1 MNLLKKNKY
10 SIRKYKVGIFST
22 LIGTVLLLS
31 NPNGAQ
37 ALTTDHNVQGGSNQA
52 LPGNSQNTNADT
64 NRDIVNDSQ
73 NTPNAH
79 ATDNTSTNQALTNHQ
94 NVDVANQVGPAP
106 IQPSASPAQN
116 NNNSNANSTA
126 TEPAAN
132 TNNNL
137 ASNNN
142 TLNVPNNTD
151 NNDSARH
158 LTLKEIQ
165 EDVRHSSDK
174 PELVAIAEEA
184 SNRPKKRSR
193 RAAPTDPNAT
203 PADPT
208 ATPADPTA
216 GNGSAPVAITAP
228 YTPTTDP
235 NANNIGQNAPNEV
248 LSFDDNNIRPS
259 TNRSVPTVTV
269 VDNLPGYTLINGGK
283 VGVFS
288 HAMVRTSMFD
298 SGDAKNYQAQ
308 GNVIALG
315 RIRGNDTNDHGDF
328 NGIEKTLT
336 VNPNSELIF
345 EFNTMTTKNYQAQ
358 GNVIALGRIRGND
371 TNDHGDFNGIE
382 KTLTVNPNSE
392 LIFEFNTMT
401 TKNYQGMTNL
411 IIKNADNDT
420 VIGEKV
426 VAYGPIW
433 RLLKVPENVSHL
445 KIQFVPKNDAIT
457 DARGI
462 YQLRDGYKYYDFV
475 DSIGLHS
482 GSHVYVER
490 RTMEPTATNNK
501 EFTVTTSLKNNGNFG
516 ASFNTDDFVYKIQLP
531 EGVEYVNNS
540 LTKDFPSGNSG
551 VDIND
556 MNVTYDAAN
565 RIITIK
571 STGGGTGNSPARLM
585 PDKILDLK
593 YKLRVNN
600 VPTPRTVTFND
611 TLTYKTYSQDFINS
625 PAESHT
631 VSTNPYTIDIIMN
644 KDALQAEVD
653 RRIQQADYTFASLDI
668 FNDLKRRAQTILD
681 ENRNNVPLNKR
692 VSQADIDSLANQM
705 QHTLIR
711 SVDAEN
717 AVNRKVDD
725 MEDLV
730 NQNDELTDEEKQA
743 AIQVIEEHKNE
754 IIGNIGDQ
762 TTDDGVTRI
771 KDQGIQTLSGDTA
784 TPVVKPNAKQ
794 AIRDKAAK
802 QREIINHT
810 PDATQDEIQ
819 DALNQLT
826 TDETDAI
833 DNVTNATTNADVETA
848 KNNGINTIGAVAPQV
863 THKQAARD
871 AINQATAT
879 KRQQINSNREATQE
893 EKNAA
898 LNELTQATNHALE
911 QINQATTNDDV
922 DTAKGDGLN
931 AINPIAPVTVVKQ
944 AARDAVSHDAQQHI
958 AEINANPDATQE
970 ERQAA
975 IEKVNA
981 AVAVANTNI
990 LNANTNA
997 DVEQVKTNAIQG
1009 IQAIEPATKVKTD
1022 AKNAIDQSAETQH
1035 NAIFNNNDA
1044 TLEEQQAAQQLLDQ
1058 AVATAKQNI
1067 NAADTNQ
1074 EVAQAKD
1081 QGTQNIVVIQPAT
1094 QVKTDARNAVNEKAR
1109 EAITNINA
1117 TPGAT
1122 REEKQEAINRVN
1134 TLKNRALNDIGVT
1147 STTAMVNSIRD
1158 DAVNQIGAVQP
1169 HVTKKQTATGVLTD
1183 LATAKKQEINQ
1194 NTNAT
1199 TEEKQVALNQVDQD
1213 LATAIN
1219 NINQA
1224 DTNAEVDQ
1232 AQQLGTKAIN
1242 AIQPNIV
1249 KKPAALAQTNQHYSA
1264 KLVEI
1269 NATPDATDDE
1279 KNAAINTL
1287 NQDRQQAIESIKQAN
1302 TNAEVDQAAT
1312 VAENN
1317 IDAVQVDVVKKQ
1329 AARDKITAE
1338 VAKRIEAVK
1347 QTPNA
1352 TDEEKQAAVNQ
1363 INQLKDQAFNQI
1375 NQNQTNDQVDATTNQ
1390 AINAIDNVEA
1400 EVVIKPKAIADIEK
1414 AVKEKQQQIDNSLDS
1429 TDNEKEVALQALAKE
1444 KEKALAA
1451 IDQAQT
1457 NSQVNQAATNGVSA
1471 IKIIQ
1476 PETKI
1481 KPAAR
1486 EKINQKANEL
1496 RAQINQDKEATAEER
1511 QAALDKINDL
1521 VAKAMTNIT
1530 NDRTNQQVNDST
1542 NQALDD
1548 IALVTP
1554 DHIVRAAARDAVKQQ
1569 YEAKKHEI
1577 EQAEHATDEEK
1588 QVALNQLANNEK
1600 RALQNINQAIANND
1614 VKRVESNGIATLKGV
1629 EPHIVVKPEAQE
1641 AIKASADNQVES
1653 IKDTPHATTDELDEA
1668 NQQIN
1673 DTLKQGQ
1680 QDIDNTTQDAAV
1692 NDVRNQTIKAIEQI
1706 KPKVRRKRAALDN
1719 IDESNNNQL
1728 DAIRN
1733 TLDTTQDER
1742 NVAIAALNKIVNAI
1756 KNDIAQNK
1764 TNAEV
1769 DQTEADGN
1777 NNIKVILPK
1786 VQVKPA
1792 ARQSVSAK
1800 AEAQNALIDQ
1810 SDLSTEEER
1819 LAAKHLVEQAL
1830 NQAIDQ
1836 INHADKTA
1844 QVNQNSIDAQNII
1857 SKIKPATTVK
1867 ATALQQIQNIA
1878 TNKINLIKANNEA
1891 TDEEQ
1896 NAAIVQVEKELIKA
1910 KQQIAGAV
1918 TNADVAYLLHDG
1930 KNEIREIE
1938 PVINKKA
1945 TAREQ
1950 LTTLFNDKKQAI
1962 EANVQATV
1970 EERNSILAQLQN
1982 IYDTAIGQIDQ
1993 DRSNAQVDKTATLNL
2008 QTIHDLDVHPIKK
2021 PDAEKTINDDLA
2033 RVTHLVQNYRK
2044 VSDRNKADALKAITA
2059 LKLQMDEELKT
2070 ARTNADVDAVL
2081 KRFNVALGDIE
2092 AVITEKE
2099 NSLLRIDNIAQ
2110 QTYAKFKAIA
2120 TPEQLAKVK
2129 ALIDQY
2135 VADGNRMVDEDATLN
2150 DIKKDTQLIIDEIL
2164 AIKLPAEVIKASPK
2178 VGQPAPKVCTPI
2190 KKEDKQEVRKV
2201 VKELPN
2207 TGSEEMDLPLKEL
2220 ALITGAALLAR
2231 RRSKK
2236 EKES

>member
-37 ALTTDHNVQGGSNQA
+37 ALTTDNNVQSDTNQA
-52 LPGNSQNTNADT
+52 TPVNSQDKDVAN
-64 NRDIVNDSQ
+64 NRGLANSAQ
-73 NTPNAH
+73 NTPNQS
-79 ATDNTSTNQALTNHQ
+79 ATTNQATNQALVNH
-94 NVDVANQVGPAP
+94 NNGSIVNQATPTSV
-106 IQPSASPAQN
+106 QSSTPSAQN
-116 NNNSNANSTA
+116 NNHTDGNTTATETVSNAN
-126 TEPAAN
+126 
-132 TNNNL
+132 NND
-137 ASNNN
+137 AVSNNT
-142 TLNVPNNTD
+142 TLNVPNKTNE
-151 NNDSARH
+151 NGSGGH

-174 PELVAIAEEA
+174 PELVAIAEPA

-193 RAAPTDPNAT
+193 RAAPADPNAT
-203 PADPT
+203 PADP
-208 ATPADPTA
+208 AAAAA
-216 GNGSAPVAITAP
+216 GNGGAPVAITAP

-235 NANNIGQNAPNEV
+235 NANNAGQNAPNEV
-248 LSFDDNNIRPS
+248 LSFDDNGIRPS
-259 TNRSVPTVTV
+259 TNRSVPSVTV
-269 VDNLPGYTLINGGK
+269 VDNLPGFTLINGGK

-298 SGDAKNYQAQ
+298 SADAKNYQAQ

-315 RIRGNDTNDHGDF
+315 RI
-328 NGIEKTLT
+328 K
-336 VNPNSELIF
+336 
-345 EFNTMTTKNYQAQ
+345 
-358 GNVIALGRIRGND
+358 GND

-401 TKNYQGMTNL
+401 TKNYQGVTNL

-420 VIGEKV
+420 VIAEKS

-433 RLLKVPENVSHL
+433 RLFKVPENVSHL

-516 ASFNTDDFVYKIQLP
+516 ASFNTDDFVYQVQLP

-540 LTKDFPSGNSG
+540 LTKDFPSRNSG
-551 VDIND
+551 VDMND
-556 MNVTYDAAN
+556 FNVTYDAAN
-565 RIITIK
+565 RVITIK
-571 STGGGTGNSPARLM
+571 STGGGSGNSPARLM

-611 TLTYKTYSQDFINS
+611 TLTYKTYTQDFINS

-692 VSQADIDSLANQM
+692 VSQADIDSLTNQM

-717 AVNRKVDD
+717 AVNKKVDQ

-784 TPVVKPNAKQ
+784 TPVVKPNAKK
-794 AIRDKAAK
+794 AIRDKATK
-802 QREIINHT
+802 QREIINAT
-810 PDATQDEIQ
+810 PDATEDEIQ
-819 DALNQLT
+819 DALNQLA

-848 KNNGINTIGAVAPQV
+848 KNNGINTIGAVVPQV
-863 THKQAARD
+863 THKKAARD

-911 QINQATTNDDV
+911 QINQATTNADV
-922 DTAKGDGLN
+922 DNAKGDGLN

-975 IEKVNA
+975 IDKVNA
-981 AVAVANTNI
+981 AVTAANTNI

-1009 IQAIEPATKVKTD
+1009 IQAITPATKVKTD
-1022 AKNAIDQSAETQH
+1022 AKNAIDKSAETQH
-1035 NAIFNNNDA
+1035 NTIFNNNDA

-1094 QVKTDARNAVNEKAR
+1094 QVKTDARNVVNDKAR

-1134 TLKNRALNDIGVT
+1134 TLKNRALTDIGVT

-1169 HVTKKQTATGVLTD
+1169 HVTKKQTATGVLND

-1199 TEEKQVALNQVDQD
+1199 TEEKQVALNQVDQE

-1249 KKPAALAQTNQHYSA
+1249 KKPAALAQINQHYNA
-1264 KLVEI
+1264 KLAEI

-1287 NQDRQQAIESIKQAN
+1287 NQDRQQAIESVKQAN

-1375 NQNQTNDQVDATTNQ
+1375 NQNQTNDQVDTTTNQ
-1390 AINAIDNVEA
+1390 ALNAIDNVEA

-1429 TDNEKEVALQALAKE
+1429 TDNEKEVASQALAKE

-1476 PETKI
+1476 PETKV

-1486 EKINQKANEL
+1486 EKINQKVNEL
-1496 RAQINQDKEATAEER
+1496 RAKINQDKEATAEER
-1511 QAALDKINDL
+1511 QVALDKINEF
-1521 VAKAMTNIT
+1521 VNQAMTDIT
-1530 NDRTNQQVNDST
+1530 NNRTNQQVDDTTS
-1542 NQALDD
+1542 QALDS
-1548 IALVTP
+1548 IALVAP
-1554 DHIVRAAARDAVKQQ
+1554 EHIVRAAARDAVKQQ
-1569 YEAKKHEI
+1569 YEAKKQEI

-1600 RALQNINQAIANND
+1600 LALQNINQAVTNND
-1614 VKRVESNGIATLKGV
+1614 VKRVETNGIATLKGV
-1629 EPHIVVKPEAQE
+1629 QPHIVIKPEAQQ
-1641 AIKASADNQVES
+1641 AIKASAENQVES
-1653 IKDTPHATTDELDEA
+1653 IKDTPHATVDELDEA
-1668 NQQIN
+1668 NQLIS
-1673 DTLKQGQ
+1673 DTLKQAQ
-1680 QDIDNTTQDAAV
+1680 QEIENTNQDAAV
-1692 NDVRNQTIKAIEQI
+1692 TDVRNQTIKAIEQI
-1706 KPKVRRKRAALDN
+1706 KPKVRRKRAALDS
-1719 IDESNNNQL
+1719 IEENNKNQL

-1742 NVAIAALNKIVNAI
+1742 DVAIDTLNKIVNTI

-1769 DQTEADGN
+1769 DRTETDGN
-1777 NNIKVILPK
+1777 DNIKVILPK

-1792 ARQSVSAK
+1792 ARQSVGVK

-1844 QVNQNSIDAQNII
+1844 QVNQDSIDAQNII

-1878 TNKINLIKANNEA
+1878 TNKINLSKANNEA

-1896 NAAIVQVEKELIKA
+1896 NIAIAQVEKELIKA
-1910 KQQIAGAV
+1910 KQQIASAV
-1918 TNADVAYLLHDG
+1918 TNADVAYLLHDE

-1938 PVINKKA
+1938 PVINRKA
-1945 TAREQ
+1945 SAREQ

-1962 EANVQATV
+1962 EANIQATV

-1993 DRSNAQVDKTATLNL
+1993 DRSNAQVDKTASLNL

-2033 RVTHLVQNYRK
+2033 RVTALVQNYRK
-2044 VSDRNKADALKAITA
+2044 VSNRNKADALKAITA

-2081 KRFNVALGDIE
+2081 KRFNVALSDIE

-2129 ALIDQY
+2129 VLIDQY
-2135 VADGNRMVDEDATLN
+2135 VADGNRMIDEDATLN
-2150 DIKKDTQLIIDEIL
+2150 DIKQHTQFIVDEIL
-2164 AIKLPAEVIKASPK
+2164 AIKLPAEPTKVSPK
-2178 VGQPAPKVCTPI
+2178 VIQPAPKVCTPI
-2190 KKEDKQEVRKV
+2190 KKEETHESRKV
-2201 VKELPN
+2201 EKELPN
-2207 TGSEEMDLPLKEL
+2207 TGSEGMDLPLKEF

-2231 RRSKK
+2231 RRTKN

>member
-10 SIRKYKVGIFST
+10 SIRKYKIGIFST

-37 ALTTDHNVQGGSNQA
+37 ALTTDNNVQSDTNQA
-52 LPGNSQNTNADT
+52 TPVNSQDKDVAN
-64 NRDIVNDSQ
+64 NRGLANSAQ
-73 NTPNAH
+73 NTPNQS
-79 ATDNTSTNQALTNHQ
+79 ATTNQATNQALVNH
-94 NVDVANQVGPAP
+94 NNGSIVNQATPTSV
-106 IQPSASPAQN
+106 QSSTPSAQN
-116 NNNSNANSTA
+116 NNHTDGNTTATETVSNAN
-126 TEPAAN
+126 
-132 TNNNL
+132 NNDV
-137 ASNNN
+137 ASNNT
-142 TLNVPNNTD
+142 TLNVPNKTNE
-151 NNDSARH
+151 NGSGGH

-174 PELVAIAEEA
+174 PELVAIAEPA

-193 RAAPTDPNAT
+193 RAAPADPNAT
-203 PADPT
+203 PADPG
-208 ATPADPTA
+208 AAAA
-216 GNGSAPVAITAP
+216 GNGGAPVAITAP

-235 NANNIGQNAPNEV
+235 NANNAGQNAPNEV
-248 LSFDDNNIRPS
+248 LSFDDNSIRPS
-259 TNRSVPTVTV
+259 TNRSVPSVTV
-269 VDNLPGYTLINGGK
+269 VDNLPGFTLINGGK
-283 VGVFS
+283 VGVLS
-288 HAMVRTSMFD
+288 HAMVRTSMFEAG
-298 SGDAKNYQAQ
+298 SNRTYQAQ
-308 GNVIALG
+308 GNVLALG
-315 RIRGNDTNDHGDF
+315 RISGTDASNHGDF
-328 NGIEKTLT
+328 NGIEKSLT

-345 EFNTMTTKNYQAQ
+345 EFNTMPTKNGQ
-358 GNVIALGRIRGND
+358 GATNV
-371 TNDHGDFNGIE
+371 
-382 KTLTVNPNSE
+382 
-392 LIFEFNTMT
+392 
-401 TKNYQGMTNL
+401 
-411 IIKNADNDT
+411 IIKNADTNDT
-420 VIGEKV
+420 IAEKTV
-426 VAYGPIW
+426 EGGPTL
-433 RLLKVPENVSHL
+433 RLFKVPDNVRNL

-462 YQLRDGYKYYDFV
+462 YQLKDGYKYYSFV

-501 EFTVTTSLKNNGNFG
+501 EFTVTTSLKNNGNSG
-516 ASFNTDDFVYKIQLP
+516 ASLDTDEFVYKIQLP

-540 LTKDFPSGNSG
+540 LTKDFPSNNSG
-551 VDIND
+551 VDVND

-565 RIITIK
+565 RVITIK
-571 STGGGTGNSPARLM
+571 STGGGTTNSPARLM

-611 TLTYKTYSQDFINS
+611 TLTYKTYTQDFINS
-625 PAESHT
+625 AAESHT

-668 FNDLKRRAQTILD
+668 FNDLKKRAQTILA

-692 VSQADIDSLANQM
+692 VSQADIDSLTNQM

-717 AVNRKVDD
+717 AVNQKADQ

-743 AIQVIEEHKNE
+743 AIQVIEEHKGN
-754 IIGNIGDQ
+754 IIGDIGDQ

-784 TPVVKPNAKQ
+784 TPVVKPNAKK
-794 AIRDKAAK
+794 AIRDKATK
-802 QREIINHT
+802 QREIINAT
-810 PDATQDEIQ
+810 PDATEDEIQ
-819 DALNQLT
+819 DALNQLA

-848 KNNGINTIGAVAPQV
+848 KNNGINTIGAVVPQV
-863 THKQAARD
+863 THKKAARD

-911 QINQATTNDDV
+911 QINQATTNADV
-922 DTAKGDGLN
+922 DNAKGDGLN

-975 IEKVNA
+975 IDKVNA
-981 AVAVANTNI
+981 AVTAANTNI

-1009 IQAIEPATKVKTD
+1009 IQAITPATKVKTD
-1022 AKNAIDQSAETQH
+1022 AKNAIDKSAETQH
-1035 NAIFNNNDA
+1035 NTIFNNNDA
-1044 TLEEQQAAQQLLDQ
+1044 MLEEQQAAQQLLDQ

-1094 QVKTDARNAVNEKAR
+1094 QVKTDARNVVNDKAR

-1134 TLKNRALNDIGVT
+1134 TLKNRALTDIGVT

-1169 HVTKKQTATGVLTD
+1169 HVTKKQTATGVLND

-1199 TEEKQVALNQVDQD
+1199 TEEKQVALNQVDQE

-1224 DTNAEVDQ
+1224 DTNEEVDQ

-1249 KKPAALAQTNQHYSA
+1249 KKPAALAQINQHYNA
-1264 KLVEI
+1264 KLAEI
-1269 NATPDATDDE
+1269 NATPDATNDE

-1287 NQDRQQAIESIKQAN
+1287 NQDRQQAIESIKKAN

-1390 AINAIDNVEA
+1390 AVNAIDNVEA
-1400 EVVIKPKAIADIEK
+1400 EIVIKPKAIADIEK

-1429 TDNEKEVALQALAKE
+1429 TDNEKEVASQALAKE

-1476 PETKI
+1476 PETKV

-1496 RAQINQDKEATAEER
+1496 RAKINQDKEATAEER
-1511 QAALDKINDL
+1511 QVALDKINEF
-1521 VAKAMTNIT
+1521 VNQAMTDIT
-1530 NDRTNQQVNDST
+1530 NNRTNQQVDDTTS
-1542 NQALDD
+1542 QALDS
-1548 IALVTP
+1548 IALVAP
-1554 DHIVRAAARDAVKQQ
+1554 EHIVRAAARDAVKQQ
-1569 YEAKKHEI
+1569 YEAKKQEI

-1600 RALQNINQAIANND
+1600 LALQNINQAVTNND
-1614 VKRVESNGIATLKGV
+1614 VKRVETNGIATLKGV
-1629 EPHIVVKPEAQE
+1629 QPHIVIKPEAQQ
-1641 AIKASADNQVES
+1641 AIKASAENQVES
-1653 IKDTPHATTDELDEA
+1653 IKDTPHATVDELDEA
-1668 NQQIN
+1668 NQLIS
-1673 DTLKQGQ
+1673 DTLKQAQ
-1680 QDIDNTTQDAAV
+1680 QEIENTNQDAAV
-1692 NDVRNQTIKAIEQI
+1692 TDVRNQTIKAIEQI
-1706 KPKVRRKRAALDN
+1706 KPKVRRKRAALDS
-1719 IDESNNNQL
+1719 IEENNKNQL

-1742 NVAIAALNKIVNAI
+1742 DVAIDTLNKIVNTI

-1769 DQTEADGN
+1769 DRTETDGN
-1777 NNIKVILPK
+1777 DNIKVILPK

-1792 ARQSVSAK
+1792 ARQSVGVK

-1844 QVNQNSIDAQNII
+1844 QVNQDSINAQNII

-1896 NAAIVQVEKELIKA
+1896 NIAIAQVEKELIKA
-1910 KQQIAGAV
+1910 KQQIASAV
-1918 TNADVAYLLHDG
+1918 TNADVAYLLHNE

-1938 PVINKKA
+1938 PVINRKA
-1945 TAREQ
+1945 SAREQ

-1962 EANVQATV
+1962 EANIQATV

-1993 DRSNAQVDKTATLNL
+1993 DRSNAQVDKTASLNL

-2033 RVTHLVQNYRK
+2033 RVTALVQNYRK

-2081 KRFNVALGDIE
+2081 KRFNVALSDIE

-2129 ALIDQY
+2129 VLIDQY
-2135 VADGNRMVDEDATLN
+2135 VADGNRMIDEDATLN
-2150 DIKKDTQLIIDEIL
+2150 DIKQHTQFIVDEIL
-2164 AIKLPAEVIKASPK
+2164 AIKLPAEATKVSPK
-2178 VGQPAPKVCTPI
+2178 VIQPAPKVCTPI
-2190 KKEDKQEVRKV
+2190 KKEETHESRKV
-2201 VKELPN
+2201 EKELPN
-2207 TGSEEMDLPLKEL
+2207 TGSEGMDLPLKEF

-2231 RRSKK
+2231 RRTKN

>member
-37 ALTTDHNVQGGSNQA
+37 ALTTDNNVQSDTNQA
-52 LPGNSQNTNADT
+52 TPVNSQDT
-64 NRDIVNDSQ
+64 NVANNRGLANSAQ
-73 NTPNAH
+73 NTPNQS
-79 ATDNTSTNQALTNHQ
+79 ATTNQSTNQALVNH
-94 NVDVANQVGPAP
+94 NNGSIANQATPTSV
-106 IQPSASPAQN
+106 QSSTPSAQN
-116 NNNSNANSTA
+116 NNHTDGNTTATETVSNAN
-126 TEPAAN
+126 N
-132 TNNNL
+132 KDVV
-137 ASNNN
+137 SNNT
-142 TLNVPNNTD
+142 TLNVPNKTNE
-151 NNDSARH
+151 NGSGGH

-174 PELVAIAEEA
+174 PELVAIAEQA

-193 RAAPTDPNAT
+193 RAAPADPNAT
-203 PADPT
+203 PADP
-208 ATPADPTA
+208 AAAAA
-216 GNGSAPVAITAP
+216 GNGGAPVAITAP

-235 NANNIGQNAPNEV
+235 NANNAGQNAPNEV
-248 LSFDDNNIRPS
+248 LSFDDNGIRPS
-259 TNRSVPTVTV
+259 TNRSVPSVTV
-269 VDNLPGYTLINGGK
+269 VDNLPGFTLINGGK

-315 RIRGNDTNDHGDF
+315 RIKGNDTNDHGDF
-328 NGIEKTLT
+328 NGIEK
-336 VNPNSELIF
+336 S
-345 EFNTMTTKNYQAQ
+345 
-358 GNVIALGRIRGND
+358 
-371 TNDHGDFNGIE
+371 
-382 KTLTVNPNSE
+382 LTVNPNSE

-401 TKNYQGMTNL
+401 TKNYQGVTNL

-420 VIGEKV
+420 VIAEKS

-433 RLLKVPENVSHL
+433 RLFKVPENVSHL

-516 ASFNTDDFVYKIQLP
+516 ASFNTDDFVYKVQLP

-540 LTKDFPSGNSG
+540 LTKDFPSSNSG
-551 VDIND
+551 VDMND
-556 MNVTYDAAN
+556 FNVTYDAAN
-565 RIITIK
+565 RVITIK
-571 STGGGTGNSPARLM
+571 STGGGSGNSPARLM

-611 TLTYKTYSQDFINS
+611 TLTYKTYTQDFINS
-625 PAESHT
+625 PAESHI

-692 VSQADIDSLANQM
+692 VSQADIDSLTNQM

-717 AVNRKVDD
+717 AVNKKVDQ

-784 TPVVKPNAKQ
+784 TPVVKPNAKK
-794 AIRDKAAK
+794 AIRDKATK
-802 QREIINHT
+802 QREIINAT
-810 PDATQDEIQ
+810 PDATEDEIQ
-819 DALNQLT
+819 DALNQLA

-833 DNVTNATTNADVETA
+833 DNVTNATTNADVEIA
-848 KNNGINTIGAVAPQV
+848 KNNGINTIGAVVPQV

-911 QINQATTNDDV
+911 QINQATTNADV
-922 DTAKGDGLN
+922 DNAKGDGLN

-975 IEKVNA
+975 IDKVNA
-981 AVAVANTNI
+981 AVTAANTNI

-1009 IQAIEPATKVKTD
+1009 IQAITPATKVKTD
-1022 AKNAIDQSAETQH
+1022 AKNAIDKSAETQH
-1035 NAIFNNNDA
+1035 NTIFNNNDA

-1094 QVKTDARNAVNEKAR
+1094 QVKTDARNAVNDKAR

-1134 TLKNRALNDIGVT
+1134 TLKNRALTDIGVT

-1169 HVTKKQTATGVLTD
+1169 HVTKKQTATGVLND

-1199 TEEKQVALNQVDQD
+1199 TEEKQVALNQVDQE

-1249 KKPAALAQTNQHYSA
+1249 KKPAALAQINQHYNA
-1264 KLVEI
+1264 KLAEI
-1269 NATPDATDDE
+1269 NATPDATNDE

-1363 INQLKDQAFNQI
+1363 INQLKDQAINQI
-1375 NQNQTNDQVDATTNQ
+1375 NQNQTNDQVDTTTNQ
-1390 AINAIDNVEA
+1390 AVNAIDNVEA
-1400 EVVIKPKAIADIEK
+1400 EVVIKPTAIADIEK

-1429 TDNEKEVALQALAKE
+1429 TDNEKEVASQALAKE

-1476 PETKI
+1476 PETKV

-1496 RAQINQDKEATAEER
+1496 RAKINQDKEATAEER
-1511 QAALDKINDL
+1511 QVALDKINEF
-1521 VAKAMTNIT
+1521 VNQAMTDIT
-1530 NDRTNQQVNDST
+1530 NNRTNQQVDDTTS
-1542 NQALDD
+1542 QALDS
-1548 IALVTP
+1548 IALVAP
-1554 DHIVRAAARDAVKQQ
+1554 EHIVRAAARDAVKQQ
-1569 YEAKKHEI
+1569 YEAKKQEI

-1600 RALQNINQAIANND
+1600 LALQNINQAVTNND
-1614 VKRVESNGIATLKGV
+1614 VKRVETNGIATLKGV
-1629 EPHIVVKPEAQE
+1629 QPHIVIKPEAQQ
-1641 AIKASADNQVES
+1641 AIKATAENQVES
-1653 IKDTPHATTDELDEA
+1653 IKDTPHATVDELDEA
-1668 NQQIN
+1668 NQLIS
-1673 DTLKQGQ
+1673 DTLKQAQ
-1680 QDIDNTTQDAAV
+1680 QEIENTNQDDAV
-1692 NDVRNQTIKAIEQI
+1692 TDVRNQTIKAIEQI
-1706 KPKVRRKRAALDN
+1706 KPKVRRKRAALDS
-1719 IDESNNNQL
+1719 IEENNKNQL

-1742 NVAIAALNKIVNAI
+1742 DVAIDTLNKIVNTI

-1769 DQTEADGN
+1769 DRTETDGN
-1777 NNIKVILPK
+1777 DNIKVILPK

-1792 ARQSVSAK
+1792 ARQSVGVK

-1844 QVNQNSIDAQNII
+1844 QVNQDSIDAQNII

-1896 NAAIVQVEKELIKA
+1896 NIAIAQVEKELIKA
-1910 KQQIAGAV
+1910 KQQIASAV
-1918 TNADVAYLLHDG
+1918 TNADVAYLLHDE

-1938 PVINKKA
+1938 PVINRKA
-1945 TAREQ
+1945 SAREQ

-1962 EANVQATV
+1962 EANIQATV

-1993 DRSNAQVDKTATLNL
+1993 DRSNAQVDKTASLNL

-2033 RVTHLVQNYRK
+2033 RVTALVQNYRK
-2044 VSDRNKADALKAITA
+2044 VSNRNKADALKAITA

-2081 KRFNVALGDIE
+2081 KRFNVALSDIE

-2129 ALIDQY
+2129 VLIDQY
-2135 VADGNRMVDEDATLN
+2135 VADGNRMIDEDATLN
-2150 DIKKDTQLIIDEIL
+2150 DIKQHTQFIVDEIL
-2164 AIKLPAEVIKASPK
+2164 AIKLPAEATKVSPK
-2178 VGQPAPKVCTPI
+2178 EIQPAPKVCTPI
-2190 KKEDKQEVRKV
+2190 KKEETHESRKV
-2201 VKELPN
+2201 EKELPN
-2207 TGSEEMDLPLKEL
+2207 TGSEGMDLPLKEF

-2231 RRSKK
+2231 RRTKN

>member
-37 ALTTDHNVQGGSNQA
+37 ALTTDNNVQSDTNQA
-52 LPGNSQNTNADT
+52 TPVNSQDKDVAN
-64 NRDIVNDSQ
+64 NRGLANSAQ
-73 NTPNAH
+73 NTPNQS
-79 ATDNTSTNQALTNHQ
+79 ATTNQATNQALVNH
-94 NVDVANQVGPAP
+94 NNGSIVNQATPTSV
-106 IQPSASPAQN
+106 QSSTPSAQN
-116 NNNSNANSTA
+116 NNHTDGNTTATETVSNAN
-126 TEPAAN
+126 
-132 TNNNL
+132 NND
-137 ASNNN
+137 AVSNNT
-142 TLNVPNNTD
+142 TLNVPNKTNE
-151 NNDSARH
+151 NGSGGH

-174 PELVAIAEEA
+174 PELVAIAEPA

-193 RAAPTDPNAT
+193 RAAPADPNAT
-203 PADPT
+203 PADP
-208 ATPADPTA
+208 AAAAA
-216 GNGSAPVAITAP
+216 GNGGAPVAITAP

-235 NANNIGQNAPNEV
+235 NANNAGQNAPNEV
-248 LSFDDNNIRPS
+248 LSFDDNGIRPS
-259 TNRSVPTVTV
+259 TNRSVPSVTV
-269 VDNLPGYTLINGGK
+269 VDNLPGFTLINGGK

-298 SGDAKNYQAQ
+298 SADAKNYQAQ

-315 RIRGNDTNDHGDF
+315 RI
-328 NGIEKTLT
+328 K
-336 VNPNSELIF
+336 
-345 EFNTMTTKNYQAQ
+345 
-358 GNVIALGRIRGND
+358 GND

-401 TKNYQGMTNL
+401 TKNYQGVTNL

-420 VIGEKV
+420 VIAEKS

-433 RLLKVPENVSHL
+433 RLFKVPENVSHL

-516 ASFNTDDFVYKIQLP
+516 ASFNTDDFVYQVQLP

-540 LTKDFPSGNSG
+540 LTKDFPSSNSG
-551 VDIND
+551 VDMND
-556 MNVTYDAAN
+556 FNVTYDAAN
-565 RIITIK
+565 RVITIK
-571 STGGGTGNSPARLM
+571 STGGGSGNSPARLM

-611 TLTYKTYSQDFINS
+611 TLTYKTYTQDFINS

-692 VSQADIDSLANQM
+692 VSQADIDSLTNQM

-717 AVNRKVDD
+717 AVNKKVDQ

-784 TPVVKPNAKQ
+784 TPVVKPNAKK
-794 AIRDKAAK
+794 AIRDKATK
-802 QREIINHT
+802 QREIINAT
-810 PDATQDEIQ
+810 PDATEDEIQ
-819 DALNQLT
+819 DALNQLA

-848 KNNGINTIGAVAPQV
+848 KNNGINTIGAVVPQV
-863 THKQAARD
+863 THKKAARD

-911 QINQATTNDDV
+911 QINQATTNADV
-922 DTAKGDGLN
+922 DNAKGDGLN

-975 IEKVNA
+975 IDKVNA
-981 AVAVANTNI
+981 AVTAANTNI

-1009 IQAIEPATKVKTD
+1009 IQAITPATKVKTD
-1022 AKNAIDQSAETQH
+1022 AKNAIDKSAETQH
-1035 NAIFNNNDA
+1035 NTIFNNNDA

-1094 QVKTDARNAVNEKAR
+1094 QVKTDARNVVNDKAR

-1134 TLKNRALNDIGVT
+1134 TLKNRALTDIGVT

-1169 HVTKKQTATGVLTD
+1169 HVTKKQTATGVLND

-1199 TEEKQVALNQVDQD
+1199 TEEKQVALNQVDQE

-1249 KKPAALAQTNQHYSA
+1249 KKPAALAQINQHYNA
-1264 KLVEI
+1264 KLAEI

-1287 NQDRQQAIESIKQAN
+1287 NQDRQQAIESVKQAN

-1375 NQNQTNDQVDATTNQ
+1375 NQNQTNDQVDTTTNQ
-1390 AINAIDNVEA
+1390 ALNAIDNVEA

-1429 TDNEKEVALQALAKE
+1429 TDNEKEVASQALAKE

-1476 PETKI
+1476 PETKV

-1486 EKINQKANEL
+1486 EKINQKVNEL
-1496 RAQINQDKEATAEER
+1496 RAKINQDKEATAEER
-1511 QAALDKINDL
+1511 QVALDKINEF
-1521 VAKAMTNIT
+1521 VNQAMTDIT
-1530 NDRTNQQVNDST
+1530 NNRTNQQVDDTTS
-1542 NQALDD
+1542 QALDS
-1548 IALVTP
+1548 IALVAP
-1554 DHIVRAAARDAVKQQ
+1554 EHIVRAAARDAVKQQ
-1569 YEAKKHEI
+1569 YEAKKQEI
-1577 EQAEHATDEEK
+1577 KQAEHATDEEK

-1600 RALQNINQAIANND
+1600 LALQNINQAVTNND
-1614 VKRVESNGIATLKGV
+1614 VKRVETNGIATLKGV
-1629 EPHIVVKPEAQE
+1629 QPHIVIKPEAQQ
-1641 AIKASADNQVES
+1641 AIKASAENQVES
-1653 IKDTPHATTDELDEA
+1653 IKDTPHATVDELDEA
-1668 NQQIN
+1668 NQLIS
-1673 DTLKQGQ
+1673 DTLKQAQ
-1680 QDIDNTTQDAAV
+1680 QEIENTNQDAAV
-1692 NDVRNQTIKAIEQI
+1692 TDVRNQTIKAIEQI
-1706 KPKVRRKRAALDN
+1706 KPKVRRKRAALDS
-1719 IDESNNNQL
+1719 IEENNKNQL

-1742 NVAIAALNKIVNAI
+1742 DVAIDTLNKIVNTI

-1769 DQTEADGN
+1769 DRTETDGN
-1777 NNIKVILPK
+1777 DNIKVILPK

-1792 ARQSVSAK
+1792 ARQSVGVK

-1844 QVNQNSIDAQNII
+1844 QVNQDSIDAQNII

-1878 TNKINLIKANNEA
+1878 TNKINLSKANNEA

-1896 NAAIVQVEKELIKA
+1896 NIAIAQVEKELIKA
-1910 KQQIAGAV
+1910 KQQIASAV
-1918 TNADVAYLLHDG
+1918 TNADVAYLLHDE

-1938 PVINKKA
+1938 PVINRKA
-1945 TAREQ
+1945 SAREQ

-1962 EANVQATV
+1962 EANIQATV

-1993 DRSNAQVDKTATLNL
+1993 DRSNAQVDKTASLNL

-2033 RVTHLVQNYRK
+2033 RVTALVQNYRK
-2044 VSDRNKADALKAITA
+2044 VSNRNKADALKAITA

-2081 KRFNVALGDIE
+2081 KRFNVALSDIE

-2129 ALIDQY
+2129 VLIDQY
-2135 VADGNRMVDEDATLN
+2135 VADGNRMIDEDATLN
-2150 DIKKDTQLIIDEIL
+2150 DIKQHTQFIVDEIL
-2164 AIKLPAEVIKASPK
+2164 AIKLPAEPTKVSPK
-2178 VGQPAPKVCTPI
+2178 VIQPAPKVCTPI
-2190 KKEDKQEVRKV
+2190 KKEETHESRKV
-2201 VKELPN
+2201 EKELPN
-2207 TGSEEMDLPLKEL
+2207 TGSEGMDLPLKEF

-2231 RRSKK
+2231 RRTKN

>member
-37 ALTTDHNVQGGSNQA
+37 ALTTDNNVQSDTNQA
-52 LPGNSQNTNADT
+52 TPVNSQDT
-64 NRDIVNDSQ
+64 NVANNRGLANSAQ
-73 NTPNAH
+73 NTPNQS
-79 ATDNTSTNQALTNHQ
+79 ATTNQSTNQALVNH
-94 NVDVANQVGPAP
+94 NNGSIANQATPTSV
-106 IQPSASPAQN
+106 QSSTPSAQN
-116 NNNSNANSTA
+116 NNHTDGNTTATETVSNAN
-126 TEPAAN
+126 N
-132 TNNNL
+132 KDVV
-137 ASNNN
+137 SNNT
-142 TLNVPNNTD
+142 TLNVPNKTNE
-151 NNDSARH
+151 NGSGGH

-174 PELVAIAEEA
+174 PELVAIAEQA

-193 RAAPTDPNAT
+193 RAAPADPNAT
-203 PADPT
+203 PADP
-208 ATPADPTA
+208 AAAAA
-216 GNGSAPVAITAP
+216 GNGGAPVAITAP

-235 NANNIGQNAPNEV
+235 NANNAGQNAPNEV
-248 LSFDDNNIRPS
+248 LSFDDNGIRPS
-259 TNRSVPTVTV
+259 TNRSVPSVTV
-269 VDNLPGYTLINGGK
+269 VDNLPGFTLINGGK

-315 RIRGNDTNDHGDF
+315 RIKGNDTNDHGDF
-328 NGIEKTLT
+328 NGIEK
-336 VNPNSELIF
+336 S
-345 EFNTMTTKNYQAQ
+345 
-358 GNVIALGRIRGND
+358 
-371 TNDHGDFNGIE
+371 
-382 KTLTVNPNSE
+382 LTVNPNSE

-401 TKNYQGMTNL
+401 TKNYQGVTNL

-420 VIGEKV
+420 VIAEKS

-433 RLLKVPENVSHL
+433 RLFKVPENVSHL

-516 ASFNTDDFVYKIQLP
+516 ASFNTDDFVYKVQLP

-540 LTKDFPSGNSG
+540 LTKDFPSSNSG
-551 VDIND
+551 VDMND
-556 MNVTYDAAN
+556 FNVTYDAAN
-565 RIITIK
+565 RVITIK
-571 STGGGTGNSPARLM
+571 STGGGSGNSPARLM

-611 TLTYKTYSQDFINS
+611 TLTYKTYTQDFINS

-692 VSQADIDSLANQM
+692 VSQADIDSLTNQM

-717 AVNRKVDD
+717 AVNKKVDQ

-730 NQNDELTDEEKQA
+730 NQNDELTDVEKQA

-784 TPVVKPNAKQ
+784 TPVVKPNAKK
-794 AIRDKAAK
+794 AIRDKATK
-802 QREIINHT
+802 QREIINAT
-810 PDATQDEIQ
+810 PDATEDEIQ
-819 DALNQLT
+819 DALNQLA

-833 DNVTNATTNADVETA
+833 DNVTNATTNADVEIA
-848 KNNGINTIGAVAPQV
+848 KNNGINTIGAVVPQV

-911 QINQATTNDDV
+911 QINQATTNADV
-922 DTAKGDGLN
+922 DNAKGDGLN

-975 IEKVNA
+975 IDKVNA
-981 AVAVANTNI
+981 AVTAANTNI

-1009 IQAIEPATKVKTD
+1009 IQAITPATKVKTD
-1022 AKNAIDQSAETQH
+1022 AKNAIDKSAETQH
-1035 NAIFNNNDA
+1035 NTIFNNNDA

-1094 QVKTDARNAVNEKAR
+1094 QVKTDARNAVNDKAR

-1134 TLKNRALNDIGVT
+1134 TLKNRALTDIGVT

-1169 HVTKKQTATGVLTD
+1169 HVTKKQTATGVLND

-1199 TEEKQVALNQVDQD
+1199 TEEKQVALNQVDQE

-1249 KKPAALAQTNQHYSA
+1249 KKPAALAQINQHYNA
-1264 KLVEI
+1264 KLAEI
-1269 NATPDATDDE
+1269 NATPDATNDE

-1363 INQLKDQAFNQI
+1363 INQLKDQAINQI
-1375 NQNQTNDQVDATTNQ
+1375 NQNQTNDQVDTTTNQ
-1390 AINAIDNVEA
+1390 AVNAIDNVEA

-1429 TDNEKEVALQALAKE
+1429 TDNEKEVASQALAKE

-1476 PETKI
+1476 PETKV

-1496 RAQINQDKEATAEER
+1496 RAKINQDKEATAEER
-1511 QAALDKINDL
+1511 QVALDKINEF
-1521 VAKAMTNIT
+1521 VNQAMTDIT
-1530 NDRTNQQVNDST
+1530 NNRTNQQVDDTTS
-1542 NQALDD
+1542 QALDS
-1548 IALVTP
+1548 IALVAP
-1554 DHIVRAAARDAVKQQ
+1554 EHIVRAAARDAVKQQ
-1569 YEAKKHEI
+1569 YEAKKQEI

-1600 RALQNINQAIANND
+1600 LALQNINQAVTNND
-1614 VKRVESNGIATLKGV
+1614 VKRVETNGIATLKGV
-1629 EPHIVVKPEAQE
+1629 QPHIVIKPEAQQ
-1641 AIKASADNQVES
+1641 AIKATAENQVES
-1653 IKDTPHATTDELDEA
+1653 IKDTPHATVDELDEA
-1668 NQQIN
+1668 NQLIS
-1673 DTLKQGQ
+1673 DTLKQAQ
-1680 QDIDNTTQDAAV
+1680 QEIENTNQDAAV
-1692 NDVRNQTIKAIEQI
+1692 TDVRNQTIKAIEQI
-1706 KPKVRRKRAALDN
+1706 KPKVRRKRAALDS
-1719 IDESNNNQL
+1719 IEENNKNQL

-1742 NVAIAALNKIVNAI
+1742 DVAIDTLNKIVNTI

-1769 DQTEADGN
+1769 DRTETDGN
-1777 NNIKVILPK
+1777 DNIKVILPK

-1792 ARQSVSAK
+1792 ARQSVGVK

-1844 QVNQNSIDAQNII
+1844 QVNQDSIDAQNII

-1896 NAAIVQVEKELIKA
+1896 NIAIAQVEKELIKA
-1910 KQQIAGAV
+1910 KQQIASAV
-1918 TNADVAYLLHDG
+1918 TNADVAYLLHDE

-1938 PVINKKA
+1938 PVINRKA
-1945 TAREQ
+1945 SAREQ

-1962 EANVQATV
+1962 EANIQATV

-1993 DRSNAQVDKTATLNL
+1993 DRSNAQVDKTASLNL

-2033 RVTHLVQNYRK
+2033 RVTALVQNYRK
-2044 VSDRNKADALKAITA
+2044 VSNRNKADALKAITA

-2081 KRFNVALGDIE
+2081 KRFNVALSDIE

-2129 ALIDQY
+2129 VLIDQY
-2135 VADGNRMVDEDATLN
+2135 VADGNRMIDEDATLN
-2150 DIKKDTQLIIDEIL
+2150 DIKQHTQFIVDEIL
-2164 AIKLPAEVIKASPK
+2164 AIKLPAEATKVSPK
-2178 VGQPAPKVCTPI
+2178 EIQPAPKVCTPI
-2190 KKEDKQEVRKV
+2190 KKEETHESRKV
-2201 VKELPN
+2201 EKELPN
-2207 TGSEEMDLPLKEL
+2207 TGSEGMDLPLKEF

-2231 RRSKK
+2231 RRTKN

>member
-1 MNLLKKNKY
+1 
-10 SIRKYKVGIFST
+10 
-22 LIGTVLLLS
+22 
-31 NPNGAQ
+31 
-37 ALTTDHNVQGGSNQA
+37 
-52 LPGNSQNTNADT
+52 
-64 NRDIVNDSQ
+64 
-73 NTPNAH
+73 
-79 ATDNTSTNQALTNHQ
+79 
-94 NVDVANQVGPAP
+94 
-106 IQPSASPAQN
+106 
-116 NNNSNANSTA
+116 
-126 TEPAAN
+126 
-132 TNNNL
+132 
-137 ASNNN
+137 
-142 TLNVPNNTD
+142 
-151 NNDSARH
+151 
-158 LTLKEIQ
+158 
-165 EDVRHSSDK
+165 
-174 PELVAIAEEA
+174 
-184 SNRPKKRSR
+184 
-193 RAAPTDPNAT
+193 
-203 PADPT
+203 
-208 ATPADPTA
+208 
-216 GNGSAPVAITAP
+216 
-228 YTPTTDP
+228 
-235 NANNIGQNAPNEV
+235 
-248 LSFDDNNIRPS
+248 
-259 TNRSVPTVTV
+259 
-269 VDNLPGYTLINGGK
+269 
-283 VGVFS
+283 
-288 HAMVRTSMFD
+288 
-298 SGDAKNYQAQ
+298 AQ
-308 GNVIALG
+308 GNVLALG
-315 RIRGNDTNDHGDF
+315 RISGTDTSNHGDF
-328 NGIEKTLT
+328 NGIEKSLT

-345 EFNTMTTKNYQAQ
+345 EFNTMPTKNGQ
-358 GNVIALGRIRGND
+358 GATNV
-371 TNDHGDFNGIE
+371 
-382 KTLTVNPNSE
+382 
-392 LIFEFNTMT
+392 
-401 TKNYQGMTNL
+401 
-411 IIKNADNDT
+411 IIKNGATNDT
-420 VIGEKV
+420 IAEKTIED
-426 VAYGPIW
+426 GPTL
-433 RLLKVPENVSHL
+433 RLFKVPDNVNSL

-457 DARGI
+457 DANGI
-462 YQLRDGYKYYDFV
+462 YQLKDGYKYYSFV

-501 EFTVTTSLKNNGNFG
+501 EFTVTTSLKNNGNSG
-516 ASFNTDDFVYKIQLP
+516 ASFDTDEFVYKIQLP

-540 LTKDFPSGNSG
+540 LTKDFPSSNSG
-551 VDIND
+551 VDMND
-556 MNVTYDAAN
+556 FNVTYDAAN
-565 RIITIK
+565 RVITIK
-571 STGGGTGNSPARLM
+571 STGGGTANSPARLM

-600 VPTPRTVTFND
+600 VPTPRKVTFND
-611 TLTYKTYSQDFINS
+611 TLTYKTYTQDFINS

-644 KDALQAEVD
+644 KDALQGEVD

-668 FNDLKRRAQTILD
+668 FNALKRRAQTILD
-681 ENRNNVPLNKR
+681 ENRNNVPLDQR
-692 VSQADIDSLANQM
+692 VSQADIDTLTNQM

-717 AVNRKVDD
+717 AVNQKADQ
-725 MEDLV
+725 MQDLI

-743 AIQVIEEHKNE
+743 ANQIIEEHKGN
-754 IIGNIGDQ
+754 IIGDIGDQ
-762 TTDDGVTRI
+762 TTGDGVTRI

-784 TPVVKPNAKQ
+784 TPVVKPNAKK

-802 QREIINHT
+802 QREIINNT

-833 DNVTNATTNADVETA
+833 DNVTNATTNDDVETA
-848 KNNGINTIGAVAPQV
+848 KNNGINTIGAVVPQV

-879 KRQQINSNREATQE
+879 KRQQINNNREATQE

-911 QINQATTNDDV
+911 QINQATTNADV
-922 DTAKGDGLN
+922 DNAKGDGLN

-944 AARDAVSHDAQQHI
+944 AARDAVSHDVQQHI

-975 IEKVNA
+975 IDKVNA
-981 AVAVANTNI
+981 AVTAANTNI

-1009 IQAIEPATKVKTD
+1009 IQAITPATKVKTD
-1022 AKNAIDQSAETQH
+1022 AKNAIDKSAETQH
-1035 NAIFNNNDA
+1035 NTIFNNNDA

-1094 QVKTDARNAVNEKAR
+1094 QVKTDARNAVNDKAR

-1122 REEKQEAINRVN
+1122 REEKQEAIDRVN
-1134 TLKNRALNDIGVT
+1134 TLKNRALTDIGVT

-1169 HVTKKQTATGVLTD
+1169 HVTKKQTATGVLND

-1199 TEEKQVALNQVDQD
+1199 TEEKQVALNQVDQE

-1249 KKPAALAQTNQHYSA
+1249 KKPSALAQINQHYNA
-1264 KLVEI
+1264 KLAEI
-1269 NATPDATDDE
+1269 NATPDATNDE

-1302 TNAEVDQAAT
+1302 TNAEVDQATT

-1429 TDNEKEVALQALAKE
+1429 TDNEKEVASQALAKE

-1451 IDQAQT
+1451 IDQAQM

-1476 PETKI
+1476 PETKV

-1496 RAQINQDKEATAEER
+1496 RAKINQDKEATAEER
-1511 QAALDKINDL
+1511 QAALDKINEF
-1521 VAKAMTNIT
+1521 VNQAMTDIT
-1530 NDRTNQQVNDST
+1530 NNRTNQQVDDTTS
-1542 NQALDD
+1542 QALDS

-1554 DHIVRAAARDAVKQQ
+1554 EHIVRAGARDAVKQQ
-1569 YEAKKHEI
+1569 YEAKKQEI

-1600 RALQNINQAIANND
+1600 LALQNINQAVTNND
-1614 VKRVESNGIATLKGV
+1614 VKRVETNGIATLKGV
-1629 EPHIVVKPEAQE
+1629 QPRIVIKPEAQQ
-1641 AIKASADNQVES
+1641 AIKASAENQVEL
-1653 IKDTPHATTDELDEA
+1653 IKDTPHATVDELDEA
-1668 NQQIN
+1668 NQLIS
-1673 DTLKQGQ
+1673 DTLKQAQ
-1680 QDIDNTTQDAAV
+1680 QEIENTNQDAAV
-1692 NDVRNQTIKAIEQI
+1692 TDVRNQTIKAIEQI
-1706 KPKVRRKRAALDN
+1706 KPKVRRKRAALDS
-1719 IDESNNNQL
+1719 IEENNKNQL

-1742 NVAIAALNKIVNAI
+1742 DVAIDTLNKIVNTI

-1769 DQTEADGN
+1769 DRTETDGN
-1777 NNIKVILPK
+1777 DNIKVILPK
-1786 VQVKPA
+1786 VQVKPS
-1792 ARQSVSAK
+1792 ARQSVGIK

-1844 QVNQNSIDAQNII
+1844 QVNQDSINTQNII

-1896 NAAIVQVEKELIKA
+1896 NAAIAQVEKELIKA
-1910 KQQIAGAV
+1910 KQQIASAV
-1918 TNADVAYLLHDG
+1918 TNADVAYLLHDE

-1938 PVINKKA
+1938 PVINRKA
-1945 TAREQ
+1945 SAREQ

-1962 EANVQATV
+1962 EANIQATV

-1993 DRSNAQVDKTATLNL
+1993 DRSNTQVDKTASLNL

-2033 RVTHLVQNYRK
+2033 RVTDLVQNYRK

-2129 ALIDQY
+2129 VLIDQY
-2135 VADGNRMVDEDATLN
+2135 VADGNIMIDEDATLN
-2150 DIKKDTQLIIDEIL
+2150 DIKQHTQFIVDEIL
-2164 AIKLPAEVIKASPK
+2164 AIKLPAEATKVSPK
-2178 VGQPAPKVCTPI
+2178 VIQSAPKVCTPI
-2190 KKEDKQEVRKV
+2190 KKEATHKPRKV
-2201 VKELPN
+2201 DKELPN
-2207 TGSEEMDLPLKEL
+2207 TGSEGMDLPLKEF

-2231 RRSKK
+2231 RRTKN

>member
-37 ALTTDHNVQGGSNQA
+37 ALTTDNNVQSDTNQA
-52 LPGNSQNTNADT
+52 TPVNSQDKDVAN
-64 NRDIVNDSQ
+64 NRGLANSAQ
-73 NTPNAH
+73 NTPNQS
-79 ATDNTSTNQALTNHQ
+79 ATTNQSTNQALVNH
-94 NVDVANQVGPAP
+94 NNGSIVNQATPTSV
-106 IQPSASPAQN
+106 QSSTPSAQN
-116 NNNSNANSTA
+116 NNHTDGNTTATETVSNAN
-126 TEPAAN
+126 
-132 TNNNL
+132 NND
-137 ASNNN
+137 AVSNNT
-142 TLNVPNNTD
+142 TLNVPNKTNE
-151 NNDSARH
+151 NGSGGH

-174 PELVAIAEEA
+174 PELVAIAEPA

-193 RAAPTDPNAT
+193 RAAPADPNAT
-203 PADPT
+203 PADPG
-208 ATPADPTA
+208 AAAA
-216 GNGSAPVAITAP
+216 GNGGAPVAITAP

-235 NANNIGQNAPNEV
+235 NANNAGQNAPNEV
-248 LSFDDNNIRPS
+248 LSFDDNSIRPS
-259 TNRSVPTVTV
+259 TNRSVPSVTV
-269 VDNLPGYTLINGGK
+269 VDNLPGFTLINGGK
-283 VGVFS
+283 VGVLS
-288 HAMVRTSMFD
+288 HAMVRTSMFEAG
-298 SGDAKNYQAQ
+298 SNRTYQAQ
-308 GNVIALG
+308 GNVLALG
-315 RIRGNDTNDHGDF
+315 RISGTDASNHGDF
-328 NGIEKTLT
+328 NGIEKSLT

-345 EFNTMTTKNYQAQ
+345 EFNTMTTKNGQ
-358 GNVIALGRIRGND
+358 GATNV
-371 TNDHGDFNGIE
+371 
-382 KTLTVNPNSE
+382 
-392 LIFEFNTMT
+392 
-401 TKNYQGMTNL
+401 
-411 IIKNADNDT
+411 IIKNADTNDT
-420 VIGEKV
+420 IAEKTV
-426 VAYGPIW
+426 EGGPTL
-433 RLLKVPENVSHL
+433 RLFKVPDNVRNL

-462 YQLRDGYKYYDFV
+462 YQLKDGYKYYSFV

-490 RTMEPTATNNK
+490 RTMDPTATNNK
-501 EFTVTTSLKNNGNFG
+501 EFTVTTSLKNNGNSG
-516 ASFNTDDFVYKIQLP
+516 ASLDTNDFVYQVQLP

-540 LTKDFPSGNSG
+540 LTKDFPSNNSG
-551 VDIND
+551 VDVND

-565 RIITIK
+565 RVITIK
-571 STGGGTGNSPARLM
+571 STGGGTANSPARLM
-585 PDKILDLK
+585 PDKILDLR

-600 VPTPRTVTFND
+600 VPTPRRVTFNE
-611 TLTYKTYSQDFINS
+611 TLTYKTYTQDFINS

-668 FNDLKRRAQTILD
+668 FNDLKKRAQTILA

-692 VSQADIDSLANQM
+692 VSQADIDTLTNQM

-717 AVNRKVDD
+717 AVNQKANQ

-743 AIQVIEEHKNE
+743 AIQVIEEHKGN
-754 IIGNIGDQ
+754 IIGDIGDQ

-784 TPVVKPNAKQ
+784 TPVVKPNAKK
-794 AIRDKAAK
+794 AIRDKATK
-802 QREIINHT
+802 QREIINAT
-810 PDATQDEIQ
+810 PDATEDEIQ
-819 DALNQLT
+819 DAINQLA

-848 KNNGINTIGAVAPQV
+848 KNNGINTIGAVVPQV
-863 THKQAARD
+863 THKKAARD

-911 QINQATTNDDV
+911 QINQATTNADV
-922 DTAKGDGLN
+922 DNAKGDGLN

-975 IEKVNA
+975 IDKVNA
-981 AVAVANTNI
+981 AVTAANTNI

-997 DVEQVKTNAIQG
+997 EVEQVKTNAIQG
-1009 IQAIEPATKVKTD
+1009 IQAITPATKVKTD
-1022 AKNAIDQSAETQH
+1022 AKNAIDKSAETQH
-1035 NAIFNNNDA
+1035 NTIFNNNDA

-1094 QVKTDARNAVNEKAR
+1094 QVKTDARNVVNDKAR

-1134 TLKNRALNDIGVT
+1134 TLKYRALTDIGVT

-1169 HVTKKQTATGVLTD
+1169 HVTKKQTATGVLND

-1199 TEEKQVALNQVDQD
+1199 TEEKQVALNQVDQE

-1219 NINQA
+1219 NIN
-1224 DTNAEVDQ
+1224 
-1232 AQQLGTKAIN
+1232 
-1242 AIQPNIV
+1242 
-1249 KKPAALAQTNQHYSA
+1249 
-1264 KLVEI
+1264 
-1269 NATPDATDDE
+1269 
-1279 KNAAINTL
+1279 
-1287 NQDRQQAIESIKQAN
+1287 QAN

-1390 AINAIDNVEA
+1390 AVNAIDNVEA

-1429 TDNEKEVALQALAKE
+1429 TDNEKEVASQALAKE

-1476 PETKI
+1476 PETKV

-1496 RAQINQDKEATAEER
+1496 RAKINQDKEATAEER
-1511 QAALDKINDL
+1511 QVALDKINEF
-1521 VAKAMTNIT
+1521 VNQAMTDIT
-1530 NDRTNQQVNDST
+1530 NNRTNQQVDDTTS
-1542 NQALDD
+1542 QALDS

-1569 YEAKKHEI
+1569 YEAKKREI

-1600 RALQNINQAIANND
+1600 RALQNIDQAIANND
-1614 VKRVESNGIATLKGV
+1614 VKRVETNGIATLKGV
-1629 EPHIVVKPEAQE
+1629 QPHIVIKPEAQQ
-1641 AIKASADNQVES
+1641 AIKASAENQVES
-1653 IKDTPHATTDELDEA
+1653 IKDTPHATVDELDEA
-1668 NQQIN
+1668 NQLIS
-1673 DTLKQGQ
+1673 DTLKQAQ
-1680 QDIDNTTQDAAV
+1680 QEIENTNQDAAV
-1692 NDVRNQTIKAIEQI
+1692 TDVRNQTIKAIEQI
-1706 KPKVRRKRAALDN
+1706 KPKVRRKRAALDS
-1719 IDESNNNQL
+1719 IEENNKNQL

-1742 NVAIAALNKIVNAI
+1742 DVAIDTLNKIVNTI

-1769 DQTEADGN
+1769 DRTETDGN
-1777 NNIKVILPK
+1777 DNIKVILPK

-1792 ARQSVSAK
+1792 ARQSVGVK

-1844 QVNQNSIDAQNII
+1844 QVNQDSIDAQNII

-1896 NAAIVQVEKELIKA
+1896 NIAIAQVEKELIKA
-1910 KQQIAGAV
+1910 KQQIASAV
-1918 TNADVAYLLHDG
+1918 TNADVAYLLHDE

-1938 PVINKKA
+1938 PVISRKA
-1945 TAREQ
+1945 SAREQ

-1962 EANVQATV
+1962 EANIQATV

-1993 DRSNAQVDKTATLNL
+1993 DRSNAQVDKTASLNL

-2033 RVTHLVQNYRK
+2033 RVTALVQNYRK

-2081 KRFNVALGDIE
+2081 KRFNVALSDIE

-2129 ALIDQY
+2129 VLIDQY
-2135 VADGNRMVDEDATLN
+2135 VADGNRMIDEDATLN
-2150 DIKKDTQLIIDEIL
+2150 DIKQHTQFIVDEIL
-2164 AIKLPAEVIKASPK
+2164 AIKLPAEAMKVSPK
-2178 VGQPAPKVCTPI
+2178 VIQPAPKVCTPI
-2190 KKEDKQEVRKV
+2190 KKEETHESRKV
-2201 VKELPN
+2201 EKELPN
-2207 TGSEEMDLPLKEL
+2207 TGSEGMDLPLKEF

-2231 RRSKK
+2231 RRTKN

>member
-37 ALTTDHNVQGGSNQA
+37 ALTTDNNVQSDTNQA
-52 LPGNSQNTNADT
+52 TPVNSQDT
-64 NRDIVNDSQ
+64 NVANNRGLANSAQ
-73 NTPNAH
+73 NTPNQS
-79 ATDNTSTNQALTNHQ
+79 ATTNQSTNQALVNH
-94 NVDVANQVGPAP
+94 NNGSIANQATPTSV
-106 IQPSASPAQN
+106 QSSTPSVQN
-116 NNNSNANSTA
+116 NNHTDGNTTATETVSNAN
-126 TEPAAN
+126 
-132 TNNNL
+132 NNDVV
-137 ASNNN
+137 SNNT
-142 TLNVPNNTD
+142 TLNVPNKTNE
-151 NNDSARH
+151 NGSGGH

-174 PELVAIAEEA
+174 PELVAIAEQA

-193 RAAPTDPNAT
+193 RAAPADPNAT
-203 PADPT
+203 PADPAVAAANGTVPAGNT
-208 ATPADPTA
+208 AT
-216 GNGSAPVAITAP
+216 

-235 NANNIGQNAPNEV
+235 NANNAGQNAPNEV
-248 LSFDDNNIRPS
+248 LSFDDNGIRPS
-259 TNRSVPTVTV
+259 TNRSVPTVNV
-269 VDNLPGYTLINGGK
+269 VNNLPGFTLINGGK

-298 SGDAKNYQAQ
+298 SGDNKNYQAQ

-315 RIRGNDTNDHGDF
+315 RIHGTDTNDHGDF

-345 EFNTMTTKNYQAQ
+345 EFNTMTTKNGQ
-358 GNVIALGRIRGND
+358 GATNV
-371 TNDHGDFNGIE
+371 
-382 KTLTVNPNSE
+382 
-392 LIFEFNTMT
+392 
-401 TKNYQGMTNL
+401 
-411 IIKNADNDT
+411 IIKNADTNDT
-420 VIGEKV
+420 IAEKTV
-426 VAYGPIW
+426 EGGPTL
-433 RLLKVPENVSHL
+433 RLFKVPDNVRNL

-462 YQLRDGYKYYDFV
+462 YQLKDGYKYYSFV

-516 ASFNTDDFVYKIQLP
+516 ASFNTDDFVYKVQLP

-540 LTKDFPSGNSG
+540 LTKDFPSSNSG
-551 VDIND
+551 VDMND
-556 MNVTYDAAN
+556 FNVTYDAAN
-565 RIITIK
+565 RVITIK
-571 STGGGTGNSPARLM
+571 STGGGSGNSPARLM

-611 TLTYKTYSQDFINS
+611 TLTYKTYTQDFINS

-668 FNDLKRRAQTILD
+668 FNSLKRRAQTILD

-692 VSQADIDSLANQM
+692 VSQADIDALANQM

-717 AVNRKVDD
+717 AVNQKVNQ

-730 NQNDELTDEEKQA
+730 NQNDELTDEEKQD
-743 AIQVIEEHKNE
+743 AIQVIEQHKDE

-784 TPVVKPNAKQ
+784 TPVVKPNAKK
-794 AIRDKAAK
+794 AIRDKATK
-802 QREIINHT
+802 QREIINAT
-810 PDATQDEIQ
+810 PDATEDEIQ
-819 DALNQLT
+819 DAINQLA

-848 KNNGINTIGAVAPQV
+848 KNNGINTIGAVVPQV
-863 THKQAARD
+863 THKKAARD

-879 KRQQINSNREATQE
+879 KRQQINNNREATQE
-893 EKNAA
+893 EKDAA

-911 QINQATTNDDV
+911 QINQATTNADV
-922 DTAKGDGLN
+922 DNAKGDGLN

-975 IEKVNA
+975 IDKVNA
-981 AVAVANTNI
+981 AVTAANTNI

-997 DVEQVKTNAIQG
+997 NVEQVKTNAIQG
-1009 IQAIEPATKVKTD
+1009 IQAITPATKVKTD
-1022 AKNAIDQSAETQH
+1022 AKNAIDKSAETQH
-1035 NAIFNNNDA
+1035 NTIFNNNDA

-1094 QVKTDARNAVNEKAR
+1094 QVKTDARNVVNDKAR

-1134 TLKNRALNDIGVT
+1134 TLKNRALTDIGVT

-1169 HVTKKQTATGVLTD
+1169 HVTKKQTATGVLND

-1199 TEEKQVALNQVDQD
+1199 TEEKQVALNQVDQE

-1249 KKPAALAQTNQHYSA
+1249 KKPAALAQINQHYNA
-1264 KLVEI
+1264 KLAEI
-1269 NATPDATDDE
+1269 NATPDATNDE

-1363 INQLKDQAFNQI
+1363 INQFKDQAFNQI

-1390 AINAIDNVEA
+1390 AVNAIDNVEA

-1429 TDNEKEVALQALAKE
+1429 TDNEKEVASQALAKE

-1476 PETKI
+1476 PETKV

-1496 RAQINQDKEATAEER
+1496 RAKINQDKEATAEER
-1511 QAALDKINDL
+1511 QVALDKINEF
-1521 VAKAMTNIT
+1521 VNQAMTDIT
-1530 NDRTNQQVNDST
+1530 NNRTNQQVDDTTS
-1542 NQALDD
+1542 QALDS
-1548 IALVTP
+1548 IALVMP
-1554 DHIVRAAARDAVKQQ
+1554 EHIVRAGARDAVKQQ
-1569 YEAKKHEI
+1569 YEAKKQEI

-1600 RALQNINQAIANND
+1600 LALQNINQAVTNND
-1614 VKRVESNGIATLKGV
+1614 VKRVETNGIATLKGV
-1629 EPHIVVKPEAQE
+1629 QPHIVIKPEAQQ
-1641 AIKASADNQVES
+1641 AIKASAENQVES
-1653 IKDTPHATTDELDEA
+1653 IKDTPHATVDELDEA
-1668 NQQIN
+1668 NQLISN
-1673 DTLKQGQ
+1673 TLKQAQ
-1680 QDIDNTTQDAAV
+1680 QEIENTNQDAAV
-1692 NDVRNQTIKAIEQI
+1692 TDVRNQTIKAIEQI
-1706 KPKVRRKRAALDN
+1706 KPKVRRKRAALDS
-1719 IDESNNNQL
+1719 IEENNKNQL
-1728 DAIRN
+1728 DAIRD

-1742 NVAIAALNKIVNAI
+1742 DVAIDTLNKIVNTI

-1769 DQTEADGN
+1769 DRTETDGN
-1777 NNIKVILPK
+1777 DNIKVILPK
-1786 VQVKPA
+1786 VQVKPS
-1792 ARQSVSAK
+1792 ARQSVGVK

-1844 QVNQNSIDAQNII
+1844 QVNQDSINAQNII

-1896 NAAIVQVEKELIKA
+1896 NAAIAQVEKELIKA
-1910 KQQIAGAV
+1910 KQQIASAV
-1918 TNADVAYLLHDG
+1918 TNADVAYLLHDE

-1938 PVINKKA
+1938 PVINRKA
-1945 TAREQ
+1945 SAREQ

-1962 EANVQATV
+1962 EANIQATV

-1993 DRSNAQVDKTATLNL
+1993 DRSNAQVDKTASLNI

-2033 RVTHLVQNYRK
+2033 RVTALVQNYRK

-2081 KRFNVALGDIE
+2081 KRFNVALSDIE

-2129 ALIDQY
+2129 VLIDQY
-2135 VADGNRMVDEDATLN
+2135 VADGNRMIDEDATLN
-2150 DIKKDTQLIIDEIL
+2150 DIKQHTQFIVDEIL
-2164 AIKLPAEVIKASPK
+2164 AIKLPAEATKVSPK
-2178 VGQPAPKVCTPI
+2178 VIQSAPKVCTPI
-2190 KKEDKQEVRKV
+2190 KKEEIHESRKV
-2201 VKELPN
+2201 EKELPN
-2207 TGSEEMDLPLKEL
+2207 TGSEGMDLPLKEF

-2231 RRSKK
+2231 RRTKN

>member
-37 ALTTDHNVQGGSNQA
+37 ALTTDNNVQSDTNQA
-52 LPGNSQNTNADT
+52 TPVNSQDKDVAN
-64 NRDIVNDSQ
+64 NRGLANSAQ
-73 NTPNAH
+73 NTPNQS
-79 ATDNTSTNQALTNHQ
+79 ATTNQATNQALVNH
-94 NVDVANQVGPAP
+94 NNGSIVNQATPTSV
-106 IQPSASPAQN
+106 QSSTPSAQN
-116 NNNSNANSTA
+116 NNHTDGNTTATETVSNAN
-126 TEPAAN
+126 
-132 TNNNL
+132 NND
-137 ASNNN
+137 AVSNNT
-142 TLNVPNNTD
+142 TLNVPNKTNE
-151 NNDSARH
+151 NGSGGH

-174 PELVAIAEEA
+174 PELVAIAEPA
-184 SNRPKKRSR
+184 SNRPKKRSK
-193 RAAPTDPNAT
+193 RAAPADPNAT
-203 PADPT
+203 PADP
-208 ATPADPTA
+208 AAAAA
-216 GNGSAPVAITAP
+216 GNGGAPVAITAP

-235 NANNIGQNAPNEV
+235 NANNAGQNAPNEV
-248 LSFDDNNIRPS
+248 LSFDDNGIRPS
-259 TNRSVPTVTV
+259 TNRSVPSVTV
-269 VDNLPGYTLINGGK
+269 VDNLPGFTLINGGK

-298 SGDAKNYQAQ
+298 SADAKNYQAQ

-315 RIRGNDTNDHGDF
+315 RI
-328 NGIEKTLT
+328 K
-336 VNPNSELIF
+336 
-345 EFNTMTTKNYQAQ
+345 
-358 GNVIALGRIRGND
+358 GND

-401 TKNYQGMTNL
+401 TKNYQGVTNL

-420 VIGEKV
+420 VIAEKS

-433 RLLKVPENVSHL
+433 RLFKVPENVSHL

-516 ASFNTDDFVYKIQLP
+516 ASFNTDDFVYQVQLP

-540 LTKDFPSGNSG
+540 LTKDFPSSNSG
-551 VDIND
+551 VDMND
-556 MNVTYDAAN
+556 FNVTYDAAN
-565 RIITIK
+565 RVITIK
-571 STGGGTGNSPARLM
+571 STGGGSGNSPARLM

-611 TLTYKTYSQDFINS
+611 TLTYKTYTQDFINS

-631 VSTNPYTIDIIMN
+631 VRTNPYTIDIIMN

-692 VSQADIDSLANQM
+692 VSQADIDSLTNQM

-717 AVNRKVDD
+717 AVNKKVDQ

-784 TPVVKPNAKQ
+784 TPVVKPNAKK
-794 AIRDKAAK
+794 AIRDKATK
-802 QREIINHT
+802 QREIINAT
-810 PDATQDEIQ
+810 PDATEDEIQ
-819 DALNQLT
+819 DALNQLA

-833 DNVTNATTNADVETA
+833 DNVTNATTNADVEIA
-848 KNNGINTIGAVAPQV
+848 KNNGINTIGAVVPQV

-911 QINQATTNDDV
+911 QINQATTNADV
-922 DTAKGDGLN
+922 DNAKGDGLN

-975 IEKVNA
+975 IDKVNA
-981 AVAVANTNI
+981 AVTAANTNI

-1009 IQAIEPATKVKTD
+1009 IQAITPATKVKTD
-1022 AKNAIDQSAETQH
+1022 AKNAIDKSAETQH
-1035 NAIFNNNDA
+1035 NTIFNNNDA

-1094 QVKTDARNAVNEKAR
+1094 QVKTDARNVVNDKAR

-1134 TLKNRALNDIGVT
+1134 TLKNRALTDIGVT

-1169 HVTKKQTATGVLTD
+1169 HVTKKQTATGVLND

-1199 TEEKQVALNQVDQD
+1199 TEEKQVALNQVDQE

-1249 KKPAALAQTNQHYSA
+1249 KKPAALAQINQHYNA
-1264 KLVEI
+1264 KLAEI
-1269 NATPDATDDE
+1269 NATPDATNDE

-1287 NQDRQQAIESIKQAN
+1287 NLDRQQAIESIKQAN

-1338 VAKRIEAVK
+1338 VVKRIEAVK

-1375 NQNQTNDQVDATTNQ
+1375 NQNQTNDQVDTTTNQ
-1390 AINAIDNVEA
+1390 ALKAIDNVEA

-1429 TDNEKEVALQALAKE
+1429 TDNEKEVASQALAKE

-1476 PETKI
+1476 PETKV

-1496 RAQINQDKEATAEER
+1496 RAKINQDKEATAEER
-1511 QAALDKINDL
+1511 QVALDKINEF
-1521 VAKAMTNIT
+1521 VNQAMTDIT
-1530 NDRTNQQVNDST
+1530 NNRTNQQVDDTTS
-1542 NQALDD
+1542 QALDS

-1569 YEAKKHEI
+1569 YEAKKREI

-1600 RALQNINQAIANND
+1600 RALQNINQAVTNND
-1614 VKRVESNGIATLKGV
+1614 VKRVETNGIATLKGV
-1629 EPHIVVKPEAQE
+1629 QPHIVIKPEAQQ
-1641 AIKASADNQVES
+1641 AIKASAENQVES
-1653 IKDTPHATTDELDEA
+1653 IKDTPHATVDELDEA
-1668 NQQIN
+1668 NQLIS
-1673 DTLKQGQ
+1673 DTLKQAQ
-1680 QDIDNTTQDAAV
+1680 QEIENTNQDAAV
-1692 NDVRNQTIKAIEQI
+1692 TDVRNQTIKAIEQI
-1706 KPKVRRKRAALDN
+1706 KPKVRRKRAALDS
-1719 IDESNNNQL
+1719 IEENNKNQL

-1742 NVAIAALNKIVNAI
+1742 DVAIDTLNKIVNTI

-1769 DQTEADGN
+1769 DRTETDGN
-1777 NNIKVILPK
+1777 DNIKVILPK

-1792 ARQSVSAK
+1792 ARQSVGVK

-1844 QVNQNSIDAQNII
+1844 QVNQDSINAQNII

-1896 NAAIVQVEKELIKA
+1896 NIAIAQVEKELIKA
-1910 KQQIAGAV
+1910 KQQIASAV
-1918 TNADVAYLLHDG
+1918 TNADVAYLLHDE

-1938 PVINKKA
+1938 PVINRKA
-1945 TAREQ
+1945 SAREQ

-1962 EANVQATV
+1962 EANIQATV

-1993 DRSNAQVDKTATLNL
+1993 DRSNAQVDKTASLNL

-2033 RVTHLVQNYRK
+2033 RVTALVQNYRK
-2044 VSDRNKADALKAITA
+2044 VSNRNKADALKAITA

-2081 KRFNVALGDIE
+2081 KRFNVALSDIE

-2129 ALIDQY
+2129 VLIDQY
-2135 VADGNRMVDEDATLN
+2135 VADGNRMIDEDATLN
-2150 DIKKDTQLIIDEIL
+2150 DIKQHTQFIVDEIL
-2164 AIKLPAEVIKASPK
+2164 AIKLPAEETKVSPK
-2178 VGQPAPKVCTPI
+2178 EIQPAPKVCTPI
-2190 KKEDKQEVRKV
+2190 KKEETHESRKV
-2201 VKELPN
+2201 EKELPN
-2207 TGSEEMDLPLKEL
+2207 TGSEGMDLPLKEF
-2220 ALITGAALLAR
+2220 ALITGRLC
-2231 RRSKK
+2231 
-2236 EKES
+2236 

>member
-10 SIRKYKVGIFST
+10 SIRKYKIGIFST

-37 ALTTDHNVQGGSNQA
+37 ALTTDNNVQSDTNQA
-52 LPGNSQNTNADT
+52 TPVNSQDKDVAN
-64 NRDIVNDSQ
+64 NRGLANSAQ
-73 NTPNAH
+73 NTPNQS
-79 ATDNTSTNQALTNHQ
+79 ATTNQATNQALVNH
-94 NVDVANQVGPAP
+94 NNGSIVNQATPTSV
-106 IQPSASPAQN
+106 QSSTPSAQN
-116 NNNSNANSTA
+116 NNHTDGNTTATETVSNAN
-126 TEPAAN
+126 
-132 TNNNL
+132 NNDV
-137 ASNNN
+137 ASNNT
-142 TLNVPNNTD
+142 TLNVPNKTNE
-151 NNDSARH
+151 NGSGGH

-165 EDVRHSSDK
+165 EGVRHSSDK
-174 PELVAIAEEA
+174 PELVAIAEPA

-193 RAAPTDPNAT
+193 RAAPADPNAT
-203 PADPT
+203 PADPG
-208 ATPADPTA
+208 AAAA
-216 GNGSAPVAITAP
+216 GNGGAPVAITAP

-235 NANNIGQNAPNEV
+235 NANNAGQNAPNEV
-248 LSFDDNNIRPS
+248 LSFDDNSIRPS
-259 TNRSVPTVTV
+259 TNRSVPSVTV
-269 VDNLPGYTLINGGK
+269 VDNLPGFTLINGGK
-283 VGVFS
+283 VGVLS
-288 HAMVRTSMFD
+288 HAMVRTSMFEAG
-298 SGDAKNYQAQ
+298 SNRTYQAQ
-308 GNVIALG
+308 GNVLALG
-315 RIRGNDTNDHGDF
+315 RISGTDASNHGDF
-328 NGIEKTLT
+328 NGIEKSLT

-345 EFNTMTTKNYQAQ
+345 EFNTMPTKNGQ
-358 GNVIALGRIRGND
+358 GATNV
-371 TNDHGDFNGIE
+371 
-382 KTLTVNPNSE
+382 
-392 LIFEFNTMT
+392 
-401 TKNYQGMTNL
+401 
-411 IIKNADNDT
+411 IIKNADTNDT
-420 VIGEKV
+420 IAEKTV
-426 VAYGPIW
+426 EGGPTL
-433 RLLKVPENVSHL
+433 RLFKVPDNVRNL

-462 YQLRDGYKYYDFV
+462 YQLKDGYKYYSFV

-501 EFTVTTSLKNNGNFG
+501 EFTVTTSLKNNGNSG
-516 ASFNTDDFVYKIQLP
+516 ASLDTDEFVYKIQLP

-540 LTKDFPSGNSG
+540 LTKDFPSNNSG
-551 VDIND
+551 VDVND

-565 RIITIK
+565 RVITIK
-571 STGGGTGNSPARLM
+571 STGGGTTNSPARLM

-611 TLTYKTYSQDFINS
+611 TLTYKTYTQDFINS
-625 PAESHT
+625 AAESHT

-668 FNDLKRRAQTILD
+668 FNDLKKRAQTILA

-692 VSQADIDSLANQM
+692 VSQADIDSLTNQM

-717 AVNRKVDD
+717 AVNQKADQ

-743 AIQVIEEHKNE
+743 AIQVIEEHKGN
-754 IIGNIGDQ
+754 IIGDIGDQ

-784 TPVVKPNAKQ
+784 TPVVKPNAKK
-794 AIRDKAAK
+794 AIRDKATK
-802 QREIINHT
+802 QREIINAT
-810 PDATQDEIQ
+810 PDATEDEIQ
-819 DALNQLT
+819 DALNQLA

-848 KNNGINTIGAVAPQV
+848 KNNGINTIGAVVPQV
-863 THKQAARD
+863 THKKAARD

-911 QINQATTNDDV
+911 QINQATTNADV
-922 DTAKGDGLN
+922 DNAKGDGLN

-975 IEKVNA
+975 IDKVNA
-981 AVAVANTNI
+981 AVTAANTNI

-1009 IQAIEPATKVKTD
+1009 IQAITPATKVKTD
-1022 AKNAIDQSAETQH
+1022 AKNAIDKSAETQH
-1035 NAIFNNNDA
+1035 NTIFNNNDA

-1094 QVKTDARNAVNEKAR
+1094 QVKTDARNVVNDKAR

-1134 TLKNRALNDIGVT
+1134 TLKNRALTDIGVT

-1169 HVTKKQTATGVLTD
+1169 HVTKKQTATGVLND

-1199 TEEKQVALNQVDQD
+1199 TEEKQVALNQVDQE

-1224 DTNAEVDQ
+1224 DTNEEVDQ

-1249 KKPAALAQTNQHYSA
+1249 KKPAALAQINQHYNA
-1264 KLVEI
+1264 KLAEI
-1269 NATPDATDDE
+1269 NATPDATNDE

-1287 NQDRQQAIESIKQAN
+1287 NQDRQQAIESIKKAN

-1390 AINAIDNVEA
+1390 AVNAIDNVEA

-1429 TDNEKEVALQALAKE
+1429 TDNEKEVASQALAKE

-1476 PETKI
+1476 PETKV

-1496 RAQINQDKEATAEER
+1496 RAKINQDKEATAEER
-1511 QAALDKINDL
+1511 QVALDKINEF
-1521 VAKAMTNIT
+1521 VNQAMTDIT
-1530 NDRTNQQVNDST
+1530 NNRTNQQVDDTTS
-1542 NQALDD
+1542 QALDS
-1548 IALVTP
+1548 IALVAP
-1554 DHIVRAAARDAVKQQ
+1554 EHIVRAAARDAVKQQ
-1569 YEAKKHEI
+1569 YEAKKQEI

-1600 RALQNINQAIANND
+1600 LALQNINQAVTNND
-1614 VKRVESNGIATLKGV
+1614 VKRVETNGIATLKGV
-1629 EPHIVVKPEAQE
+1629 QPHIVIKPEAQQ
-1641 AIKASADNQVES
+1641 AIKASAENQVES
-1653 IKDTPHATTDELDEA
+1653 IKDTPHATVDELDEA
-1668 NQQIN
+1668 NQLIS
-1673 DTLKQGQ
+1673 DTLKQAQ
-1680 QDIDNTTQDAAV
+1680 QEIENTNQDAAV
-1692 NDVRNQTIKAIEQI
+1692 TDVRNQTIKAIEQI
-1706 KPKVRRKRAALDN
+1706 KPKVRRKRAALDS
-1719 IDESNNNQL
+1719 IEENNKNQL

-1742 NVAIAALNKIVNAI
+1742 DVAIDTLNKIVNTI

-1769 DQTEADGN
+1769 DRTETDGN
-1777 NNIKVILPK
+1777 DNIKVILPK

-1792 ARQSVSAK
+1792 ARQSVGVK

-1844 QVNQNSIDAQNII
+1844 QVNQDSINAQNII

-1896 NAAIVQVEKELIKA
+1896 NIAIAQVEKELIKA
-1910 KQQIAGAV
+1910 KQQIASAV
-1918 TNADVAYLLHDG
+1918 TNADVAYLLHNE

-1938 PVINKKA
+1938 PVINRKA
-1945 TAREQ
+1945 SAREQ

-1962 EANVQATV
+1962 EANIQATV

-1993 DRSNAQVDKTATLNL
+1993 DRSNAQVDKTASLNL

-2033 RVTHLVQNYRK
+2033 RVTALVQNYRK

-2081 KRFNVALGDIE
+2081 KRFNVALSDIE

-2129 ALIDQY
+2129 VLIDQY
-2135 VADGNRMVDEDATLN
+2135 VADGNRMIDEDATLN
-2150 DIKKDTQLIIDEIL
+2150 DIKQHTQFIVDEIL
-2164 AIKLPAEVIKASPK
+2164 AIKLPAEATKVSPK
-2178 VGQPAPKVCTPI
+2178 VIQPAPKVCTPI
-2190 KKEDKQEVRKV
+2190 KKEETHESRKV
-2201 VKELPN
+2201 EKELPN
-2207 TGSEEMDLPLKEL
+2207 TGSEGMDLPLKEF

-2231 RRSKK
+2231 RRTKN

>member
-52 LPGNSQNTNADT
+52 LPGNSPNTNADT
-64 NRDIVNDSQ
+64 NRDIVNGSQ

-94 NVDVANQVGPAP
+94 NVGVANQVAPAP
-106 IQPSASPAQN
+106 IQPSTSSASN
-116 NNNSNANSTA
+116 NNHSDANSTA

-142 TLNVPNNTD
+142 TLSVPNNTD

-193 RAAPTDPNAT
+193 RAAPADPN
-203 PADPT
+203 

-228 YTPTTDP
+228 FTPTTDP

-248 LSFDDNNIRPS
+248 LTFDDNNIRPS

-315 RIRGNDTNDHGDF
+315 RIKGNDTNDHG
-328 NGIEKTLT
+328 G
-336 VNPNSELIF
+336 
-345 EFNTMTTKNYQAQ
+345 
-358 GNVIALGRIRGND
+358 
-371 TNDHGDFNGIE
+371 FNGIE

-611 TLTYKTYSQDFINS
+611 ILTYKTYTQDFINS

-668 FNDLKRRAQTILD
+668 FNELKRRAQTILD

-692 VSQADIDSLANQM
+692 VSQADIDSLVNQM

-802 QREIINHT
+802 QREIINNT

-981 AVAVANTNI
+981 AVAAANTNI

-1094 QVKTDARNAVNEKAR
+1094 QVKTDARNAVNDKAR

-1199 TEEKQVALNQVDQD
+1199 DEEKQVALNQVDQD

-1249 KKPAALAQTNQHYSA
+1249 KKPTALAQINQHYNA
-1264 KLVEI
+1264 KLAEI

-1400 EVVIKPKAIADIEK
+1400 KVVIKPKAIADIEK

-1429 TDNEKEVALQALAKE
+1429 TDNEKEVALLALAKE

-1476 PETKI
+1476 PETKV

-1554 DHIVRAAARDAVKQQ
+1554 DHIVRATARDAVKQQ

-1600 RALQNINQAIANND
+1600 RALQNIDQAIANND

-1910 KQQIAGAV
+1910 KQQIASAV

-1950 LTTLFNDKKQAI
+1950 LTTLFNDKKLAI

-1993 DRSNAQVDKTATLNL
+1993 DRSNAQVDKTASLNL

-2135 VADGNRMVDEDATLN
+2135 VADGIRMIDEDATLN
-2150 DIKKDTQLIIDEIL
+2150 DIKQHTQFIVDEIL
-2164 AIKLPAEVIKASPK
+2164 AIKLPAEATKVLPK
-2178 VGQPAPKVCTPI
+2178 VGQPAPKLCTSI
-2190 KKEDKQEVRKV
+2190 KKVDKQEVRKV

-2231 RRSKK
+2231 RRNKN

>member
-37 ALTTDHNVQGGSNQA
+37 ALTTDNNVQSDTNQA
-52 LPGNSQNTNADT
+52 TPVNSQDKDVAN
-64 NRDIVNDSQ
+64 NRGLANSAQ
-73 NTPNAH
+73 NTPNQS
-79 ATDNTSTNQALTNHQ
+79 ATTNQATNQALVNH
-94 NVDVANQVGPAP
+94 NNGSIVNQATPTSV
-106 IQPSASPAQN
+106 QSSTPSAQN
-116 NNNSNANSTA
+116 NNHTDGNTTATETVSNAN
-126 TEPAAN
+126 
-132 TNNNL
+132 NND
-137 ASNNN
+137 AVSNNT
-142 TLNVPNNTD
+142 TLNVPNKTNE
-151 NNDSARH
+151 NGSGGH

-174 PELVAIAEEA
+174 PELVAIAEPA

-193 RAAPTDPNAT
+193 RAAPADPNAT
-203 PADPT
+203 PADP
-208 ATPADPTA
+208 AAAAA
-216 GNGSAPVAITAP
+216 GNGGAPVAITAP

-235 NANNIGQNAPNEV
+235 NANNAGQNAPNEV
-248 LSFDDNNIRPS
+248 LSFDDNGIRPS
-259 TNRSVPTVTV
+259 TNRSVPSVTV
-269 VDNLPGYTLINGGK
+269 VDNLPGFTLINGGK

-298 SGDAKNYQAQ
+298 SGDNKNYQAQ

-315 RIRGNDTNDHGDF
+315 RINGTDTNDHGDF

-345 EFNTMTTKNYQAQ
+345 EFNTMTTKNGQ
-358 GNVIALGRIRGND
+358 GATNV
-371 TNDHGDFNGIE
+371 
-382 KTLTVNPNSE
+382 
-392 LIFEFNTMT
+392 
-401 TKNYQGMTNL
+401 
-411 IIKNADNDT
+411 IIKNADTNDT
-420 VIGEKV
+420 IAEKTV
-426 VAYGPIW
+426 EGGPTL
-433 RLLKVPENVSHL
+433 RLFKVPDNVRNL
-445 KIQFVPKNDAIT
+445 KIQFVSKNDAIT

-462 YQLRDGYKYYDFV
+462 YQLKDGYKYYSFV

-482 GSHVYVER
+482 GSHVYVKR

-501 EFTVTTSLKNNGNFG
+501 EFTVTTSLKNNGNSG
-516 ASFNTDDFVYKIQLP
+516 ASLDTDEFVYKIQLP

-540 LTKDFPSGNSG
+540 LTKDFPSNNSG
-551 VDIND
+551 VDVND

-565 RIITIK
+565 RVITIK
-571 STGGGTGNSPARLM
+571 STGGGTTNSPARLM

-611 TLTYKTYSQDFINS
+611 TLTYKTYTQDFINS
-625 PAESHT
+625 AAESHT

-668 FNDLKRRAQTILD
+668 FNDLKKRAQTILA

-692 VSQADIDSLANQM
+692 VSQADIDTLTNQM

-717 AVNRKVDD
+717 AVNQKADQ

-743 AIQVIEEHKNE
+743 AIQVIEEHKGN
-754 IIGNIGDQ
+754 IIGDIGDQ

-784 TPVVKPNAKQ
+784 TPVVKPNAKK
-794 AIRDKAAK
+794 AIRDKATK
-802 QREIINHT
+802 QREIINAT
-810 PDATQDEIQ
+810 PDATEDEIQ
-819 DALNQLT
+819 DAINQLA

-848 KNNGINTIGAVAPQV
+848 KNNGINTIGAVVPQV
-863 THKQAARD
+863 THKKAARD

-911 QINQATTNDDV
+911 QINQATTNADV
-922 DTAKGDGLN
+922 DNAKGDGLN

-975 IEKVNA
+975 IDKVNA
-981 AVAVANTNI
+981 AVTAANTNI

-1009 IQAIEPATKVKTD
+1009 IQAITPATKVKTD
-1022 AKNAIDQSAETQH
+1022 AKNAIDKSAETQH
-1035 NAIFNNNDA
+1035 NTIFNNNDA

-1081 QGTQNIVVIQPAT
+1081 QGMQNIVVIQPAT
-1094 QVKTDARNAVNEKAR
+1094 QVKTDARNTVNEKAR

-1122 REEKQEAINRVN
+1122 REEKQEAIDRVN
-1134 TLKNRALNDIGVT
+1134 ALKNRALTDIGVT

-1169 HVTKKQTATGVLTD
+1169 HVTKKQTATGVLND

-1199 TEEKQVALNQVDQD
+1199 TEEKQMALNQVDQD

-1224 DTNAEVDQ
+1224 DTNTEVDQ
-1232 AQQLGTKAIN
+1232 AQQLGAQAIN

-1249 KKPAALAQTNQHYSA
+1249 KKPAALAQINQHYNA
-1264 KLVEI
+1264 KLAEI

-1287 NQDRQQAIESIKQAN
+1287 NQDRQQAIESVKQAN
-1302 TNAEVDQAAT
+1302 TNNEVDQAAT
-1312 VAENN
+1312 TAENN

-1375 NQNQTNDQVDATTNQ
+1375 NQNQTNDQVDTTTNQ
-1390 AINAIDNVEA
+1390 ALNAIDNVEA

-1429 TDNEKEVALQALAKE
+1429 TDNEKEVASQALAKE

-1476 PETKI
+1476 PETKV

-1496 RAQINQDKEATAEER
+1496 RAKINQDKEATAEER
-1511 QAALDKINDL
+1511 QVALDKINEF
-1521 VAKAMTNIT
+1521 VNQAMTDIT
-1530 NDRTNQQVNDST
+1530 NNRTNQQVDDTTS
-1542 NQALDD
+1542 QALDS
-1548 IALVTP
+1548 IALVAP
-1554 DHIVRAAARDAVKQQ
+1554 EHIVRAAARDAVKQQ
-1569 YEAKKHEI
+1569 YEAKKQEI

-1600 RALQNINQAIANND
+1600 LALQNINQAVTNND
-1614 VKRVESNGIATLKGV
+1614 VKRVETNGIATLKGV
-1629 EPHIVVKPEAQE
+1629 QPHIVIKPEAQQ
-1641 AIKASADNQVES
+1641 AIKASAENQVES
-1653 IKDTPHATTDELDEA
+1653 IKDTPHATVDELDEA
-1668 NQQIN
+1668 NQLIS
-1673 DTLKQGQ
+1673 DTLKQAQ
-1680 QDIDNTTQDAAV
+1680 QEIENTNQDAAV
-1692 NDVRNQTIKAIEQI
+1692 TDVRNQTIKAIEQI
-1706 KPKVRRKRAALDN
+1706 KPKVRRKRAALDS
-1719 IDESNNNQL
+1719 IEENNKNQL

-1742 NVAIAALNKIVNAI
+1742 DVAIDTLNKIVNTI

-1769 DQTEADGN
+1769 DRTETDGN
-1777 NNIKVILPK
+1777 DNIKVILPK

-1792 ARQSVSAK
+1792 ARQSVGVK

-1844 QVNQNSIDAQNII
+1844 QVNQDSINAQNII

-1896 NAAIVQVEKELIKA
+1896 NIAIAQVEKELIKA
-1910 KQQIAGAV
+1910 KQQIASAV
-1918 TNADVAYLLHDG
+1918 TNADVAYLLHDE

-1938 PVINKKA
+1938 PVINRKA
-1945 TAREQ
+1945 SAREQ

-1962 EANVQATV
+1962 EANFQATV

-1993 DRSNAQVDKTATLNL
+1993 DRSNAQVDKTASLNL

-2033 RVTHLVQNYRK
+2033 RVTALVQNYRK

-2135 VADGNRMVDEDATLN
+2135 VADGNRMIDEDATLN
-2150 DIKKDTQLIIDEIL
+2150 DIKQHTQFIVDEIL
-2164 AIKLPAEVIKASPK
+2164 AIKLPAEAMKVSPK
-2178 VGQPAPKVCTPI
+2178 VIQPAPKVCTPI
-2190 KKEDKQEVRKV
+2190 KKEETHESRKV
-2201 VKELPN
+2201 EKELPN
-2207 TGSEEMDLPLKEL
+2207 TGSEGMDLPLKEF

-2231 RRSKK
+2231 RRTKN

>member
-37 ALTTDHNVQGGSNQA
+37 ALTTDNNVQSDTNQA
-52 LPGNSQNTNADT
+52 TPVNSQDKDVAN
-64 NRDIVNDSQ
+64 NRGLANSAQ
-73 NTPNAH
+73 NTPNQS
-79 ATDNTSTNQALTNHQ
+79 ATTNQATNQALVNH
-94 NVDVANQVGPAP
+94 NNGSIVNQATPTSV
-106 IQPSASPAQN
+106 QSSTPSAQN
-116 NNNSNANSTA
+116 NNHTDGNTTATETVSNAN
-126 TEPAAN
+126 
-132 TNNNL
+132 NND
-137 ASNNN
+137 AVSNNT
-142 TLNVPNNTD
+142 TLNVPNKTNE
-151 NNDSARH
+151 NGSGGH

-174 PELVAIAEEA
+174 PELVAIAEPA

-193 RAAPTDPNAT
+193 RAAPADPNAT
-203 PADPT
+203 PADP
-208 ATPADPTA
+208 AAAAA
-216 GNGSAPVAITAP
+216 GNGGAPVAITAP

-235 NANNIGQNAPNEV
+235 NANNAGQNAPNEV
-248 LSFDDNNIRPS
+248 LSFDDNGIRPS
-259 TNRSVPTVTV
+259 TNCSVPSVTV
-269 VDNLPGYTLINGGK
+269 VDNLPGFTLINGGK

-298 SGDAKNYQAQ
+298 SGDNKNYQAQ

-315 RIRGNDTNDHGDF
+315 RINGTDTNDHGDF

-345 EFNTMTTKNYQAQ
+345 EFNTMTTKNGQ
-358 GNVIALGRIRGND
+358 GATNV
-371 TNDHGDFNGIE
+371 
-382 KTLTVNPNSE
+382 
-392 LIFEFNTMT
+392 
-401 TKNYQGMTNL
+401 
-411 IIKNADNDT
+411 IIKNADTNDT
-420 VIGEKV
+420 IAEKTV
-426 VAYGPIW
+426 EGGPTL
-433 RLLKVPENVSHL
+433 RLFKVPDNVRNL
-445 KIQFVPKNDAIT
+445 KIQFVSKNDAIT

-462 YQLRDGYKYYDFV
+462 YQLKDGYKYYSFV

-501 EFTVTTSLKNNGNFG
+501 EFTVTTSLKNNGNSG
-516 ASFNTDDFVYKIQLP
+516 ASLDTDEFVYKIQLP

-540 LTKDFPSGNSG
+540 LTKDFPSNNSG
-551 VDIND
+551 VDVND

-565 RIITIK
+565 RVITIK
-571 STGGGTGNSPARLM
+571 STGGGTTNSPARLM

-611 TLTYKTYSQDFINS
+611 TLTYKTYTQDFINS
-625 PAESHT
+625 AAESHT

-668 FNDLKRRAQTILD
+668 FNDLKKRAQTILA

-692 VSQADIDSLANQM
+692 VSQADIDTLTNQM

-717 AVNRKVDD
+717 AVNQKADQ

-743 AIQVIEEHKNE
+743 AIQVIEEHKGN
-754 IIGNIGDQ
+754 IIGDIGDQ

-784 TPVVKPNAKQ
+784 TPVVKPNAKK
-794 AIRDKAAK
+794 AIRDKATK
-802 QREIINHT
+802 QREIINAT
-810 PDATQDEIQ
+810 PDATEDEIQ
-819 DALNQLT
+819 DAINQLA

-848 KNNGINTIGAVAPQV
+848 KNNGINTIGAVVPQV
-863 THKQAARD
+863 THKKAARD

-911 QINQATTNDDV
+911 QINQATTNADV
-922 DTAKGDGLN
+922 DNAKGDGLN

-975 IEKVNA
+975 IDKVNA
-981 AVAVANTNI
+981 AVTAANTNI

-1009 IQAIEPATKVKTD
+1009 IQAITPATKVKTD
-1022 AKNAIDQSAETQH
+1022 AKNAIDKSAETQH
-1035 NAIFNNNDA
+1035 NTIFNNNDA

-1081 QGTQNIVVIQPAT
+1081 QGMQNIVVIQPAT
-1094 QVKTDARNAVNEKAR
+1094 QVKTDARNTVNEKAR

-1122 REEKQEAINRVN
+1122 REEKQEAIDRVN
-1134 TLKNRALNDIGVT
+1134 ALKNRALTDIGVT

-1169 HVTKKQTATGVLTD
+1169 HVTKKQTATGVLND

-1199 TEEKQVALNQVDQD
+1199 TEEKQMALNQVDQD

-1224 DTNAEVDQ
+1224 DTNTEVDQ
-1232 AQQLGTKAIN
+1232 AQQLGAQAIN

-1249 KKPAALAQTNQHYSA
+1249 KKPAALAQINQHYNA
-1264 KLVEI
+1264 KLAEI

-1287 NQDRQQAIESIKQAN
+1287 NQDRQQAIESVKQAN
-1302 TNAEVDQAAT
+1302 TNNEVDQAAT
-1312 VAENN
+1312 TAENN

-1375 NQNQTNDQVDATTNQ
+1375 NQNQTNDQVDTTTNQ
-1390 AINAIDNVEA
+1390 ALNAIDNVEA

-1429 TDNEKEVALQALAKE
+1429 TDNEKEVASQALAKE

-1476 PETKI
+1476 PETKV

-1496 RAQINQDKEATAEER
+1496 RAKINQDKEATAEER
-1511 QAALDKINDL
+1511 QVALDKINEF
-1521 VAKAMTNIT
+1521 VNQAMTDIT
-1530 NDRTNQQVNDST
+1530 NNRTNQQVDDTTS
-1542 NQALDD
+1542 QALDS
-1548 IALVTP
+1548 IALVAP
-1554 DHIVRAAARDAVKQQ
+1554 EHIVRAAARDAVKQQ
-1569 YEAKKHEI
+1569 YEAKKQEI
-1577 EQAEHATDEEK
+1577 EQAKHATDEEK

-1600 RALQNINQAIANND
+1600 LALQNINQAVTNND
-1614 VKRVESNGIATLKGV
+1614 VKRVETNGIATLKGV
-1629 EPHIVVKPEAQE
+1629 QPHIVIKPEAQQ
-1641 AIKASADNQVES
+1641 AIKASAENQVES
-1653 IKDTPHATTDELDEA
+1653 IKDTPHATVDELDEA
-1668 NQQIN
+1668 NQLIS
-1673 DTLKQGQ
+1673 DTLKQAQ
-1680 QDIDNTTQDAAV
+1680 QEIENTNQDAAV
-1692 NDVRNQTIKAIEQI
+1692 TDVRNQTIKAIEQI
-1706 KPKVRRKRAALDN
+1706 KPKVRRKRAALDS
-1719 IDESNNNQL
+1719 IEENNKNQL

-1742 NVAIAALNKIVNAI
+1742 DVAIDTLNKIVNTI

-1769 DQTEADGN
+1769 DRTETDGN
-1777 NNIKVILPK
+1777 DNIKVILPK

-1792 ARQSVSAK
+1792 ARQSVGVK

-1844 QVNQNSIDAQNII
+1844 QVNQDSINAQNII

-1896 NAAIVQVEKELIKA
+1896 NIAIAQVEKELIKA
-1910 KQQIAGAV
+1910 KQQIASAV
-1918 TNADVAYLLHDG
+1918 TNADVAYLLHDE

-1938 PVINKKA
+1938 PVINRKA
-1945 TAREQ
+1945 SAREQ

-1962 EANVQATV
+1962 EANFQATV

-1993 DRSNAQVDKTATLNL
+1993 DRSNAQVDKTASLNL

-2135 VADGNRMVDEDATLN
+2135 VADGNRMIDEDATLN
-2150 DIKKDTQLIIDEIL
+2150 DIKQHTQFIVDEIL
-2164 AIKLPAEVIKASPK
+2164 AIKLPAEAMKVSPK
-2178 VGQPAPKVCTPI
+2178 VIQPAPKVCTPI
-2190 KKEDKQEVRKV
+2190 KKEETHESRKV
-2201 VKELPN
+2201 EKELPN
-2207 TGSEEMDLPLKEL
+2207 TGSEGMDLPLKEF

-2231 RRSKK
+2231 RRTKN

>member
-37 ALTTDHNVQGGSNQA
+37 ALTTDNNVQSDTNQA
-52 LPGNSQNTNADT
+52 TPVNSQDT
-64 NRDIVNDSQ
+64 NVANNRGLANSAQ
-73 NTPNAH
+73 NTPNQS
-79 ATDNTSTNQALTNHQ
+79 ATTNQSTNQALVNH
-94 NVDVANQVGPAP
+94 NNGSIANQATPTSV
-106 IQPSASPAQN
+106 QSSTPSAQN
-116 NNNSNANSTA
+116 NNHTDGNTTATETVSNAN
-126 TEPAAN
+126 N
-132 TNNNL
+132 KDVV
-137 ASNNN
+137 SNNT
-142 TLNVPNNTD
+142 TLNVPNKTNE
-151 NNDSARH
+151 NGSGGH

-174 PELVAIAEEA
+174 PELVAIAEQA

-193 RAAPTDPNAT
+193 RAAPADPNAT
-203 PADPT
+203 PADP
-208 ATPADPTA
+208 AAAAA
-216 GNGSAPVAITAP
+216 GNGGAPVAITAP

-235 NANNIGQNAPNEV
+235 NANNAGQNAPNEV
-248 LSFDDNNIRPS
+248 LSFDDNGIRPS
-259 TNRSVPTVTV
+259 TNRSVPSVTV
-269 VDNLPGYTLINGGK
+269 VDNLPGFTLINGGK

-315 RIRGNDTNDHGDF
+315 RIKGNDTNDHGDF
-328 NGIEKTLT
+328 NGIEK
-336 VNPNSELIF
+336 S
-345 EFNTMTTKNYQAQ
+345 
-358 GNVIALGRIRGND
+358 
-371 TNDHGDFNGIE
+371 
-382 KTLTVNPNSE
+382 LTVNPNSE

-401 TKNYQGMTNL
+401 TKNYQGVTNL

-420 VIGEKV
+420 VIAEKS

-433 RLLKVPENVSHL
+433 RLFKVPENVSHL

-516 ASFNTDDFVYKIQLP
+516 ASFNTDDFVYKVQLP

-540 LTKDFPSGNSG
+540 LTKDFPSSNSG
-551 VDIND
+551 VDMND
-556 MNVTYDAAN
+556 FNVTYDAAN
-565 RIITIK
+565 RVITIK
-571 STGGGTGNSPARLM
+571 STGGGSGNSPARLM

-611 TLTYKTYSQDFINS
+611 TLTYKTYTQDFINS

-692 VSQADIDSLANQM
+692 VSQADIDSLTNQM

-717 AVNRKVDD
+717 AVNKKVDQ

-784 TPVVKPNAKQ
+784 TPVVKPNAKK
-794 AIRDKAAK
+794 AIRDKATK
-802 QREIINHT
+802 QREIINAT
-810 PDATQDEIQ
+810 PDATEDEIQ
-819 DALNQLT
+819 DALNQLA

-833 DNVTNATTNADVETA
+833 DNVTNATTNADVEIA
-848 KNNGINTIGAVAPQV
+848 KNNGINTIGAVVPQV

-911 QINQATTNDDV
+911 QINQATTNADV
-922 DTAKGDGLN
+922 DNAKGDGLN

-975 IEKVNA
+975 IDKVNA
-981 AVAVANTNI
+981 AVTAANTNI

-1009 IQAIEPATKVKTD
+1009 IQAITPATKVKTD
-1022 AKNAIDQSAETQH
+1022 AKNAIDKSAETQH
-1035 NAIFNNNDA
+1035 NTIFNNNDA

-1094 QVKTDARNAVNEKAR
+1094 QVKTDARNAVNDKAR

-1134 TLKNRALNDIGVT
+1134 TLKNRALTDIGVT

-1169 HVTKKQTATGVLTD
+1169 HVTKKQTATGVLND

-1199 TEEKQVALNQVDQD
+1199 TEEKQVALNQVDQE

-1249 KKPAALAQTNQHYSA
+1249 KKPAALAQINQHYNA
-1264 KLVEI
+1264 KLAEI
-1269 NATPDATDDE
+1269 NATPDATNDE

-1287 NQDRQQAIESIKQAN
+1287 NQDIQQAIESIKQAN

-1363 INQLKDQAFNQI
+1363 INQLKDQAINQI
-1375 NQNQTNDQVDATTNQ
+1375 NQNQTNDQVDTTTNQ
-1390 AINAIDNVEA
+1390 AVNAIDNVEA

-1429 TDNEKEVALQALAKE
+1429 TDNEKEVASQALAKE

-1476 PETKI
+1476 PETKV

-1496 RAQINQDKEATAEER
+1496 RAKINQDKEATAEER
-1511 QAALDKINDL
+1511 QVALDKINEF
-1521 VAKAMTNIT
+1521 VNQAMTDIT
-1530 NDRTNQQVNDST
+1530 NNRTNQQVDDTTS
-1542 NQALDD
+1542 QALDS
-1548 IALVTP
+1548 IALVAP
-1554 DHIVRAAARDAVKQQ
+1554 EHIVRAAARDAVKQQ
-1569 YEAKKHEI
+1569 YEAKKQEI

-1600 RALQNINQAIANND
+1600 LALQNINQAVTNND
-1614 VKRVESNGIATLKGV
+1614 VKRVETNGIATLKGV
-1629 EPHIVVKPEAQE
+1629 QPHIVIKPEAQQ
-1641 AIKASADNQVES
+1641 AIKASAENQVES
-1653 IKDTPHATTDELDEA
+1653 IKDTPHATVDELDEA
-1668 NQQIN
+1668 NQLIS
-1673 DTLKQGQ
+1673 DTLKQAQ
-1680 QDIDNTTQDAAV
+1680 QEIENTNQDAAV
-1692 NDVRNQTIKAIEQI
+1692 TDVRNQTIKAIEQI
-1706 KPKVRRKRAALDN
+1706 KPKVRRKRAALDS
-1719 IDESNNNQL
+1719 IEENNKNQL

-1742 NVAIAALNKIVNAI
+1742 DVAIDTLNKIVNTI

-1769 DQTEADGN
+1769 DRTETDGN
-1777 NNIKVILPK
+1777 DNIKVILPK

-1792 ARQSVSAK
+1792 ARQSVGVK

-1844 QVNQNSIDAQNII
+1844 QVNQDSIDAQNII

-1896 NAAIVQVEKELIKA
+1896 NIAIAQVEKELIKA
-1910 KQQIAGAV
+1910 KQQIASAV
-1918 TNADVAYLLHDG
+1918 TNADVAYLLHDE

-1938 PVINKKA
+1938 PVINRKA
-1945 TAREQ
+1945 SAREQ

-1962 EANVQATV
+1962 EANIQATV

-1993 DRSNAQVDKTATLNL
+1993 DRSNAQVDKTASLNL

-2033 RVTHLVQNYRK
+2033 RVTALVQNYRK
-2044 VSDRNKADALKAITA
+2044 VSNRNKADALKAITA

-2081 KRFNVALGDIE
+2081 KRFNVALSDIE

-2129 ALIDQY
+2129 VLIDQY
-2135 VADGNRMVDEDATLN
+2135 VADGNRMIDEDATLN
-2150 DIKKDTQLIIDEIL
+2150 DIKQHTQFIVEEIL
-2164 AIKLPAEVIKASPK
+2164 AIKLPAEATKVSPK
-2178 VGQPAPKVCTPI
+2178 EIQPAPKVCTPI
-2190 KKEDKQEVRKV
+2190 KKEETHESRKV
-2201 VKELPN
+2201 EKELPN
-2207 TGSEEMDLPLKEL
+2207 TGSEGMDLPLKEF

-2231 RRSKK
+2231 RRTKN

>member
-37 ALTTDHNVQGGSNQA
+37 ALTTDNNVQSDTNQA
-52 LPGNSQNTNADT
+52 TPVNSQDT
-64 NRDIVNDSQ
+64 NVANNRGLANSAQ
-73 NTPNAH
+73 NTPNQS
-79 ATDNTSTNQALTNHQ
+79 ATTNQSTNQALVNH
-94 NVDVANQVGPAP
+94 NNGSIANQATPTSV
-106 IQPSASPAQN
+106 QSSTPSAQN
-116 NNNSNANSTA
+116 NNHTDGNTTATETVSNAN
-126 TEPAAN
+126 N
-132 TNNNL
+132 KDVV
-137 ASNNN
+137 SNNT
-142 TLNVPNNTD
+142 TLNVPNKTNE
-151 NNDSARH
+151 NGSGGH

-174 PELVAIAEEA
+174 PELVAIAEQA

-193 RAAPTDPNAT
+193 RAAPADPNAT
-203 PADPT
+203 PADP
-208 ATPADPTA
+208 AAAAA
-216 GNGSAPVAITAP
+216 GNGGAPVAITAP

-235 NANNIGQNAPNEV
+235 NANNAGQNAPNEV
-248 LSFDDNNIRPS
+248 LSFDDNGIRPS
-259 TNRSVPTVTV
+259 TNRSVPSVTV
-269 VDNLPGYTLINGGK
+269 VDNLPGFTLINGGK

-315 RIRGNDTNDHGDF
+315 RIKGNDTNDHGDF
-328 NGIEKTLT
+328 NGIEK
-336 VNPNSELIF
+336 S
-345 EFNTMTTKNYQAQ
+345 
-358 GNVIALGRIRGND
+358 
-371 TNDHGDFNGIE
+371 
-382 KTLTVNPNSE
+382 LTVNPNSE

-401 TKNYQGMTNL
+401 TKNYQGVTNL

-420 VIGEKV
+420 VIAEKS

-433 RLLKVPENVSHL
+433 RLFKVPENVSHL

-516 ASFNTDDFVYKIQLP
+516 ASFNTDDFVYKVQLP

-540 LTKDFPSGNSG
+540 LTKDFPSSNSG
-551 VDIND
+551 VDMND
-556 MNVTYDAAN
+556 FNVTYDAAN
-565 RIITIK
+565 RVITIK
-571 STGGGTGNSPARLM
+571 STGGGSGNSPARLM

-611 TLTYKTYSQDFINS
+611 TLTYKTYTQDFINS

-692 VSQADIDSLANQM
+692 VSQADIDSLTNQM

-717 AVNRKVDD
+717 AVNKKVDQ

-784 TPVVKPNAKQ
+784 TPVVKPNAKK
-794 AIRDKAAK
+794 AIRDKATK
-802 QREIINHT
+802 QREIINAT
-810 PDATQDEIQ
+810 PDATEDEIQ
-819 DALNQLT
+819 DALNQLA

-833 DNVTNATTNADVETA
+833 DNVTNATTNADVEIA
-848 KNNGINTIGAVAPQV
+848 KNNGINTIGAVVPQV

-911 QINQATTNDDV
+911 QINQATTNADV
-922 DTAKGDGLN
+922 DNAKGDGLN

-975 IEKVNA
+975 IDKVNA
-981 AVAVANTNI
+981 AVTAANTNI

-1009 IQAIEPATKVKTD
+1009 IQAITPATKVKTD
-1022 AKNAIDQSAETQH
+1022 AKNAIDKSAETQH
-1035 NAIFNNNDA
+1035 NTIFNNNDA

-1094 QVKTDARNAVNEKAR
+1094 QVKTDARNAVNDKAR

-1134 TLKNRALNDIGVT
+1134 TLKNRALTDIGVT

-1169 HVTKKQTATGVLTD
+1169 HVTKKQTATGVLND

-1199 TEEKQVALNQVDQD
+1199 TEEKQVALNQVDQE

-1249 KKPAALAQTNQHYSA
+1249 KKPAALAQINQHYNA
-1264 KLVEI
+1264 KLAEI
-1269 NATPDATDDE
+1269 NATPDATNDE

-1363 INQLKDQAFNQI
+1363 INQLKDQAINQI
-1375 NQNQTNDQVDATTNQ
+1375 NQNQTNDQVDTTTNQ
-1390 AINAIDNVEA
+1390 AVNAIDNVEA

-1429 TDNEKEVALQALAKE
+1429 TDNEKEVASQALAKE

-1476 PETKI
+1476 PETKV

-1496 RAQINQDKEATAEER
+1496 RAKINQDKEATAEER
-1511 QAALDKINDL
+1511 QVALDKINEF
-1521 VAKAMTNIT
+1521 VNQAMTDIT
-1530 NDRTNQQVNDST
+1530 NNRTNQQVDDTTS
-1542 NQALDD
+1542 QALDS
-1548 IALVTP
+1548 IALVAP
-1554 DHIVRAAARDAVKQQ
+1554 EHIVRAAARDAVKQQ
-1569 YEAKKHEI
+1569 YEAKKQEI

-1600 RALQNINQAIANND
+1600 LALQNINQAVTNND
-1614 VKRVESNGIATLKGV
+1614 VKRVETNGIATLKGV
-1629 EPHIVVKPEAQE
+1629 QPHIVIKPEAQQ
-1641 AIKASADNQVES
+1641 AIKATAENQVES
-1653 IKDTPHATTDELDEA
+1653 IKDTPHATVDELDEA
-1668 NQQIN
+1668 NQLIS
-1673 DTLKQGQ
+1673 DTLKQAQ
-1680 QDIDNTTQDAAV
+1680 QEIENTNQDAAV
-1692 NDVRNQTIKAIEQI
+1692 TDVRNQTIKAIEQI
-1706 KPKVRRKRAALDN
+1706 KPKVRRKRAALDS
-1719 IDESNNNQL
+1719 IEENNKNQL

-1742 NVAIAALNKIVNAI
+1742 DVAIDTLNKIVNTI

-1769 DQTEADGN
+1769 DRTETDGN
-1777 NNIKVILPK
+1777 DNIKVILPK

-1792 ARQSVSAK
+1792 ARQSVGVK

-1844 QVNQNSIDAQNII
+1844 QVNQDSIDAQNII

-1896 NAAIVQVEKELIKA
+1896 NIAIAQVEKEVIKA
-1910 KQQIAGAV
+1910 KQQIASAV
-1918 TNADVAYLLHDG
+1918 TNADVAYLLHDE

-1938 PVINKKA
+1938 PVINRKA
-1945 TAREQ
+1945 SAREQ

-1962 EANVQATV
+1962 EANIQATV

-1993 DRSNAQVDKTATLNL
+1993 DRSNAQVDKTASLNL

-2033 RVTHLVQNYRK
+2033 RVTALVQNYRK
-2044 VSDRNKADALKAITA
+2044 VSNRNKADALKAITA

-2070 ARTNADVDAVL
+2070 ARTNADVDTVL
-2081 KRFNVALGDIE
+2081 KRFNVALSDIE

-2129 ALIDQY
+2129 VLIDQY
-2135 VADGNRMVDEDATLN
+2135 VADGNRMIDEDATLN
-2150 DIKKDTQLIIDEIL
+2150 DIKQHTQFIVDEIL
-2164 AIKLPAEVIKASPK
+2164 AIKLPAEATKVSPK
-2178 VGQPAPKVCTPI
+2178 EIQPAPKVCTPI
-2190 KKEDKQEVRKV
+2190 KKEETHESRKV
-2201 VKELPN
+2201 EKELPN
-2207 TGSEEMDLPLKEL
+2207 TGSEGMDLPLKEF

-2231 RRSKK
+2231 RRTKN

>member
-37 ALTTDHNVQGGSNQA
+37 ALTTDNNVQSDTNQA
-52 LPGNSQNTNADT
+52 TPVNSQDT
-64 NRDIVNDSQ
+64 NVANNRGLANSAQ
-73 NTPNAH
+73 NTPNQS
-79 ATDNTSTNQALTNHQ
+79 ATTNQSTNQALVNH
-94 NVDVANQVGPAP
+94 NNGSIANQATPTSV
-106 IQPSASPAQN
+106 QSSTPSAQN
-116 NNNSNANSTA
+116 NNHTDGNTTATETVSNAN
-126 TEPAAN
+126 N
-132 TNNNL
+132 KDVV
-137 ASNNN
+137 SNNT
-142 TLNVPNNTD
+142 TLNVPNKTNE
-151 NNDSARH
+151 NGSGGH

-174 PELVAIAEEA
+174 PELVAIAEQA

-193 RAAPTDPNAT
+193 RAAPADPNAT
-203 PADPT
+203 PADP
-208 ATPADPTA
+208 AAAAA
-216 GNGSAPVAITAP
+216 GNGGAPVAITAP

-235 NANNIGQNAPNEV
+235 NANNAGQNAPNEV
-248 LSFDDNNIRPS
+248 LSFDDNGIRPS
-259 TNRSVPTVTV
+259 TNRSVPSVTV
-269 VDNLPGYTLINGGK
+269 VDNLPGFTLINGGK

-315 RIRGNDTNDHGDF
+315 RIKGNDTNDHGDF
-328 NGIEKTLT
+328 NGIEK
-336 VNPNSELIF
+336 S
-345 EFNTMTTKNYQAQ
+345 
-358 GNVIALGRIRGND
+358 
-371 TNDHGDFNGIE
+371 
-382 KTLTVNPNSE
+382 LTVNPNSE

-401 TKNYQGMTNL
+401 TKNYQGVTNL

-420 VIGEKV
+420 VIAEKS

-433 RLLKVPENVSHL
+433 RLFKVPENVSHL

-516 ASFNTDDFVYKIQLP
+516 ASFNTDDFVYKVQLP

-540 LTKDFPSGNSG
+540 LTKDFPSSNSG
-551 VDIND
+551 VDMND
-556 MNVTYDAAN
+556 FNVTYDAAN
-565 RIITIK
+565 RVITIK
-571 STGGGTGNSPARLM
+571 STGGGSGNSPARLM

-611 TLTYKTYSQDFINS
+611 TLTYKTYTQDFINS

-692 VSQADIDSLANQM
+692 VSQADIDSLTNQM

-717 AVNRKVDD
+717 AVNKKVDQ

-784 TPVVKPNAKQ
+784 TPVVKPNAKK
-794 AIRDKAAK
+794 AIRDKATK
-802 QREIINHT
+802 QREIINAT
-810 PDATQDEIQ
+810 PDATEDEIQ
-819 DALNQLT
+819 DALNQLA

-833 DNVTNATTNADVETA
+833 DNVTNATTNADVEIA
-848 KNNGINTIGAVAPQV
+848 KNNGINTIGAVVPQV

-911 QINQATTNDDV
+911 QINQATTNADV
-922 DTAKGDGLN
+922 DNAKGDGLN

-975 IEKVNA
+975 IDKVNA
-981 AVAVANTNI
+981 AVTAANTNI

-1009 IQAIEPATKVKTD
+1009 IQAITPATKVKTD
-1022 AKNAIDQSAETQH
+1022 AKNAIDKSAETQH
-1035 NAIFNNNDA
+1035 NTIFNNNDA

-1094 QVKTDARNAVNEKAR
+1094 QVKTDARNAVNDKAR

-1134 TLKNRALNDIGVT
+1134 TLKNRALTDIGVT

-1169 HVTKKQTATGVLTD
+1169 HVTKKQTATGVLND

-1199 TEEKQVALNQVDQD
+1199 TEEKQVALNQVDQE

-1249 KKPAALAQTNQHYSA
+1249 KKPAALAQINQHYNA
-1264 KLVEI
+1264 KLAEI
-1269 NATPDATDDE
+1269 NATPDATNDE

-1363 INQLKDQAFNQI
+1363 INQLKDQAINQI
-1375 NQNQTNDQVDATTNQ
+1375 NQNQTNDQVDTTTNQ
-1390 AINAIDNVEA
+1390 AVNAIDNVEA
-1400 EVVIKPKAIADIEK
+1400 EVVIKPTAIADIEK

-1429 TDNEKEVALQALAKE
+1429 TDNEKEVASQALAKE

-1476 PETKI
+1476 PETKV

-1496 RAQINQDKEATAEER
+1496 RAKINQDKEATAEER
-1511 QAALDKINDL
+1511 QVALDKINEF
-1521 VAKAMTNIT
+1521 VNQAMTDIT
-1530 NDRTNQQVNDST
+1530 NNRTNQQVDDTTS
-1542 NQALDD
+1542 QALDS
-1548 IALVTP
+1548 IALVAP
-1554 DHIVRAAARDAVKQQ
+1554 EHIVRAAARDAVKQQ
-1569 YEAKKHEI
+1569 YEAKKQEI

-1600 RALQNINQAIANND
+1600 LALQNINQAVTNND
-1614 VKRVESNGIATLKGV
+1614 VKRVETNGIATLKGV
-1629 EPHIVVKPEAQE
+1629 QPHIVIKPEAQQ
-1641 AIKASADNQVES
+1641 AIKATAENQVES
-1653 IKDTPHATTDELDEA
+1653 IKDTPHATVDELDEA
-1668 NQQIN
+1668 NQLIS
-1673 DTLKQGQ
+1673 DTLKQAQ
-1680 QDIDNTTQDAAV
+1680 QEIENTNQDAAV
-1692 NDVRNQTIKAIEQI
+1692 TDVRNQTIKAIEQI
-1706 KPKVRRKRAALDN
+1706 KPKVRRKRAALDS
-1719 IDESNNNQL
+1719 IEENNKNQL

-1742 NVAIAALNKIVNAI
+1742 GVAIDTLNKIVNTI

-1769 DQTEADGN
+1769 DRTETDGN
-1777 NNIKVILPK
+1777 DNIKVILPK

-1792 ARQSVSAK
+1792 ARQSVGVK

-1844 QVNQNSIDAQNII
+1844 QVNQDSIDAQNII

-1896 NAAIVQVEKELIKA
+1896 NIAIAQVEKELIKA
-1910 KQQIAGAV
+1910 KQQIASAV
-1918 TNADVAYLLHDG
+1918 TNADVAYLLHDE

-1938 PVINKKA
+1938 PVINRKA
-1945 TAREQ
+1945 SAREQ

-1962 EANVQATV
+1962 EANIQATV

-1993 DRSNAQVDKTATLNL
+1993 DRSNAQVDKTASLNL

-2033 RVTHLVQNYRK
+2033 RVTALVQNYRK
-2044 VSDRNKADALKAITA
+2044 VSNRNKADALKAITA

-2081 KRFNVALGDIE
+2081 KRFNVALSDIE

-2129 ALIDQY
+2129 VLIDQY
-2135 VADGNRMVDEDATLN
+2135 VADGNRMIDEDATLN
-2150 DIKKDTQLIIDEIL
+2150 DIKQHTQFIVDEIL
-2164 AIKLPAEVIKASPK
+2164 AIKLPAEATKVSPK
-2178 VGQPAPKVCTPI
+2178 EIQPAPKVCTPI
-2190 KKEDKQEVRKV
+2190 KKEETHESRKV
-2201 VKELPN
+2201 EKELPN
-2207 TGSEEMDLPLKEL
+2207 TGSEGMDLPLKEF

-2231 RRSKK
+2231 RRTKN

>member
-37 ALTTDHNVQGGSNQA
+37 ALTTDNNVQSDTNQA
-52 LPGNSQNTNADT
+52 TPVNSQDKDVAN
-64 NRDIVNDSQ
+64 NRGLANSAQ
-73 NTPNAH
+73 NTPNQS
-79 ATDNTSTNQALTNHQ
+79 ATTNQSTNQALVNH
-94 NVDVANQVGPAP
+94 NNGSIVNQATPTSV
-106 IQPSASPAQN
+106 QSSTPSAQN
-116 NNNSNANSTA
+116 NNHTDGNTTATETVSNAN
-126 TEPAAN
+126 
-132 TNNNL
+132 NND
-137 ASNNN
+137 AVSNNT
-142 TLNVPNNTD
+142 TLNVPNKTNE
-151 NNDSARH
+151 NGSGGH

-174 PELVAIAEEA
+174 PELVAIAEPA

-193 RAAPTDPNAT
+193 RAAPADPNAT
-203 PADPT
+203 PADPG
-208 ATPADPTA
+208 AAAA
-216 GNGSAPVAITAP
+216 GNGGAPVAITAP

-235 NANNIGQNAPNEV
+235 NANNAGQNAPNEV
-248 LSFDDNNIRPS
+248 LSFDDNSIRPS
-259 TNRSVPTVTV
+259 TNRSVPSVTV
-269 VDNLPGYTLINGGK
+269 VDNLPGFTLINGGK
-283 VGVFS
+283 VGVLS
-288 HAMVRTSMFD
+288 HAMVRTSMFEAG
-298 SGDAKNYQAQ
+298 SNRTYQAQ
-308 GNVIALG
+308 GNVLALG
-315 RIRGNDTNDHGDF
+315 RISGTDASNHGDF
-328 NGIEKTLT
+328 NGIEKSLT

-345 EFNTMTTKNYQAQ
+345 EFNTMTTKNGQ
-358 GNVIALGRIRGND
+358 GATNV
-371 TNDHGDFNGIE
+371 
-382 KTLTVNPNSE
+382 
-392 LIFEFNTMT
+392 
-401 TKNYQGMTNL
+401 
-411 IIKNADNDT
+411 IIKNADTNDT
-420 VIGEKV
+420 IAEKTV
-426 VAYGPIW
+426 EGGPTL
-433 RLLKVPENVSHL
+433 RLFKVPDNVRNL

-462 YQLRDGYKYYDFV
+462 YQLKDGYKYYSFV

-490 RTMEPTATNNK
+490 RTMDPTATNNK
-501 EFTVTTSLKNNGNFG
+501 EFTVTTSLKNNGNSG
-516 ASFNTDDFVYKIQLP
+516 ASLDTNDFVYQVQLP

-540 LTKDFPSGNSG
+540 LTKDFPSNNSG
-551 VDIND
+551 VDVND

-565 RIITIK
+565 RVITIK
-571 STGGGTGNSPARLM
+571 STGGGTANSPARLM
-585 PDKILDLK
+585 PDKILDLR

-600 VPTPRTVTFND
+600 VPTPRRVTFNE
-611 TLTYKTYSQDFINS
+611 TLTYKTYTQDFINS

-668 FNDLKRRAQTILD
+668 FNDLKKRAQTILA

-692 VSQADIDSLANQM
+692 VSQADIDTLTNQM

-717 AVNRKVDD
+717 AVNQKADQ

-743 AIQVIEEHKNE
+743 AIQVIEEHKGN
-754 IIGNIGDQ
+754 IIGDIGDQ

-784 TPVVKPNAKQ
+784 TPVVKPNAKK
-794 AIRDKAAK
+794 AIRDKATK
-802 QREIINHT
+802 QREIINAT
-810 PDATQDEIQ
+810 PDATEDEIQ
-819 DALNQLT
+819 DAINQLA

-848 KNNGINTIGAVAPQV
+848 KNNGINTIGAVVPQV
-863 THKQAARD
+863 THKKAARD

-911 QINQATTNDDV
+911 QINQATTNADV
-922 DTAKGDGLN
+922 DNAKGDGLN

-975 IEKVNA
+975 IDKVNA
-981 AVAVANTNI
+981 AVTAANTNI

-997 DVEQVKTNAIQG
+997 EVEQVKTNAIQG
-1009 IQAIEPATKVKTD
+1009 IQAITPATKVKTD
-1022 AKNAIDQSAETQH
+1022 AKNAIDKSAETQH
-1035 NAIFNNNDA
+1035 NTIFNNNDA

-1094 QVKTDARNAVNEKAR
+1094 QVKTDARNVVNDKAR

-1134 TLKNRALNDIGVT
+1134 TLKYRALTDIGVT

-1169 HVTKKQTATGVLTD
+1169 HVTKKQTATGVLND

-1199 TEEKQVALNQVDQD
+1199 TEEKQVALNQVDQE

-1219 NINQA
+1219 NIN
-1224 DTNAEVDQ
+1224 
-1232 AQQLGTKAIN
+1232 
-1242 AIQPNIV
+1242 
-1249 KKPAALAQTNQHYSA
+1249 
-1264 KLVEI
+1264 
-1269 NATPDATDDE
+1269 
-1279 KNAAINTL
+1279 
-1287 NQDRQQAIESIKQAN
+1287 QAN

-1390 AINAIDNVEA
+1390 AVNAIDNVEA

-1429 TDNEKEVALQALAKE
+1429 TDNEKEVASQALAKE

-1476 PETKI
+1476 PETKV

-1496 RAQINQDKEATAEER
+1496 RAKINQDKEATAEER
-1511 QAALDKINDL
+1511 QVALDKINEF
-1521 VAKAMTNIT
+1521 VNQAMTDIT
-1530 NDRTNQQVNDST
+1530 NNRTNQQVD
-1542 NQALDD
+1542 
-1548 IALVTP
+1548 
-1554 DHIVRAAARDAVKQQ
+1554 
-1569 YEAKKHEI
+1569 
-1577 EQAEHATDEEK
+1577 
-1588 QVALNQLANNEK
+1588 
-1600 RALQNINQAIANND
+1600 
-1614 VKRVESNGIATLKGV
+1614 
-1629 EPHIVVKPEAQE
+1629 
-1641 AIKASADNQVES
+1641 
-1653 IKDTPHATTDELDEA
+1653 
-1668 NQQIN
+1668 
-1673 DTLKQGQ
+1673 
-1680 QDIDNTTQDAAV
+1680 
-1692 NDVRNQTIKAIEQI
+1692 
-1706 KPKVRRKRAALDN
+1706 
-1719 IDESNNNQL
+1719 
-1728 DAIRN
+1728 
-1733 TLDTTQDER
+1733 DTTSQ
-1742 NVAIAALNKIVNAI
+1742 
-1756 KNDIAQNK
+1756 
-1764 TNAEV
+1764 
-1769 DQTEADGN
+1769 
-1777 NNIKVILPK
+1777 
-1786 VQVKPA
+1786 
-1792 ARQSVSAK
+1792 
-1800 AEAQNALIDQ
+1800 
-1810 SDLSTEEER
+1810 
-1819 LAAKHLVEQAL
+1819 
-1830 NQAIDQ
+1830 
-1836 INHADKTA
+1836 
-1844 QVNQNSIDAQNII
+1844 
-1857 SKIKPATTVK
+1857 
-1867 ATALQQIQNIA
+1867 
-1878 TNKINLIKANNEA
+1878 
-1891 TDEEQ
+1891 
-1896 NAAIVQVEKELIKA
+1896 
-1910 KQQIAGAV
+1910 
-1918 TNADVAYLLHDG
+1918 
-1930 KNEIREIE
+1930 
-1938 PVINKKA
+1938 
-1945 TAREQ
+1945 
-1950 LTTLFNDKKQAI
+1950 
-1962 EANVQATV
+1962 
-1970 EERNSILAQLQN
+1970 
-1982 IYDTAIGQIDQ
+1982 
-1993 DRSNAQVDKTATLNL
+1993 
-2008 QTIHDLDVHPIKK
+2008 
-2021 PDAEKTINDDLA
+2021 
-2033 RVTHLVQNYRK
+2033 
-2044 VSDRNKADALKAITA
+2044 
-2059 LKLQMDEELKT
+2059 
-2070 ARTNADVDAVL
+2070 
-2081 KRFNVALGDIE
+2081 
-2092 AVITEKE
+2092 
-2099 NSLLRIDNIAQ
+2099 
-2110 QTYAKFKAIA
+2110 
-2120 TPEQLAKVK
+2120 
-2129 ALIDQY
+2129 
-2135 VADGNRMVDEDATLN
+2135 
-2150 DIKKDTQLIIDEIL
+2150 
-2164 AIKLPAEVIKASPK
+2164 
-2178 VGQPAPKVCTPI
+2178 
-2190 KKEDKQEVRKV
+2190 
-2201 VKELPN
+2201 
-2207 TGSEEMDLPLKEL
+2207 
-2220 ALITGAALLAR
+2220 
-2231 RRSKK
+2231 
-2236 EKES
+2236 

>member
-52 LPGNSQNTNADT
+52 LPGNSPNTNADT
-64 NRDIVNDSQ
+64 NRDIVNGSQ

-94 NVDVANQVGPAP
+94 NVGVANQVAPAP
-106 IQPSASPAQN
+106 IQPSTSSASN
-116 NNNSNANSTA
+116 NNHSDANSTA

-193 RAAPTDPNAT
+193 RAAPADPN
-203 PADPT
+203 

-228 YTPTTDP
+228 FTPTTDP

-248 LSFDDNNIRPS
+248 LTFDDNNIRPS

-315 RIRGNDTNDHGDF
+315 RIKGNDTNDHG
-328 NGIEKTLT
+328 G
-336 VNPNSELIF
+336 
-345 EFNTMTTKNYQAQ
+345 
-358 GNVIALGRIRGND
+358 
-371 TNDHGDFNGIE
+371 FNGIE

-611 TLTYKTYSQDFINS
+611 ILTYKTYTQDFINS

-668 FNDLKRRAQTILD
+668 FNELKRRAQTILD

-692 VSQADIDSLANQM
+692 VSQADIDSLVNQM

-802 QREIINHT
+802 QREIINNT

-848 KNNGINTIGAVAPQV
+848 ENNGINTIGAVAPQV

-981 AVAVANTNI
+981 AVAAANTNI

-1094 QVKTDARNAVNEKAR
+1094 QVKTDARNAVNDKAR

-1199 TEEKQVALNQVDQD
+1199 DEEKQVALNQVDQD

-1249 KKPAALAQTNQHYSA
+1249 KKPTALAQINQHYNA
-1264 KLVEI
+1264 KLAEI

-1400 EVVIKPKAIADIEK
+1400 KVVIKPKAIADIEK

-1429 TDNEKEVALQALAKE
+1429 TDNEKEVALLALAKE

-1476 PETKI
+1476 PETKV

-1554 DHIVRAAARDAVKQQ
+1554 DHIVRATARDAVKQQ

-1600 RALQNINQAIANND
+1600 RALQNIDQAIANND

-1910 KQQIAGAV
+1910 KQQIASAV

-1950 LTTLFNDKKQAI
+1950 LTTLFNDKKLAI

-1993 DRSNAQVDKTATLNL
+1993 DRSNAQVDKTASLNL

-2135 VADGNRMVDEDATLN
+2135 VADGIRMIDEDATLN
-2150 DIKKDTQLIIDEIL
+2150 DIKQHTQFIVDEIL
-2164 AIKLPAEVIKASPK
+2164 AIKLPAEATKVLPK
-2178 VGQPAPKVCTPI
+2178 VGQPAPKLCTSI
-2190 KKEDKQEVRKV
+2190 KKVDKQEVRKV

-2231 RRSKK
+2231 RRNKN

>member
-37 ALTTDHNVQGGSNQA
+37 ALTTDNNVQSDTNQA
-52 LPGNSQNTNADT
+52 TPVNSQDT
-64 NRDIVNDSQ
+64 NVANNRGLANSAQ
-73 NTPNAH
+73 NTPNQS
-79 ATDNTSTNQALTNHQ
+79 ATTNQSTNQALVNH
-94 NVDVANQVGPAP
+94 NNGSIANQATPTSM
-106 IQPSASPAQN
+106 QSSTPSAQN
-116 NNNSNANSTA
+116 NNHTDGNTTATETVSNAN
-126 TEPAAN
+126 N
-132 TNNNL
+132 KDVV
-137 ASNNN
+137 SNNT
-142 TLNVPNNTD
+142 TLNVPNKTNE
-151 NNDSARH
+151 NGSGGH

-174 PELVAIAEEA
+174 PELVAIAEQA

-193 RAAPTDPNAT
+193 RAAPADPNAT
-203 PADPT
+203 PADP
-208 ATPADPTA
+208 AAAAA
-216 GNGSAPVAITAP
+216 GNGGAPVAITAP

-235 NANNIGQNAPNEV
+235 NANNAGQNAPNEV
-248 LSFDDNNIRPS
+248 LSFDDNGIRPS
-259 TNRSVPTVTV
+259 TNRSVPSVTV
-269 VDNLPGYTLINGGK
+269 VDNLPGFTLINGGK

-315 RIRGNDTNDHGDF
+315 RIKGNDTNDHGDF
-328 NGIEKTLT
+328 NGIEK
-336 VNPNSELIF
+336 S
-345 EFNTMTTKNYQAQ
+345 
-358 GNVIALGRIRGND
+358 
-371 TNDHGDFNGIE
+371 
-382 KTLTVNPNSE
+382 LTVNPNSE

-401 TKNYQGMTNL
+401 TKNYQGVTNL

-420 VIGEKV
+420 VIAEKS

-433 RLLKVPENVSHL
+433 RLFKVPENVSHL

-516 ASFNTDDFVYKIQLP
+516 ASFNTDDFVYKVQLP

-540 LTKDFPSGNSG
+540 LTKDFPSSNSG
-551 VDIND
+551 VDMND
-556 MNVTYDAAN
+556 FNVTYDAAN
-565 RIITIK
+565 RVITIK
-571 STGGGTGNSPARLM
+571 STGGGSGNSPARLM

-611 TLTYKTYSQDFINS
+611 TLTYKTYTQDFINS

-692 VSQADIDSLANQM
+692 VSQADIDSLTNQM

-717 AVNRKVDD
+717 AVNKKVDQ

-784 TPVVKPNAKQ
+784 TPVVKPNAKK
-794 AIRDKAAK
+794 AIRDKATK
-802 QREIINHT
+802 QREIINAT
-810 PDATQDEIQ
+810 PDATEDEIQ
-819 DALNQLT
+819 DALNQLA

-833 DNVTNATTNADVETA
+833 DNVTNATTNADVEIA
-848 KNNGINTIGAVAPQV
+848 KNNGINTIGAVVPQV

-911 QINQATTNDDV
+911 QINQATTNADV
-922 DTAKGDGLN
+922 DNAKGDGLN

-975 IEKVNA
+975 IDKVNA
-981 AVAVANTNI
+981 AVTAANTNI

-1009 IQAIEPATKVKTD
+1009 IQAITPATKVKTD
-1022 AKNAIDQSAETQH
+1022 AKNAIDKSAETQH
-1035 NAIFNNNDA
+1035 NTIFNNNDA

-1094 QVKTDARNAVNEKAR
+1094 QVKTDARNAVNDKAR

-1134 TLKNRALNDIGVT
+1134 TLKNRALTDIGVT

-1169 HVTKKQTATGVLTD
+1169 HVTKKQTATGVLND

-1199 TEEKQVALNQVDQD
+1199 TEEKQVALNQVDQE

-1249 KKPAALAQTNQHYSA
+1249 KKPAALAQINQHYNA
-1264 KLVEI
+1264 KLAEI
-1269 NATPDATDDE
+1269 NATPDATNDE

-1363 INQLKDQAFNQI
+1363 INQLKDQAINQI
-1375 NQNQTNDQVDATTNQ
+1375 NQNQTNDQVDTTTNQ
-1390 AINAIDNVEA
+1390 AVNAIDNVEA
-1400 EVVIKPKAIADIEK
+1400 EVVIKPTAIADIEK

-1429 TDNEKEVALQALAKE
+1429 TDNEKEVASQALAKE

-1476 PETKI
+1476 PETKV

-1496 RAQINQDKEATAEER
+1496 RAKINQDKEATAEER
-1511 QAALDKINDL
+1511 QVALDKINEF
-1521 VAKAMTNIT
+1521 VNQAMTDIT
-1530 NDRTNQQVNDST
+1530 NNRTNQQVDDTTS
-1542 NQALDD
+1542 QALDS
-1548 IALVTP
+1548 IALVAP
-1554 DHIVRAAARDAVKQQ
+1554 EHIVRAAARDAVKQQ
-1569 YEAKKHEI
+1569 YEAKKQEI

-1600 RALQNINQAIANND
+1600 LALQNINQAVTNND
-1614 VKRVESNGIATLKGV
+1614 VKRVETNGIATLKGV
-1629 EPHIVVKPEAQE
+1629 QPHIVIKPEAQQ
-1641 AIKASADNQVES
+1641 AIKATAENQVES
-1653 IKDTPHATTDELDEA
+1653 IKDTPHATVDELDEA
-1668 NQQIN
+1668 NQLIS
-1673 DTLKQGQ
+1673 DTLKQAQ
-1680 QDIDNTTQDAAV
+1680 QEIENTNQDAAV
-1692 NDVRNQTIKAIEQI
+1692 TDVRNQTIKAIEQI
-1706 KPKVRRKRAALDN
+1706 KPKVRRKRAALDS
-1719 IDESNNNQL
+1719 IEENNKNQL

-1742 NVAIAALNKIVNAI
+1742 DVAIDTLNKIVNTI

-1769 DQTEADGN
+1769 DRTETDGN
-1777 NNIKVILPK
+1777 DNIKVILPK

-1792 ARQSVSAK
+1792 ARQSVGVK

-1844 QVNQNSIDAQNII
+1844 QVNQDSIDAQNII

-1896 NAAIVQVEKELIKA
+1896 NIAIAQVEKELIKA
-1910 KQQIAGAV
+1910 KQQIASAV
-1918 TNADVAYLLHDG
+1918 TNADVAYLLHDE

-1938 PVINKKA
+1938 PVINRKA
-1945 TAREQ
+1945 SAREQ

-1962 EANVQATV
+1962 EANIQATV

-1993 DRSNAQVDKTATLNL
+1993 DRSNAQVDKTASLNL

-2033 RVTHLVQNYRK
+2033 RVTALVQNYRK
-2044 VSDRNKADALKAITA
+2044 VSNRNKADALKAITA

-2081 KRFNVALGDIE
+2081 KRFNVALSDIE

-2129 ALIDQY
+2129 VLIDQY
-2135 VADGNRMVDEDATLN
+2135 VADGNRMIDEDATLN
-2150 DIKKDTQLIIDEIL
+2150 DIKQHTQFIVDEIL
-2164 AIKLPAEVIKASPK
+2164 AIKLPAEATKVSPK
-2178 VGQPAPKVCTPI
+2178 EIQPAPKVCTPI
-2190 KKEDKQEVRKV
+2190 KKEETHESRKV
-2201 VKELPN
+2201 EKELPN
-2207 TGSEEMDLPLKEL
+2207 TGSEGMDLPLKEF

-2231 RRSKK
+2231 RRTKN

>member
-37 ALTTDHNVQGGSNQA
+37 ALTTDNNVQSDTNQA
-52 LPGNSQNTNADT
+52 TPVNSQDT
-64 NRDIVNDSQ
+64 NVANNRGLANSAQ
-73 NTPNAH
+73 NTPNQS
-79 ATDNTSTNQALTNHQ
+79 ATTNQSTNQALVNH
-94 NVDVANQVGPAP
+94 NNGSIANQATPTSV
-106 IQPSASPAQN
+106 QSSTPSAQN
-116 NNNSNANSTA
+116 NNHTDGNTTATETVSNAN
-126 TEPAAN
+126 N
-132 TNNNL
+132 KDVV
-137 ASNNN
+137 SNNT
-142 TLNVPNNTD
+142 TLNVPNKTNE
-151 NNDSARH
+151 NGSGGH

-174 PELVAIAEEA
+174 PELVAIAEQA

-193 RAAPTDPNAT
+193 RAAPADPNAT
-203 PADPT
+203 PADP
-208 ATPADPTA
+208 AAAAA
-216 GNGSAPVAITAP
+216 GNGGAPVAITAP

-235 NANNIGQNAPNEV
+235 NANNAGQNAPNEV
-248 LSFDDNNIRPS
+248 LSFDDNGIRPS
-259 TNRSVPTVTV
+259 TNRSVPSVTV
-269 VDNLPGYTLINGGK
+269 VDNLPGFTLINGGK

-315 RIRGNDTNDHGDF
+315 RIKGNDTNDHGDF
-328 NGIEKTLT
+328 NGIEK
-336 VNPNSELIF
+336 S
-345 EFNTMTTKNYQAQ
+345 
-358 GNVIALGRIRGND
+358 
-371 TNDHGDFNGIE
+371 
-382 KTLTVNPNSE
+382 LTVNPNSE

-401 TKNYQGMTNL
+401 TKNYQGVTNL

-420 VIGEKV
+420 VIAEKS

-433 RLLKVPENVSHL
+433 RLFKVPENVSHL

-516 ASFNTDDFVYKIQLP
+516 ASFNTDDFVYKVQLP

-540 LTKDFPSGNSG
+540 LTKDFPSSNSG
-551 VDIND
+551 VDMND
-556 MNVTYDAAN
+556 FNVTYDAAN
-565 RIITIK
+565 RVITIK
-571 STGGGTGNSPARLM
+571 STGGGSGNSPARLM

-611 TLTYKTYSQDFINS
+611 TLTYKTYTQDFINS

-692 VSQADIDSLANQM
+692 VSQADIDSLTNQM

-717 AVNRKVDD
+717 AVNKKVDQ

-784 TPVVKPNAKQ
+784 TPVVKPNAKK
-794 AIRDKAAK
+794 AIRDKATK
-802 QREIINHT
+802 QREIINAT
-810 PDATQDEIQ
+810 PDATEDEIQ
-819 DALNQLT
+819 DALNQLA

-833 DNVTNATTNADVETA
+833 DNVTNATTNADVEIA
-848 KNNGINTIGAVAPQV
+848 KNNGINTIGAVVPQV

-911 QINQATTNDDV
+911 QINQATTNADV
-922 DTAKGDGLN
+922 DNAKGDGLN

-975 IEKVNA
+975 IDKVNA
-981 AVAVANTNI
+981 AVTAANTNI

-1009 IQAIEPATKVKTD
+1009 IQAITPATKVKTD
-1022 AKNAIDQSAETQH
+1022 AKNAIDKSAETQH
-1035 NAIFNNNDA
+1035 NTIFNNNDA

-1094 QVKTDARNAVNEKAR
+1094 QVKTDARNAVNDKAR

-1134 TLKNRALNDIGVT
+1134 TLKNRALTDIGVT

-1169 HVTKKQTATGVLTD
+1169 HVTKKQTATGVLND

-1199 TEEKQVALNQVDQD
+1199 TEEKQVALNQVDQE

-1249 KKPAALAQTNQHYSA
+1249 KKPAALAQINQHYNA
-1264 KLVEI
+1264 KLAEI
-1269 NATPDATDDE
+1269 NATPDATNDE

-1363 INQLKDQAFNQI
+1363 INQLKDQAINQI
-1375 NQNQTNDQVDATTNQ
+1375 NQNQTNDQVDTTTNQ
-1390 AINAIDNVEA
+1390 AVNAIDNVEA
-1400 EVVIKPKAIADIEK
+1400 EVVIKPTAIADIEK

-1429 TDNEKEVALQALAKE
+1429 TDNEKEVASQALAKE

-1476 PETKI
+1476 PETKV

-1496 RAQINQDKEATAEER
+1496 RAKINQDKEATAEER
-1511 QAALDKINDL
+1511 QVALDKINEF
-1521 VAKAMTNIT
+1521 VNQAMTDIT
-1530 NDRTNQQVNDST
+1530 NNRTNQQVDDTTS
-1542 NQALDD
+1542 QALDS
-1548 IALVTP
+1548 IALVAP
-1554 DHIVRAAARDAVKQQ
+1554 EHIVRAAARDAVKQQ
-1569 YEAKKHEI
+1569 YEAKKQEI

-1600 RALQNINQAIANND
+1600 LALQNINQAVTNND
-1614 VKRVESNGIATLKGV
+1614 VKRVETNGIATLKGV
-1629 EPHIVVKPEAQE
+1629 QPHIVIKPEAQQ
-1641 AIKASADNQVES
+1641 AIKATAENQVES
-1653 IKDTPHATTDELDEA
+1653 IKDTPHATVDELDEA
-1668 NQQIN
+1668 NQLIS
-1673 DTLKQGQ
+1673 DTLKQAQ
-1680 QDIDNTTQDAAV
+1680 QEIENTNQDAAV
-1692 NDVRNQTIKAIEQI
+1692 TDVRNQTIKAIEQI
-1706 KPKVRRKRAALDN
+1706 KPKVRRKRAALDS
-1719 IDESNNNQL
+1719 IEENNKNQL

-1742 NVAIAALNKIVNAI
+1742 DVAIDTLNKIVNTI

-1769 DQTEADGN
+1769 DRTETDGN
-1777 NNIKVILPK
+1777 DNIKVILPK

-1792 ARQSVSAK
+1792 ARQSVGVK

-1844 QVNQNSIDAQNII
+1844 QVNQDSIDAQNII

-1896 NAAIVQVEKELIKA
+1896 NIAIAQVEKELIKA
-1910 KQQIAGAV
+1910 KQQIASAV
-1918 TNADVAYLLHDG
+1918 TNADVAYLLHDE

-1938 PVINKKA
+1938 PVINRKA
-1945 TAREQ
+1945 SAREQ

-1962 EANVQATV
+1962 EANIQATV

-1993 DRSNAQVDKTATLNL
+1993 DRSNAQVDKTASLNL

-2021 PDAEKTINDDLA
+2021 PDAEKTINDHLA
-2033 RVTHLVQNYRK
+2033 RVTALVQNYRK
-2044 VSDRNKADALKAITA
+2044 VSNRNKADALKAITA

-2081 KRFNVALGDIE
+2081 KRFNVALSDIE

-2129 ALIDQY
+2129 VLIDQY
-2135 VADGNRMVDEDATLN
+2135 VADGNRMIDEDATLN
-2150 DIKKDTQLIIDEIL
+2150 DIKQHTQFIVDEIL
-2164 AIKLPAEVIKASPK
+2164 AIKLPAEATKVSPK
-2178 VGQPAPKVCTPI
+2178 EIQPAPKVCTPI
-2190 KKEDKQEVRKV
+2190 KKEETHESRKV
-2201 VKELPN
+2201 EKELPN
-2207 TGSEEMDLPLKEL
+2207 TGSEGMDLPLKEF

-2231 RRSKK
+2231 RRTKN

>member
-1 MNLLKKNKY
+1 
-10 SIRKYKVGIFST
+10 
-22 LIGTVLLLS
+22 
-31 NPNGAQ
+31 
-37 ALTTDHNVQGGSNQA
+37 
-52 LPGNSQNTNADT
+52 
-64 NRDIVNDSQ
+64 
-73 NTPNAH
+73 
-79 ATDNTSTNQALTNHQ
+79 
-94 NVDVANQVGPAP
+94 
-106 IQPSASPAQN
+106 
-116 NNNSNANSTA
+116 
-126 TEPAAN
+126 
-132 TNNNL
+132 
-137 ASNNN
+137 
-142 TLNVPNNTD
+142 
-151 NNDSARH
+151 
-158 LTLKEIQ
+158 
-165 EDVRHSSDK
+165 
-174 PELVAIAEEA
+174 
-184 SNRPKKRSR
+184 
-193 RAAPTDPNAT
+193 
-203 PADPT
+203 
-208 ATPADPTA
+208 
-216 GNGSAPVAITAP
+216 
-228 YTPTTDP
+228 
-235 NANNIGQNAPNEV
+235 
-248 LSFDDNNIRPS
+248 
-259 TNRSVPTVTV
+259 
-269 VDNLPGYTLINGGK
+269 
-283 VGVFS
+283 
-288 HAMVRTSMFD
+288 
-298 SGDAKNYQAQ
+298 
-308 GNVIALG
+308 
-315 RIRGNDTNDHGDF
+315 
-328 NGIEKTLT
+328 
-336 VNPNSELIF
+336 
-345 EFNTMTTKNYQAQ
+345 
-358 GNVIALGRIRGND
+358 
-371 TNDHGDFNGIE
+371 
-382 KTLTVNPNSE
+382 
-392 LIFEFNTMT
+392 
-401 TKNYQGMTNL
+401 
-411 IIKNADNDT
+411 
-420 VIGEKV
+420 
-426 VAYGPIW
+426 
-433 RLLKVPENVSHL
+433 
-445 KIQFVPKNDAIT
+445 
-457 DARGI
+457 
-462 YQLRDGYKYYDFV
+462 
-475 DSIGLHS
+475 
-482 GSHVYVER
+482 
-490 RTMEPTATNNK
+490 
-501 EFTVTTSLKNNGNFG
+501 
-516 ASFNTDDFVYKIQLP
+516 
-531 EGVEYVNNS
+531 
-540 LTKDFPSGNSG
+540 
-551 VDIND
+551 
-556 MNVTYDAAN
+556 
-565 RIITIK
+565 
-571 STGGGTGNSPARLM
+571 
-585 PDKILDLK
+585 
-593 YKLRVNN
+593 
-600 VPTPRTVTFND
+600 
-611 TLTYKTYSQDFINS
+611 
-625 PAESHT
+625 
-631 VSTNPYTIDIIMN
+631 
-644 KDALQAEVD
+644 
-653 RRIQQADYTFASLDI
+653 
-668 FNDLKRRAQTILD
+668 
-681 ENRNNVPLNKR
+681 
-692 VSQADIDSLANQM
+692 
-705 QHTLIR
+705 
-711 SVDAEN
+711 
-717 AVNRKVDD
+717 

>member
-37 ALTTDHNVQGGSNQA
+37 ALTTDNNVQSDTNQA
-52 LPGNSQNTNADT
+52 TPVNSQDKDVAN
-64 NRDIVNDSQ
+64 NRGLANSAQ
-73 NTPNAH
+73 NTPNQS
-79 ATDNTSTNQALTNHQ
+79 ATTNQATNQALVNH
-94 NVDVANQVGPAP
+94 NNGSIVNQATPTSV
-106 IQPSASPAQN
+106 QSSTPSAQN
-116 NNNSNANSTA
+116 NNHTDGNTTATETVSNAN
-126 TEPAAN
+126 
-132 TNNNL
+132 NNDV
-137 ASNNN
+137 ASNNT
-142 TLNVPNNTD
+142 TLNVPNKTNE
-151 NNDSARH
+151 NGSGGH

-174 PELVAIAEEA
+174 PELVAIAEPA

-193 RAAPTDPNAT
+193 RAAPADPNAT
-203 PADPT
+203 PADPG
-208 ATPADPTA
+208 AAAA
-216 GNGSAPVAITAP
+216 GNGGAPVAITAP

-235 NANNIGQNAPNEV
+235 NANNAGQNAPNEV
-248 LSFDDNNIRPS
+248 LSFDDNSIRPS
-259 TNRSVPTVTV
+259 TNRSVPSVTV
-269 VDNLPGYTLINGGK
+269 VDNLPGFTLINGGK
-283 VGVFS
+283 VGVLS
-288 HAMVRTSMFD
+288 HAMVRTSMFEAG
-298 SGDAKNYQAQ
+298 SNRTYQAQ
-308 GNVIALG
+308 GNVLALG
-315 RIRGNDTNDHGDF
+315 RISGTDASNHGDF
-328 NGIEKTLT
+328 NGIEKSLT

-345 EFNTMTTKNYQAQ
+345 EFNTMPTKNGQ
-358 GNVIALGRIRGND
+358 GATNV
-371 TNDHGDFNGIE
+371 
-382 KTLTVNPNSE
+382 
-392 LIFEFNTMT
+392 
-401 TKNYQGMTNL
+401 
-411 IIKNADNDT
+411 IIKNADTNDT
-420 VIGEKV
+420 IAEKTV
-426 VAYGPIW
+426 EGGPTL
-433 RLLKVPENVSHL
+433 RLFKVPDNVRNL

-462 YQLRDGYKYYDFV
+462 YQLKDGYKYYSFV

-501 EFTVTTSLKNNGNFG
+501 EFTVTTSLKNNGNSG
-516 ASFNTDDFVYKIQLP
+516 ASLDTDEFVYKIQLP

-540 LTKDFPSGNSG
+540 LTKDFPSNNSG
-551 VDIND
+551 VDVND

-565 RIITIK
+565 RVITIK
-571 STGGGTGNSPARLM
+571 STGGGTTNSPARLM

-611 TLTYKTYSQDFINS
+611 TLTYKTYTQDFINS
-625 PAESHT
+625 AAESHT

-668 FNDLKRRAQTILD
+668 FNDLKKRAQTILA

-692 VSQADIDSLANQM
+692 VSQADIDTLTNQM

-717 AVNRKVDD
+717 AVNQKADQ

-743 AIQVIEEHKNE
+743 AIQVIEEHKGN
-754 IIGNIGDQ
+754 IIGDIGDQ

-784 TPVVKPNAKQ
+784 TPVVKPNAKK
-794 AIRDKAAK
+794 AIRDKATK
-802 QREIINHT
+802 QREIINAT
-810 PDATQDEIQ
+810 PDATEDEIQ
-819 DALNQLT
+819 DAINQLA

-848 KNNGINTIGAVAPQV
+848 KNNGINTIGSVVPQV

-911 QINQATTNDDV
+911 QINQATTNADV
-922 DTAKGDGLN
+922 DNAKGDGLN

-975 IEKVNA
+975 IDKVNA
-981 AVAVANTNI
+981 AVTAANTNI

-997 DVEQVKTNAIQG
+997 EVEQVKTNAIQG
-1009 IQAIEPATKVKTD
+1009 IQAITPATKVKTD
-1022 AKNAIDQSAETQH
+1022 AKNAIDKSAETQH
-1035 NAIFNNNDA
+1035 NTIFNNNDA

-1094 QVKTDARNAVNEKAR
+1094 QVKTDARNVVNDKAR

-1134 TLKNRALNDIGVT
+1134 TLKNRALTDIGVT

-1169 HVTKKQTATGVLTD
+1169 HVTKKQTATGVLND
-1183 LATAKKQEINQ
+1183 LATAK
-1194 NTNAT
+1194 
-1199 TEEKQVALNQVDQD
+1199 KQVALNQVDQE

-1249 KKPAALAQTNQHYSA
+1249 KKPAALAQINQHYNA
-1264 KLVEI
+1264 KLAEI
-1269 NATPDATDDE
+1269 NATPDATNDE

-1375 NQNQTNDQVDATTNQ
+1375 NQNQTNDQVDTTTNQ
-1390 AINAIDNVEA
+1390 ALNAIDNVEA

-1429 TDNEKEVALQALAKE
+1429 TDNEKEVASQALAKE

-1476 PETKI
+1476 PETKV

-1496 RAQINQDKEATAEER
+1496 RAKINQDKEATAEER
-1511 QAALDKINDL
+1511 QVALDKINEF
-1521 VAKAMTNIT
+1521 VNQAMTDIT
-1530 NDRTNQQVNDST
+1530 NNRTNQQVDDTTS
-1542 NQALDD
+1542 QALDS
-1548 IALVTP
+1548 IALVAP
-1554 DHIVRAAARDAVKQQ
+1554 EHIVRAAARDAVKQQ
-1569 YEAKKHEI
+1569 YEAKKQEI

-1588 QVALNQLANNEK
+1588 QVALNQLANNK
-1600 RALQNINQAIANND
+1600 KLALQNINQAVTNND
-1614 VKRVESNGIATLKGV
+1614 VKRVETNGIATLKGV
-1629 EPHIVVKPEAQE
+1629 QPHIVIKPEAQQ
-1641 AIKASADNQVES
+1641 AIKASAENQVES
-1653 IKDTPHATTDELDEA
+1653 IKDTPHATVDELDEA
-1668 NQQIN
+1668 NQLIS
-1673 DTLKQGQ
+1673 DTLKQAQ
-1680 QDIDNTTQDAAV
+1680 QEIENTNQDAAV
-1692 NDVRNQTIKAIEQI
+1692 TDVRNQTIKAIEQI
-1706 KPKVRRKRAALDN
+1706 KPKVRRKRAALDS
-1719 IDESNNNQL
+1719 IEENNKNQL

-1742 NVAIAALNKIVNAI
+1742 DVAIDTLNKIVNTI

-1769 DQTEADGN
+1769 DRTETDGN
-1777 NNIKVILPK
+1777 DNIKVILPK

-1792 ARQSVSAK
+1792 ARQSVGVK

-1844 QVNQNSIDAQNII
+1844 QVNQDSIDAQNII

-1896 NAAIVQVEKELIKA
+1896 NIAIAQVEKELIKA
-1910 KQQIAGAV
+1910 KQQIASAV
-1918 TNADVAYLLHDG
+1918 TNADVAYLLHDE

-1938 PVINKKA
+1938 PVISRKA
-1945 TAREQ
+1945 SAREQ

-1962 EANVQATV
+1962 EANIQATV

-1993 DRSNAQVDKTATLNL
+1993 DRSNAQVDKTASLNL

-2033 RVTHLVQNYRK
+2033 RVTALVQNYRK

-2081 KRFNVALGDIE
+2081 KRFNVALSDIE

-2129 ALIDQY
+2129 VLIDQY
-2135 VADGNRMVDEDATLN
+2135 VADGNRMIDEDATLN
-2150 DIKKDTQLIIDEIL
+2150 DIKQHTQFIVDEIL
-2164 AIKLPAEVIKASPK
+2164 AIKLPAEAMKVSPK
-2178 VGQPAPKVCTPI
+2178 VIQPAPKVCTPI
-2190 KKEDKQEVRKV
+2190 KKEETHESRKV
-2201 VKELPN
+2201 EKELPN
-2207 TGSEEMDLPLKEL
+2207 TGSEEMDLPLKEF

-2231 RRSKK
+2231 RRTKN

>member
-37 ALTTDHNVQGGSNQA
+37 ALTTDNNVQSDTNQA
-52 LPGNSQNTNADT
+52 TPVNSQDT
-64 NRDIVNDSQ
+64 NVANNRGLANSAQ
-73 NTPNAH
+73 NTPNQS
-79 ATDNTSTNQALTNHQ
+79 ATTNQSTNQALVNH
-94 NVDVANQVGPAP
+94 NNGSIANQATPTSV
-106 IQPSASPAQN
+106 QSSTPSAQN
-116 NNNSNANSTA
+116 NNHTDGNTTATETVSNAN
-126 TEPAAN
+126 N
-132 TNNNL
+132 KDVV
-137 ASNNN
+137 SNNT
-142 TLNVPNNTD
+142 TLNVPNKTNE
-151 NNDSARH
+151 NGSGGH

-174 PELVAIAEEA
+174 PELVAIAEQA

-193 RAAPTDPNAT
+193 RAAPADPNAT
-203 PADPT
+203 PADP
-208 ATPADPTA
+208 AAAAA
-216 GNGSAPVAITAP
+216 GNGGAPVAITAP

-235 NANNIGQNAPNEV
+235 NANNAGQNAPNEV
-248 LSFDDNNIRPS
+248 LSFDDNGIRPS
-259 TNRSVPTVTV
+259 TNRSVPSVTV
-269 VDNLPGYTLINGGK
+269 VDNLPGFTLINGGK

-315 RIRGNDTNDHGDF
+315 RIKGNDTNDHGDF
-328 NGIEKTLT
+328 NGIEK
-336 VNPNSELIF
+336 S
-345 EFNTMTTKNYQAQ
+345 
-358 GNVIALGRIRGND
+358 
-371 TNDHGDFNGIE
+371 
-382 KTLTVNPNSE
+382 LTVNPNSE

-401 TKNYQGMTNL
+401 TKNYQGVTNL

-420 VIGEKV
+420 VIAEKS

-433 RLLKVPENVSHL
+433 RLFKVPENVSHL

-516 ASFNTDDFVYKIQLP
+516 ASFNTDDFVYKVQLP
-531 EGVEYVNNS
+531 EGIEYVNNS
-540 LTKDFPSGNSG
+540 LTKDFPSSNSG
-551 VDIND
+551 VEMND
-556 MNVTYDAAN
+556 FNVTYDAAN
-565 RIITIK
+565 RVITIK
-571 STGGGTGNSPARLM
+571 STGGGSGNSPARLM

-611 TLTYKTYSQDFINS
+611 TLTYKTYTQDFINS

-692 VSQADIDSLANQM
+692 VSQADIDSLTNQM

-717 AVNRKVDD
+717 AVNKKVDQ

-784 TPVVKPNAKQ
+784 TPVVKPNAKK
-794 AIRDKAAK
+794 AIRDKATK
-802 QREIINHT
+802 QREIINAT
-810 PDATQDEIQ
+810 PDATEDEIQ
-819 DALNQLT
+819 DALNQLA

-833 DNVTNATTNADVETA
+833 DNVTNATTNADVEIA
-848 KNNGINTIGAVAPQV
+848 KNNGINTIGAVVPQV

-911 QINQATTNDDV
+911 QINQATTNADV
-922 DTAKGDGLN
+922 DNAKGDGLN

-981 AVAVANTNI
+981 AVTAANTNI

-1009 IQAIEPATKVKTD
+1009 IQAITPATKVKTD
-1022 AKNAIDQSAETQH
+1022 AKNAIDKSAETQH
-1035 NAIFNNNDA
+1035 NTIFNNNDA

-1094 QVKTDARNAVNEKAR
+1094 QVKTDARNAVNDKAR

-1134 TLKNRALNDIGVT
+1134 TLKNRALTDIGVT

-1169 HVTKKQTATGVLTD
+1169 HVTKKQTATGVLND

-1199 TEEKQVALNQVDQD
+1199 TEEKQVALNQVDQE

-1249 KKPAALAQTNQHYSA
+1249 KKPAALAQINQHYNA
-1264 KLVEI
+1264 KLAEI
-1269 NATPDATDDE
+1269 NATPDATNDE

-1363 INQLKDQAFNQI
+1363 INQLKEQAINQI
-1375 NQNQTNDQVDATTNQ
+1375 NQNQTNDQVDTTTNQ
-1390 AINAIDNVEA
+1390 AVNAIDNVEA

-1429 TDNEKEVALQALAKE
+1429 TDNEKEVASQALAKE

-1476 PETKI
+1476 PETKV

-1496 RAQINQDKEATAEER
+1496 RAKINQDKEATAEER
-1511 QAALDKINDL
+1511 QVALDKINEF
-1521 VAKAMTNIT
+1521 VNQAMTDIT
-1530 NDRTNQQVNDST
+1530 NNRTNQQVDDTTS
-1542 NQALDD
+1542 QALDS
-1548 IALVTP
+1548 IALVAP
-1554 DHIVRAAARDAVKQQ
+1554 EHIVRAAARDAVKQQ
-1569 YEAKKHEI
+1569 YEAKKQEI

-1600 RALQNINQAIANND
+1600 LALQNINQAVTNND
-1614 VKRVESNGIATLKGV
+1614 VKRVETNGIATLKGV
-1629 EPHIVVKPEAQE
+1629 QPHIVIKPEAQQ
-1641 AIKASADNQVES
+1641 AIKATAENQVES
-1653 IKDTPHATTDELDEA
+1653 IKDTPHATVDELDEA
-1668 NQQIN
+1668 NQLIS
-1673 DTLKQGQ
+1673 DTLKQAQ
-1680 QDIDNTTQDAAV
+1680 QEIENTNQDAAV
-1692 NDVRNQTIKAIEQI
+1692 TDVRNQTIKAIEQI
-1706 KPKVRRKRAALDN
+1706 KPKVRRKRAALDS
-1719 IDESNNNQL
+1719 IEENNKNQL

-1742 NVAIAALNKIVNAI
+1742 DVAIDTLNKIVNTI

-1769 DQTEADGN
+1769 DRTETDGN
-1777 NNIKVILPK
+1777 DNIKVILPK

-1792 ARQSVSAK
+1792 ARQSVGVK

-1844 QVNQNSIDAQNII
+1844 QVNQDSIDAQNII

-1896 NAAIVQVEKELIKA
+1896 NIAIAQVEKELIKA
-1910 KQQIAGAV
+1910 KQQIASAV
-1918 TNADVAYLLHDG
+1918 TNADVAYLLHDE

-1938 PVINKKA
+1938 PVINRKA
-1945 TAREQ
+1945 SAREQ

-1962 EANVQATV
+1962 EANIQATV

-1993 DRSNAQVDKTATLNL
+1993 DRSNAQVDKTASLNL

-2033 RVTHLVQNYRK
+2033 RVTALVQNYRK
-2044 VSDRNKADALKAITA
+2044 VSNRNKADALKAITA

-2081 KRFNVALGDIE
+2081 KRFNVALSDIE

-2129 ALIDQY
+2129 VLIDQY
-2135 VADGNRMVDEDATLN
+2135 VADGNRMIDEDATLN
-2150 DIKKDTQLIIDEIL
+2150 DIKQHTQFIVDEIL
-2164 AIKLPAEVIKASPK
+2164 AIKLPAEATKVSPK
-2178 VGQPAPKVCTPI
+2178 EIQPAPKVCTPI
-2190 KKEDKQEVRKV
+2190 KKEETHESRKV
-2201 VKELPN
+2201 EKELPN
-2207 TGSEEMDLPLKEL
+2207 TGSEGMDLPLKEF

-2231 RRSKK
+2231 RRTKN

>member
-1 MNLLKKNKY
+1 M
-10 SIRKYKVGIFST
+10 
-22 LIGTVLLLS
+22 
-31 NPNGAQ
+31 
-37 ALTTDHNVQGGSNQA
+37 
-52 LPGNSQNTNADT
+52 
-64 NRDIVNDSQ
+64 
-73 NTPNAH
+73 
-79 ATDNTSTNQALTNHQ
+79 
-94 NVDVANQVGPAP
+94 
-106 IQPSASPAQN
+106 
-116 NNNSNANSTA
+116 
-126 TEPAAN
+126 
-132 TNNNL
+132 
-137 ASNNN
+137 
-142 TLNVPNNTD
+142 
-151 NNDSARH
+151 
-158 LTLKEIQ
+158 
-165 EDVRHSSDK
+165 
-174 PELVAIAEEA
+174 
-184 SNRPKKRSR
+184 
-193 RAAPTDPNAT
+193 
-203 PADPT
+203 
-208 ATPADPTA
+208 
-216 GNGSAPVAITAP
+216 
-228 YTPTTDP
+228 
-235 NANNIGQNAPNEV
+235 
-248 LSFDDNNIRPS
+248 
-259 TNRSVPTVTV
+259 
-269 VDNLPGYTLINGGK
+269 
-283 VGVFS
+283 FS
-288 HAMVRTSMFD
+288 HAMVRISMFD

-315 RIRGNDTNDHGDF
+315 RIKGNDTNDHGDF
-328 NGIEKTLT
+328 NGIEK
-336 VNPNSELIF
+336 S
-345 EFNTMTTKNYQAQ
+345 
-358 GNVIALGRIRGND
+358 
-371 TNDHGDFNGIE
+371 
-382 KTLTVNPNSE
+382 LTVNPNSE

-401 TKNYQGMTNL
+401 TKNYQGVTNL

-420 VIGEKV
+420 VIAERS

-433 RLLKVPENVSHL
+433 RLFKVPENVSHL

-516 ASFNTDDFVYKIQLP
+516 ASFNTDDFVYKVQLP

-540 LTKDFPSGNSG
+540 LTKDFPSSNSG
-551 VDIND
+551 VDMND
-556 MNVTYDAAN
+556 FNVTYDAAN
-565 RIITIK
+565 RVITIK
-571 STGGGTGNSPARLM
+571 STGGGSGNSPARLM

-611 TLTYKTYSQDFINS
+611 TLTYKTYTQDFINS

-644 KDALQAEVD
+644 KDALQGEVD

-692 VSQADIDSLANQM
+692 VSQADIDSLTNQM

-717 AVNRKVDD
+717 AVNKKVDQ

-754 IIGNIGDQ
+754 IIGDIGDQ

-784 TPVVKPNAKQ
+784 TPVVKPNAKK
-794 AIRDKAAK
+794 AIRDKATK
-802 QREIINHT
+802 QREIINAT
-810 PDATQDEIQ
+810 PDATEDEIQ
-819 DALNQLT
+819 DAINQLA

-848 KNNGINTIGAVAPQV
+848 KNNGINTIGAVVPQV
-863 THKQAARD
+863 THKKAARD

-879 KRQQINSNREATQE
+879 KRQQINSNREATEE
-893 EKNAA
+893 EKDAA

-911 QINQATTNDDV
+911 QINQATTNADV
-922 DTAKGDGLN
+922 DNAKGDGLN

-975 IEKVNA
+975 IDKVNA
-981 AVAVANTNI
+981 AVTAANTNI

-997 DVEQVKTNAIQG
+997 NVEQVKTNAIQG
-1009 IQAIEPATKVKTD
+1009 IQAITLATKVKTD
-1022 AKNAIDQSAETQH
+1022 AKNAIDKSAETQR
-1035 NAIFNNNDA
+1035 NTIFNNNDA

-1094 QVKTDARNAVNEKAR
+1094 QVKTDARNAVNDKAR
-1109 EAITNINA
+1109 EVITNINA

-1134 TLKNRALNDIGVT
+1134 TLKNRALTDIGVT

-1169 HVTKKQTATGVLTD
+1169 HVTKKQTATGVLND

-1199 TEEKQVALNQVDQD
+1199 TEEKQVALNQVDQE

-1249 KKPAALAQTNQHYSA
+1249 KKPAALAQINQHYNA
-1264 KLVEI
+1264 KLAEI
-1269 NATPDATDDE
+1269 NATSDATNDE

-1302 TNAEVDQAAT
+1302 TNAEVDQATT

-1375 NQNQTNDQVDATTNQ
+1375 NQNQTNDQVDATTNK
-1390 AINAIDNVEA
+1390 AVNAIDNVEA

-1429 TDNEKEVALQALAKE
+1429 TDNEKEVASQALAKE

-1476 PETKI
+1476 PETKV

-1496 RAQINQDKEATAEER
+1496 RAKINQDKEATAEER
-1511 QAALDKINDL
+1511 QVALDKINDF
-1521 VAKAMTNIT
+1521 VNQAMTDIT
-1530 NDRTNQQVNDST
+1530 NNRTNQQVDDTTS
-1542 NQALDD
+1542 QALDS

-1554 DHIVRAAARDAVKQQ
+1554 EHIVRAGARDAVKQQ
-1569 YEAKKHEI
+1569 YEAKKQEI

-1600 RALQNINQAIANND
+1600 LALQNINQAVTNND
-1614 VKRVESNGIATLKGV
+1614 VKRVETNGIATLKGV
-1629 EPHIVVKPEAQE
+1629 QPHIVIKPEAQQ
-1641 AIKASADNQVES
+1641 AIKASAENQVES
-1653 IKDTPHATTDELDEA
+1653 IKDTPYATVDELDEA
-1668 NQQIN
+1668 NQLIS
-1673 DTLKQGQ
+1673 DTLKQAQ
-1680 QDIDNTTQDAAV
+1680 QEIENTNQDAAV
-1692 NDVRNQTIKAIEQI
+1692 TDVRNQTIKAIEQI
-1706 KPKVRRKRAALDN
+1706 KPKVRRKRAALDS
-1719 IDESNNNQL
+1719 IEENNKNQL

-1742 NVAIAALNKIVNAI
+1742 DVAIDTLNKIVNTI

-1769 DQTEADGN
+1769 DRTETDGN
-1777 NNIKVILPK
+1777 DNIKVILPK

-1792 ARQSVSAK
+1792 ARQSVGVK

-1844 QVNQNSIDAQNII
+1844 QVNQDSINAQNII

-1867 ATALQQIQNIA
+1867 ATAIQQIQNIA

-1896 NAAIVQVEKELIKA
+1896 NAAIAQVEKELIKA
-1910 KQQIAGAV
+1910 KQQIASAV
-1918 TNADVAYLLHDG
+1918 TNADVAYLLHDE

-1938 PVINKKA
+1938 PVINRKA
-1945 TAREQ
+1945 SAREQ

-1962 EANVQATV
+1962 EANIQATI
-1970 EERNSILAQLQN
+1970 EEINSILAQLQN

-1993 DRSNAQVDKTATLNL
+1993 DRSNAQVDKTASLNL

-2033 RVTHLVQNYRK
+2033 RVTALVQNYRK

-2129 ALIDQY
+2129 VLIDQY
-2135 VADGNRMVDEDATLN
+2135 VADGNRMIDEDATLN
-2150 DIKKDTQLIIDEIL
+2150 DIKQHTQFIVDEIL
-2164 AIKLPAEVIKASPK
+2164 AIKLPAEATKVSPK
-2178 VGQPAPKVCTPI
+2178 VIQSAPKVCTPI
-2190 KKEDKQEVRKV
+2190 KKEETHESRKV
-2201 VKELPN
+2201 EKELPN
-2207 TGSEEMDLPLKEL
+2207 TGSEGMNLPLKEF

-2231 RRSKK
+2231 RRTKN

>member
-37 ALTTDHNVQGGSNQA
+37 ALTTDNNVQSDTNQA
-52 LPGNSQNTNADT
+52 TPVNSQDKDVAN
-64 NRDIVNDSQ
+64 NRGLANSAQ
-73 NTPNAH
+73 NTPNQS
-79 ATDNTSTNQALTNHQ
+79 ATTNQATNQALVNH
-94 NVDVANQVGPAP
+94 NNGSIVNQATPTSV
-106 IQPSASPAQN
+106 QSSTPSAQN
-116 NNNSNANSTA
+116 NNHTDGNTTATETVSNAN
-126 TEPAAN
+126 
-132 TNNNL
+132 NNDV
-137 ASNNN
+137 ASNNT
-142 TLNVPNNTD
+142 TLNVPNKTNE
-151 NNDSARH
+151 NGSGGH

-174 PELVAIAEEA
+174 PELVAIAEPA

-193 RAAPTDPNAT
+193 RAAPADPNAT
-203 PADPT
+203 PADPG
-208 ATPADPTA
+208 AAAA
-216 GNGSAPVAITAP
+216 GNGGAPVAITAP

-235 NANNIGQNAPNEV
+235 NANNAGQNAPNEV
-248 LSFDDNNIRPS
+248 LSFDDNSIRPS
-259 TNRSVPTVTV
+259 TNRSVPSVTV
-269 VDNLPGYTLINGGK
+269 VDNLPGFTLINGGK
-283 VGVFS
+283 VGVLS
-288 HAMVRTSMFD
+288 HAMVRTSMFEAG
-298 SGDAKNYQAQ
+298 SNRTYQAQ
-308 GNVIALG
+308 GNVLALG
-315 RIRGNDTNDHGDF
+315 RISGTDASNHGDF
-328 NGIEKTLT
+328 NGIEKSLT

-345 EFNTMTTKNYQAQ
+345 EFNTMPTKNGQ
-358 GNVIALGRIRGND
+358 GATNV
-371 TNDHGDFNGIE
+371 
-382 KTLTVNPNSE
+382 
-392 LIFEFNTMT
+392 
-401 TKNYQGMTNL
+401 
-411 IIKNADNDT
+411 IIKNADTNDT
-420 VIGEKV
+420 IAEKTV
-426 VAYGPIW
+426 EGGPTL
-433 RLLKVPENVSHL
+433 RLFKVPDNVRNL

-462 YQLRDGYKYYDFV
+462 YQLKDGYKYYSFV

-501 EFTVTTSLKNNGNFG
+501 EFTVTTSLKNNGNSG
-516 ASFNTDDFVYKIQLP
+516 ASLDTDEFVYKIQLP

-540 LTKDFPSGNSG
+540 LTKDFPSNNSG
-551 VDIND
+551 VDVND

-565 RIITIK
+565 RVITIK
-571 STGGGTGNSPARLM
+571 STGGGTTNSPARLM

-611 TLTYKTYSQDFINS
+611 TLTYKTYTQDFINS
-625 PAESHT
+625 AAESHT

-668 FNDLKRRAQTILD
+668 FNDLKKRAQTILA

-692 VSQADIDSLANQM
+692 VSQADIDTLTNQM

-717 AVNRKVDD
+717 AVNQKADQ

-743 AIQVIEEHKNE
+743 AIQVIEEHKGN
-754 IIGNIGDQ
+754 IIGDIGDQ

-784 TPVVKPNAKQ
+784 TPVVKPNAKK
-794 AIRDKAAK
+794 AIRDKATK
-802 QREIINHT
+802 QREIINAT
-810 PDATQDEIQ
+810 PDATEDEIQ
-819 DALNQLT
+819 DAINQLA

-848 KNNGINTIGAVAPQV
+848 KNNGINTIGSVVPQV

-898 LNELTQATNHALE
+898 LNELTQAT
-911 QINQATTNDDV
+911 TNADV
-922 DTAKGDGLN
+922 DNAKGDGLN

-975 IEKVNA
+975 IDKVNA
-981 AVAVANTNI
+981 AVTAANTNI

-997 DVEQVKTNAIQG
+997 EVEQVKTNAIQG
-1009 IQAIEPATKVKTD
+1009 IQAITPATKVKTD
-1022 AKNAIDQSAETQH
+1022 AKNAIDKSAETQH
-1035 NAIFNNNDA
+1035 NTIFNNNDA

-1094 QVKTDARNAVNEKAR
+1094 QVKTDARNVVNDKAR

-1134 TLKNRALNDIGVT
+1134 TLKNRALTDIGVT

-1169 HVTKKQTATGVLTD
+1169 HVTKKQTATGVLND

-1199 TEEKQVALNQVDQD
+1199 TEEKQVALNQVDQE

-1249 KKPAALAQTNQHYSA
+1249 KKPAALAQINQHYNA
-1264 KLVEI
+1264 KLAEI
-1269 NATPDATDDE
+1269 NATPDATNDE

-1375 NQNQTNDQVDATTNQ
+1375 NQNQTNDQVDTTTNQ
-1390 AINAIDNVEA
+1390 ALNAIDNVEA

-1429 TDNEKEVALQALAKE
+1429 TDNEKEVASQALAKE

-1476 PETKI
+1476 PETKV

-1496 RAQINQDKEATAEER
+1496 RAKINQDKEATAEER
-1511 QAALDKINDL
+1511 QVALDKINEF
-1521 VAKAMTNIT
+1521 VNQAMTDIT
-1530 NDRTNQQVNDST
+1530 NNRTNQQVDDTTS
-1542 NQALDD
+1542 QALDS
-1548 IALVTP
+1548 IALVAP
-1554 DHIVRAAARDAVKQQ
+1554 EHIVRAAARDAVKQQ
-1569 YEAKKHEI
+1569 YEAKKQEI

-1588 QVALNQLANNEK
+1588 QVALNQLANNK
-1600 RALQNINQAIANND
+1600 KLALQNINQAVTNND
-1614 VKRVESNGIATLKGV
+1614 VKRVETNGIATLKGV
-1629 EPHIVVKPEAQE
+1629 QPHIVIKPEAQQ
-1641 AIKASADNQVES
+1641 AIKASAENQVES
-1653 IKDTPHATTDELDEA
+1653 IKDTPHATVDELDEA
-1668 NQQIN
+1668 NQLIS
-1673 DTLKQGQ
+1673 DTLKQAQ
-1680 QDIDNTTQDAAV
+1680 QEIENTNQDAAV
-1692 NDVRNQTIKAIEQI
+1692 TDVRNQTIKAIEQI
-1706 KPKVRRKRAALDN
+1706 KPKVRRKRAALDS
-1719 IDESNNNQL
+1719 IEENNKNQL

-1742 NVAIAALNKIVNAI
+1742 DVAIDTLNKIVNTI

-1769 DQTEADGN
+1769 DRTETDGN
-1777 NNIKVILPK
+1777 DNIKVILPK

-1792 ARQSVSAK
+1792 ARQSVGVK

-1844 QVNQNSIDAQNII
+1844 QVNQDSIDAQNII

-1896 NAAIVQVEKELIKA
+1896 NIAIAQVEKELIKA
-1910 KQQIAGAV
+1910 KQQIASAV
-1918 TNADVAYLLHDG
+1918 TNADVAYLLHDE

-1938 PVINKKA
+1938 PVISRKA
-1945 TAREQ
+1945 SAREQ
-1950 LTTLFNDKKQAI
+1950 LTTIFNDKKQAI
-1962 EANVQATV
+1962 EANIQATV

-1993 DRSNAQVDKTATLNL
+1993 DRSNAQVDKTASLNL

-2033 RVTHLVQNYRK
+2033 RVTALVQNYRK

-2081 KRFNVALGDIE
+2081 KRFNVALSDIE

-2129 ALIDQY
+2129 VLIDQY
-2135 VADGNRMVDEDATLN
+2135 VADGNRMIDEDATLN
-2150 DIKKDTQLIIDEIL
+2150 DIKQHTQFIVDEIL
-2164 AIKLPAEVIKASPK
+2164 AIKLPAEAMKVSPK
-2178 VGQPAPKVCTPI
+2178 VIQPAPKVCTPI
-2190 KKEDKQEVRKV
+2190 KKEETHESRKV
-2201 VKELPN
+2201 EKELPN
-2207 TGSEEMDLPLKEL
+2207 TGSEEMDLPLKEF

-2231 RRSKK
+2231 RRTKN

>member
-298 SGDAKNYQAQ
+298 SGDA
-308 GNVIALG
+308 
-315 RIRGNDTNDHGDF
+315 
-328 NGIEKTLT
+328 
-336 VNPNSELIF
+336 
-345 EFNTMTTKNYQAQ
+345 KNYQAQ

-833 DNVTNATTNADVETA
+833 DNVTNA
-848 KNNGINTIGAVAPQV
+848 
-863 THKQAARD
+863 
-871 AINQATAT
+871 
-879 KRQQINSNREATQE
+879 
-893 EKNAA
+893 
-898 LNELTQATNHALE
+898 
-911 QINQATTNDDV
+911 
-922 DTAKGDGLN
+922 
-931 AINPIAPVTVVKQ
+931 
-944 AARDAVSHDAQQHI
+944 
-958 AEINANPDATQE
+958 
-970 ERQAA
+970 
-975 IEKVNA
+975 
-981 AVAVANTNI
+981 
-990 LNANTNA
+990 NTNA

-1147 STTAMVNSIRD
+1147 STAMVNSIRD

-2081 KRFNVALGDIE
+2081 KRFNVTLGDIE

>member
-37 ALTTDHNVQGGSNQA
+37 ALTTDNNVQSDTNQA
-52 LPGNSQNTNADT
+52 TPVNSQDKDVAN
-64 NRDIVNDSQ
+64 NRGLANSAQ
-73 NTPNAH
+73 NTPNQS
-79 ATDNTSTNQALTNHQ
+79 ATTNQATNQALVNH
-94 NVDVANQVGPAP
+94 NNGSIVNQATPTSV
-106 IQPSASPAQN
+106 QSSTPSAQN
-116 NNNSNANSTA
+116 NNHIDGNTTATETVSNAN
-126 TEPAAN
+126 
-132 TNNNL
+132 NNDV
-137 ASNNN
+137 ASNNT
-142 TLNVPNNTD
+142 TLNVPNKTNE
-151 NNDSARH
+151 NGSGGH

-174 PELVAIAEEA
+174 PELVAIAEPA

-193 RAAPTDPNAT
+193 RAAPADPNAT
-203 PADPT
+203 PADPG
-208 ATPADPTA
+208 AAAA
-216 GNGSAPVAITAP
+216 GNGGAPVAITAP

-235 NANNIGQNAPNEV
+235 NANNAGQNAPNEV
-248 LSFDDNNIRPS
+248 LSFDDNSIRPS
-259 TNRSVPTVTV
+259 TNRSVPSVTV
-269 VDNLPGYTLINGGK
+269 VDNLPGFTLINGGK
-283 VGVFS
+283 VGVLS
-288 HAMVRTSMFD
+288 HAMVRTSMFEAG
-298 SGDAKNYQAQ
+298 SNRTYQAQ
-308 GNVIALG
+308 GNVLALG
-315 RIRGNDTNDHGDF
+315 RISGTDASNHGDF
-328 NGIEKTLT
+328 NGIEKSLT

-345 EFNTMTTKNYQAQ
+345 EFNTMPTKNGQ
-358 GNVIALGRIRGND
+358 GATNV
-371 TNDHGDFNGIE
+371 
-382 KTLTVNPNSE
+382 
-392 LIFEFNTMT
+392 
-401 TKNYQGMTNL
+401 
-411 IIKNADNDT
+411 IIKNADTNDT
-420 VIGEKV
+420 IAEKTV
-426 VAYGPIW
+426 EGGPTL
-433 RLLKVPENVSHL
+433 RLFKVPDNVRNL

-462 YQLRDGYKYYDFV
+462 YQLKDGYKYYSFV

-501 EFTVTTSLKNNGNFG
+501 EFTVTTSLKNNGNSG
-516 ASFNTDDFVYKIQLP
+516 ASLDTDEFVYKIQLP

-540 LTKDFPSGNSG
+540 LTKDFPSNNSG
-551 VDIND
+551 VDVND

-565 RIITIK
+565 RVITIK
-571 STGGGTGNSPARLM
+571 STGGGTTNSPARLM

-611 TLTYKTYSQDFINS
+611 TLTYKTYTQDFINS
-625 PAESHT
+625 AAESHT

-668 FNDLKRRAQTILD
+668 FNDLKKRAQTILA

-692 VSQADIDSLANQM
+692 VSQADIDTLTNQM

-717 AVNRKVDD
+717 AVNQKADQ

-743 AIQVIEEHKNE
+743 AIQVIEEHKGN
-754 IIGNIGDQ
+754 IIGDIGDQ

-784 TPVVKPNAKQ
+784 TPVVKPNAKK
-794 AIRDKAAK
+794 AIRDKATK
-802 QREIINHT
+802 QREIINAT
-810 PDATQDEIQ
+810 PDATEDEIQ
-819 DALNQLT
+819 DAINQLA

-848 KNNGINTIGAVAPQV
+848 KNNGINTIGSVVPQV

-911 QINQATTNDDV
+911 QINQATTNADV
-922 DTAKGDGLN
+922 DNAKGDGLN

-975 IEKVNA
+975 IDKVNA
-981 AVAVANTNI
+981 AVTAANTNI

-997 DVEQVKTNAIQG
+997 EVEQVKTNAIQG
-1009 IQAIEPATKVKTD
+1009 IQAITPATKVKTD
-1022 AKNAIDQSAETQH
+1022 AKNAIDKSAETQH
-1035 NAIFNNNDA
+1035 NTIFNNNDA

-1094 QVKTDARNAVNEKAR
+1094 QVKTDARNVVNDKAR

-1134 TLKNRALNDIGVT
+1134 TLKNRALTDIGVT

-1169 HVTKKQTATGVLTD
+1169 HVTKKQTATGVLND

-1199 TEEKQVALNQVDQD
+1199 TEEKQVALNQVDQE

-1249 KKPAALAQTNQHYSA
+1249 KKPAALAQINQHYNA
-1264 KLVEI
+1264 KLAEI
-1269 NATPDATDDE
+1269 NATPDATNDE

-1375 NQNQTNDQVDATTNQ
+1375 NQNQTNDQVDTTTNQ
-1390 AINAIDNVEA
+1390 ALNAIDNVEA

-1429 TDNEKEVALQALAKE
+1429 TDNEKEVASQALAKE

-1476 PETKI
+1476 PETKV

-1496 RAQINQDKEATAEER
+1496 RAKINQDKEATAEER
-1511 QAALDKINDL
+1511 QVALDKINEF
-1521 VAKAMTNIT
+1521 VNQAMTDIT
-1530 NDRTNQQVNDST
+1530 NNRTNQQVDDTTS
-1542 NQALDD
+1542 QALDS
-1548 IALVTP
+1548 IALVAP
-1554 DHIVRAAARDAVKQQ
+1554 EHIVRAAARDAVKQQ
-1569 YEAKKHEI
+1569 YEAKKQEI

-1588 QVALNQLANNEK
+1588 QVALNQLANNK
-1600 RALQNINQAIANND
+1600 KLALQNINQAVTNND
-1614 VKRVESNGIATLKGV
+1614 VKRVETNGIATLKGV
-1629 EPHIVVKPEAQE
+1629 QPHIVIKPEAQQ
-1641 AIKASADNQVES
+1641 AIKASAENQVES
-1653 IKDTPHATTDELDEA
+1653 IKDTPHATVDELDEA
-1668 NQQIN
+1668 NQLIS
-1673 DTLKQGQ
+1673 DTLKQAQ
-1680 QDIDNTTQDAAV
+1680 QEIENTNQDAAV
-1692 NDVRNQTIKAIEQI
+1692 TDVRNQTIKAIEQI
-1706 KPKVRRKRAALDN
+1706 KPKVRRKRAALDS
-1719 IDESNNNQL
+1719 IEENNKNQL

-1742 NVAIAALNKIVNAI
+1742 DVAIDTLNKIVNTI

-1769 DQTEADGN
+1769 DRTETDGN
-1777 NNIKVILPK
+1777 DNIKVILPK

-1792 ARQSVSAK
+1792 ARQSVGVK

-1844 QVNQNSIDAQNII
+1844 QVNQDSIDAQNII

-1896 NAAIVQVEKELIKA
+1896 NIAIAQVEKELIKA
-1910 KQQIAGAV
+1910 KQQIASAV
-1918 TNADVAYLLHDG
+1918 TNADVAYLLHDE

-1938 PVINKKA
+1938 PVISRKA
-1945 TAREQ
+1945 SAREQ

-1962 EANVQATV
+1962 EANIQATV

-1993 DRSNAQVDKTATLNL
+1993 DRSNAQVDKTASLNL

-2033 RVTHLVQNYRK
+2033 RVTALVQNYRK

-2081 KRFNVALGDIE
+2081 KRFNVALSDIE

-2129 ALIDQY
+2129 VLIDQY
-2135 VADGNRMVDEDATLN
+2135 VADGNRMIDEDATLN
-2150 DIKKDTQLIIDEIL
+2150 DIKQHTQFIVDEIL
-2164 AIKLPAEVIKASPK
+2164 AIKLPAEAMKVSPK
-2178 VGQPAPKVCTPI
+2178 VIQPAPKVCTPI
-2190 KKEDKQEVRKV
+2190 KKEETHESRKV
-2201 VKELPN
+2201 EKELPN
-2207 TGSEEMDLPLKEL
+2207 TGSEEMDLPLKEF

-2231 RRSKK
+2231 RRTKN

>member
-37 ALTTDHNVQGGSNQA
+37 ALTTDNNVQSDTNQA
-52 LPGNSQNTNADT
+52 TPVNSQDKDVAN
-64 NRDIVNDSQ
+64 NRGLANSAQ
-73 NTPNAH
+73 NTPNQS
-79 ATDNTSTNQALTNHQ
+79 ATTNQATNQALVNH
-94 NVDVANQVGPAP
+94 NNGSIVNQATPTSV
-106 IQPSASPAQN
+106 QSSTPSAQN
-116 NNNSNANSTA
+116 NNHTDGNTTATETVSNAN
-126 TEPAAN
+126 
-132 TNNNL
+132 NNDV
-137 ASNNN
+137 ASNNT
-142 TLNVPNNTD
+142 TLNVPNKTNE
-151 NNDSARH
+151 NGSGGH

-174 PELVAIAEEA
+174 PELVAIAEPA

-193 RAAPTDPNAT
+193 RAAPADPNAT
-203 PADPT
+203 PADPG
-208 ATPADPTA
+208 AAAA
-216 GNGSAPVAITAP
+216 GNGGAPVAITAP

-235 NANNIGQNAPNEV
+235 NANNAGQNAPNEV
-248 LSFDDNNIRPS
+248 LSFDDNSIRPS
-259 TNRSVPTVTV
+259 TNRSVPSVTV
-269 VDNLPGYTLINGGK
+269 VDNLPGFTLINGGK
-283 VGVFS
+283 VGVLS
-288 HAMVRTSMFD
+288 HAMVRTSMFEAG
-298 SGDAKNYQAQ
+298 SNRTYQAQ
-308 GNVIALG
+308 GNVLALG
-315 RIRGNDTNDHGDF
+315 RISGTDASNHGDF
-328 NGIEKTLT
+328 NGIEKSLT

-345 EFNTMTTKNYQAQ
+345 EFNTMSTKNGQ
-358 GNVIALGRIRGND
+358 GATNV
-371 TNDHGDFNGIE
+371 
-382 KTLTVNPNSE
+382 
-392 LIFEFNTMT
+392 
-401 TKNYQGMTNL
+401 
-411 IIKNADNDT
+411 IIKNADTNDT
-420 VIGEKV
+420 IAEKTV
-426 VAYGPIW
+426 EGGPTL
-433 RLLKVPENVSHL
+433 RLFKVPDNVRNL

-462 YQLRDGYKYYDFV
+462 YQLKDGYKYYSFV

-501 EFTVTTSLKNNGNFG
+501 EFTVTTSLKNNGNSG
-516 ASFNTDDFVYKIQLP
+516 ASLDTDEFVYKIQLP

-540 LTKDFPSGNSG
+540 LTKDFPSNNSG
-551 VDIND
+551 VDVND

-565 RIITIK
+565 RVITIK
-571 STGGGTGNSPARLM
+571 STGGGTTNSPARLM

-611 TLTYKTYSQDFINS
+611 TLTYKTYTQDFINS
-625 PAESHT
+625 AAESHT

-668 FNDLKRRAQTILD
+668 FNDLKKRAQTILA

-692 VSQADIDSLANQM
+692 VSQADIDTLTNQM

-717 AVNRKVDD
+717 AVNQKADQ

-743 AIQVIEEHKNE
+743 AIQVIEEHKGN
-754 IIGNIGDQ
+754 IIGDIGDQ

-784 TPVVKPNAKQ
+784 TPVVKPNAKK
-794 AIRDKAAK
+794 AIRDKATK
-802 QREIINHT
+802 QREIINAT
-810 PDATQDEIQ
+810 PDATEDEIQ
-819 DALNQLT
+819 DAINQLA

-848 KNNGINTIGAVAPQV
+848 KNNGINTIGSVVPQV

-911 QINQATTNDDV
+911 QINQATTNADV
-922 DTAKGDGLN
+922 DNAKGDGLN

-975 IEKVNA
+975 IDKVNA
-981 AVAVANTNI
+981 AVTAANTNI

-997 DVEQVKTNAIQG
+997 EVEQVKTNAIQG
-1009 IQAIEPATKVKTD
+1009 IQAITPATKVKTD
-1022 AKNAIDQSAETQH
+1022 AKNAIDKSAETQH
-1035 NAIFNNNDA
+1035 NTIFNNNDA

-1094 QVKTDARNAVNEKAR
+1094 QVKTDARNVVNDKAR

-1134 TLKNRALNDIGVT
+1134 TLKNRALTDIGVT

-1169 HVTKKQTATGVLTD
+1169 HVTKKQTATGVLND

-1199 TEEKQVALNQVDQD
+1199 TEEKQVALNQVDQE

-1249 KKPAALAQTNQHYSA
+1249 KKPAALAQINQHYNA
-1264 KLVEI
+1264 KLAEI
-1269 NATPDATDDE
+1269 NATPDATNDE

-1375 NQNQTNDQVDATTNQ
+1375 NQNQTNDQVDTTTNQ
-1390 AINAIDNVEA
+1390 ALNAIDNVEA

-1429 TDNEKEVALQALAKE
+1429 TDNEKEVASQALAKE

-1476 PETKI
+1476 PETKV

-1496 RAQINQDKEATAEER
+1496 RAKINQDKEATAEER
-1511 QAALDKINDL
+1511 QVALDKINEF
-1521 VAKAMTNIT
+1521 VNQAMTDIT
-1530 NDRTNQQVNDST
+1530 NNRTNQQVDDTTS
-1542 NQALDD
+1542 QALDS
-1548 IALVTP
+1548 IALVAP
-1554 DHIVRAAARDAVKQQ
+1554 EHIVRAAARDAVKQQ
-1569 YEAKKHEI
+1569 YEAKKQEI

-1588 QVALNQLANNEK
+1588 QVALNQLANNK
-1600 RALQNINQAIANND
+1600 KLALQNINQAVTNND
-1614 VKRVESNGIATLKGV
+1614 VKRVETNGIATLKGV
-1629 EPHIVVKPEAQE
+1629 QPHIVIKPEAQQ
-1641 AIKASADNQVES
+1641 AIKASAENQVES
-1653 IKDTPHATTDELDEA
+1653 IKDTPHATVDELDEA
-1668 NQQIN
+1668 NQLIS
-1673 DTLKQGQ
+1673 DTLKQAQ
-1680 QDIDNTTQDAAV
+1680 QEIENTNQDAAV
-1692 NDVRNQTIKAIEQI
+1692 TDVRNQTIKAIEQI
-1706 KPKVRRKRAALDN
+1706 KPKVRRKRAALDS
-1719 IDESNNNQL
+1719 IEENNKNQL

-1742 NVAIAALNKIVNAI
+1742 DVAIDTLNKIVNTI

-1769 DQTEADGN
+1769 DRTETDGN
-1777 NNIKVILPK
+1777 DNIKVILPK

-1792 ARQSVSAK
+1792 ARQSVGVK

-1844 QVNQNSIDAQNII
+1844 QVNQDSIDAQNII

-1896 NAAIVQVEKELIKA
+1896 NIAIAQVEKELIKA
-1910 KQQIAGAV
+1910 KQQIASAV
-1918 TNADVAYLLHDG
+1918 TNADVAYLLHDE

-1938 PVINKKA
+1938 PVISRKA
-1945 TAREQ
+1945 SAREQ

-1962 EANVQATV
+1962 EANIQATV

-1993 DRSNAQVDKTATLNL
+1993 DRSNAQVDKTASLNL

-2033 RVTHLVQNYRK
+2033 RVTALVQNYRK

-2081 KRFNVALGDIE
+2081 KRFNVALSDIE

-2129 ALIDQY
+2129 VLIDQY
-2135 VADGNRMVDEDATLN
+2135 VADGNRMIDEDATLN
-2150 DIKKDTQLIIDEIL
+2150 DIKQHTQFIVDEIL
-2164 AIKLPAEVIKASPK
+2164 AIKLPAEAMKVSPK
-2178 VGQPAPKVCTPI
+2178 VIQPAPKVCTPI
-2190 KKEDKQEVRKV
+2190 KKEETHESRKV
-2201 VKELPN
+2201 EKELPN
-2207 TGSEEMDLPLKEL
+2207 TGSEEMDLPLKEF

-2231 RRSKK
+2231 RRTKN

>member
-37 ALTTDHNVQGGSNQA
+37 ALTTDNNVQSDTNQA
-52 LPGNSQNTNADT
+52 TPVNSQDKDVAN
-64 NRDIVNDSQ
+64 NRGLANSAQ
-73 NTPNAH
+73 NTPNQS
-79 ATDNTSTNQALTNHQ
+79 ATTNQATNQALVNH
-94 NVDVANQVGPAP
+94 NNGSIVNQATPTSV
-106 IQPSASPAQN
+106 QSSTPSAQN
-116 NNNSNANSTA
+116 NNHTDGNTTATETVSNAN
-126 TEPAAN
+126 
-132 TNNNL
+132 NND
-137 ASNNN
+137 AVSNNT
-142 TLNVPNNTD
+142 TLNVPNKTNE
-151 NNDSARH
+151 NGSGGH

-174 PELVAIAEEA
+174 PELVAIAEPA

-193 RAAPTDPNAT
+193 RAAPADPNAT
-203 PADPT
+203 PADP
-208 ATPADPTA
+208 AAAAA
-216 GNGSAPVAITAP
+216 GNGGAPVAITAP

-235 NANNIGQNAPNEV
+235 NANNAGQNAPNEV
-248 LSFDDNNIRPS
+248 LSFDDNGIRPS
-259 TNRSVPTVTV
+259 TNRSVPSVTV
-269 VDNLPGYTLINGGK
+269 VDNLPGFTLINGGK

-298 SGDAKNYQAQ
+298 SADAKNYQAQ

-315 RIRGNDTNDHGDF
+315 RI
-328 NGIEKTLT
+328 K
-336 VNPNSELIF
+336 
-345 EFNTMTTKNYQAQ
+345 
-358 GNVIALGRIRGND
+358 GND

-401 TKNYQGMTNL
+401 TKNYQGVTNL

-420 VIGEKV
+420 VIAEKS

-433 RLLKVPENVSHL
+433 RLFKVPENVSHL

-516 ASFNTDDFVYKIQLP
+516 ASFNTDDFVYQVQLP

-540 LTKDFPSGNSG
+540 LTKDFPSSNSG
-551 VDIND
+551 VDMND
-556 MNVTYDAAN
+556 FNVTYDAAN
-565 RIITIK
+565 RVITIK
-571 STGGGTGNSPARLM
+571 STGGGSGNSPARLM

-611 TLTYKTYSQDFINS
+611 TLTYKTYTQDFINS

-692 VSQADIDSLANQM
+692 VSQADIDSLTNQM

-717 AVNRKVDD
+717 AVNKKVDQ

-771 KDQGIQTLSGDTA
+771 KDEGIQTLSGDTA
-784 TPVVKPNAKQ
+784 TPVVKPNAKK
-794 AIRDKAAK
+794 AIRDKATK
-802 QREIINHT
+802 QREIINAT
-810 PDATQDEIQ
+810 PDATEDEIQ
-819 DALNQLT
+819 DALNQLA

-848 KNNGINTIGAVAPQV
+848 KNNGINTIGAVVPQV
-863 THKQAARD
+863 THKKAARD

-911 QINQATTNDDV
+911 QINQAKTNADV
-922 DTAKGDGLN
+922 DNAKGDGLN

-975 IEKVNA
+975 IDKVNA
-981 AVAVANTNI
+981 AVTAANTNI

-1009 IQAIEPATKVKTD
+1009 IQAITPATKVKTD
-1022 AKNAIDQSAETQH
+1022 AKNAIDKSAETQH
-1035 NAIFNNNDA
+1035 NTIFNNNDA

-1094 QVKTDARNAVNEKAR
+1094 QVKTDARNVVNDKAR

-1134 TLKNRALNDIGVT
+1134 TLKNRALTDIGVT

-1169 HVTKKQTATGVLTD
+1169 HVTKKQTATGVLND

-1199 TEEKQVALNQVDQD
+1199 TEEKQVALNQVDQE

-1249 KKPAALAQTNQHYSA
+1249 KKPAALAQINQHYNA
-1264 KLVEI
+1264 KLAEI

-1287 NQDRQQAIESIKQAN
+1287 NQDRQQAIESVKQAN

-1375 NQNQTNDQVDATTNQ
+1375 NQNQTNDQVDTTTNQ
-1390 AINAIDNVEA
+1390 ALNAIDNVEA

-1429 TDNEKEVALQALAKE
+1429 TDNEKEVASQALAKE

-1476 PETKI
+1476 PETKV

-1486 EKINQKANEL
+1486 EKINQKVNEL
-1496 RAQINQDKEATAEER
+1496 RAKINQDKEATAEER
-1511 QAALDKINDL
+1511 QVALDKINEF
-1521 VAKAMTNIT
+1521 VNQAMTDIT
-1530 NDRTNQQVNDST
+1530 NNRTNQQVDDTTS
-1542 NQALDD
+1542 QALDS
-1548 IALVTP
+1548 IALVAP
-1554 DHIVRAAARDAVKQQ
+1554 EHIVRAAARDAVKQQ
-1569 YEAKKHEI
+1569 YEAKKQEI

-1600 RALQNINQAIANND
+1600 LALQNINQAVTNND
-1614 VKRVESNGIATLKGV
+1614 VKRVETNGIATLKGV
-1629 EPHIVVKPEAQE
+1629 QPHIVIKPEAQQ
-1641 AIKASADNQVES
+1641 AIKASAENQVES
-1653 IKDTPHATTDELDEA
+1653 IKDTPHATVDELDEA
-1668 NQQIN
+1668 NQLIS
-1673 DTLKQGQ
+1673 DTLKQAQ
-1680 QDIDNTTQDAAV
+1680 QEIENTNQDAAV
-1692 NDVRNQTIKAIEQI
+1692 TDVRNQTIKAIEQI
-1706 KPKVRRKRAALDN
+1706 KPKVRRKRAALDS
-1719 IDESNNNQL
+1719 IEENNKNQL

-1742 NVAIAALNKIVNAI
+1742 DVAIDTLNKIVNTI

-1769 DQTEADGN
+1769 DRTETDGN
-1777 NNIKVILPK
+1777 DNIKVILPK

-1792 ARQSVSAK
+1792 ARQSVGVK

-1844 QVNQNSIDAQNII
+1844 QVNQDSIDAQNII

-1878 TNKINLIKANNEA
+1878 TNKINLSKANNEA

-1896 NAAIVQVEKELIKA
+1896 NIAIAQVEKELIKA
-1910 KQQIAGAV
+1910 KQQIASAV
-1918 TNADVAYLLHDG
+1918 TNADVAYLLHDE

-1938 PVINKKA
+1938 PVINRKA
-1945 TAREQ
+1945 SAREQ

-1962 EANVQATV
+1962 EANIQATV

-1993 DRSNAQVDKTATLNL
+1993 DRSNAQVDKTASLNL

-2033 RVTHLVQNYRK
+2033 RVTALVQNYRK
-2044 VSDRNKADALKAITA
+2044 VSNRNKADALKAITA

-2081 KRFNVALGDIE
+2081 KRFNVALSDIE

-2129 ALIDQY
+2129 VLIDQY
-2135 VADGNRMVDEDATLN
+2135 VADGNRMIDEDATLN
-2150 DIKKDTQLIIDEIL
+2150 DIKQHTQFIVDEIL
-2164 AIKLPAEVIKASPK
+2164 AIKLPAEPTKVSPK
-2178 VGQPAPKVCTPI
+2178 VIQPAPKVCTPI
-2190 KKEDKQEVRKV
+2190 KKEETHESRKV
-2201 VKELPN
+2201 EKELPN
-2207 TGSEEMDLPLKEL
+2207 TGSEGMDLPLKEF

-2231 RRSKK
+2231 RRTKN

>member
-37 ALTTDHNVQGGSNQA
+37 ALTTDNNVQSDTNQA
-52 LPGNSQNTNADT
+52 TPVNSQDT
-64 NRDIVNDSQ
+64 NVANNRGLINSAQ
-73 NTPNAH
+73 NTPNQS
-79 ATDNTSTNQALTNHQ
+79 ATTNQSTNQALVNH
-94 NVDVANQVGPAP
+94 NNGSIANQATSAP

-116 NNNSNANSTA
+116 NNHSDANSTA
-126 TEPAAN
+126 TETVSNA
-132 TNNNL
+132 NNNDVV
-137 ASNNN
+137 SNNT
-142 TLNVPNNTD
+142 TLNVPNRTNE
-151 NNDSARH
+151 NGSGGH

-174 PELVAIAEEA
+174 PELVAIAEQA

-193 RAAPTDPNAT
+193 RAAPADPNAT
-203 PADPT
+203 PADPAAAAANGT
-208 ATPADPTA
+208 VPA
-216 GNGSAPVAITAP
+216 GNTAP

-235 NANNIGQNAPNEV
+235 NANNAGQNAPNEV
-248 LSFDDNNIRPS
+248 LSFDDNGIRPS
-259 TNRSVPTVTV
+259 TNRSVPSVTV
-269 VDNLPGYTLINGGK
+269 VDNLPGFTLINGGK

-315 RIRGNDTNDHGDF
+315 RIKGNDTNDHGDF
-328 NGIEKTLT
+328 NGIEK
-336 VNPNSELIF
+336 S
-345 EFNTMTTKNYQAQ
+345 
-358 GNVIALGRIRGND
+358 
-371 TNDHGDFNGIE
+371 
-382 KTLTVNPNSE
+382 LTVNPNSE

-401 TKNYQGMTNL
+401 TKNYQGVTNL

-420 VIGEKV
+420 VIAEKS

-433 RLLKVPENVSHL
+433 RLFKVPDNVSHL

-516 ASFNTDDFVYKIQLP
+516 ASFNTDDFVYKVQLP

-540 LTKDFPSGNSG
+540 LTKDFPSSNSG
-551 VDIND
+551 VDMND
-556 MNVTYDAAN
+556 FNVTYDAAN
-565 RIITIK
+565 RVITIK
-571 STGGGTGNSPARLM
+571 STGGGSGNSPARLM

-611 TLTYKTYSQDFINS
+611 TLTYKTYTQDFINS

-668 FNDLKRRAQTILD
+668 FNGLKRRAQTILD

-692 VSQADIDSLANQM
+692 VSQADIDSLTNQM

-717 AVNRKVDD
+717 AVNKKVDQ

-754 IIGNIGDQ
+754 IIGDIGDQ
-762 TTDDGVTRI
+762 TTDAGVTRI

-784 TPVVKPNAKQ
+784 TPVVKPNAKK
-794 AIRDKAAK
+794 AIRDKATK
-802 QREIINHT
+802 QREIINAT
-810 PDATQDEIQ
+810 PDATEDEIQ
-819 DALNQLT
+819 DAINQLA

-848 KNNGINTIGAVAPQV
+848 KNNGINTIGAVVPQV
-863 THKQAARD
+863 THKKAARD

-893 EKNAA
+893 EKDAA

-911 QINQATTNDDV
+911 QINQATTNADV
-922 DTAKGDGLN
+922 DNAKGDGLN

-975 IEKVNA
+975 IDKVNA
-981 AVAVANTNI
+981 AVTAANTNI

-997 DVEQVKTNAIQG
+997 NVEQVKTNAIQG
-1009 IQAIEPATKVKTD
+1009 IQAITPATKVKTD
-1022 AKNAIDQSAETQH
+1022 AKNAIDKSAETQH
-1035 NAIFNNNDA
+1035 NTIFNNNDA

-1094 QVKTDARNAVNEKAR
+1094 QVKTDARNAVNDKAR

-1134 TLKNRALNDIGVT
+1134 TLKNRALTDIGVT

-1158 DAVNQIGAVQP
+1158 DAVNQIGGVQP
-1169 HVTKKQTATGVLTD
+1169 HVTKKQTATGVLND

-1199 TEEKQVALNQVDQD
+1199 TEEKQVALNQVDQE

-1249 KKPAALAQTNQHYSA
+1249 KKPAALAQINQHYNA
-1264 KLVEI
+1264 KLAEI
-1269 NATPDATDDE
+1269 NATPDATNDE

-1347 QTPNA
+1347 QIPNA

-1390 AINAIDNVEA
+1390 AVNAIDNVEA

-1429 TDNEKEVALQALAKE
+1429 TDNEKEVASQALTKE

-1476 PETKI
+1476 PETKV

-1496 RAQINQDKEATAEER
+1496 RAKINQDKEATAEER
-1511 QAALDKINDL
+1511 QVALDKINEF
-1521 VAKAMTNIT
+1521 VNQAMTDIT
-1530 NDRTNQQVNDST
+1530 NNRTNQQVDDTTS
-1542 NQALDD
+1542 QALDS

-1554 DHIVRAAARDAVKQQ
+1554 EHIVRAGARDAVKQQ
-1569 YEAKKHEI
+1569 YEAKKQEI

-1600 RALQNINQAIANND
+1600 LALQNINQAVTNND
-1614 VKRVESNGIATLKGV
+1614 VKRVETNGIATLKGV
-1629 EPHIVVKPEAQE
+1629 QPHIVIKPEAQQ
-1641 AIKASADNQVES
+1641 AIKASAENQVES
-1653 IKDTPHATTDELDEA
+1653 IKDTPHATVDELDEA
-1668 NQQIN
+1668 NQLIS
-1673 DTLKQGQ
+1673 DTLKKAQ
-1680 QDIDNTTQDAAV
+1680 QEIENTNQDAAV
-1692 NDVRNQTIKAIEQI
+1692 TDVRNQTIKAIEQI
-1706 KPKVRRKRAALDN
+1706 KPKVRRKRAALDS
-1719 IDESNNNQL
+1719 IEENNKNQL

-1742 NVAIAALNKIVNAI
+1742 DVAIDTLNKIVNTI

-1769 DQTEADGN
+1769 DRTETDGN
-1777 NNIKVILPK
+1777 DNIKVILPK

-1792 ARQSVSAK
+1792 ARQSVGVK

-1844 QVNQNSIDAQNII
+1844 QVNQDSINAQNII

-1896 NAAIVQVEKELIKA
+1896 NAAIAQVEKELIKA
-1910 KQQIAGAV
+1910 KQQIASAV
-1918 TNADVAYLLHDG
+1918 TNADVAYLLHDE

-1938 PVINKKA
+1938 PVINRKA
-1945 TAREQ
+1945 SAREQ

-1962 EANVQATV
+1962 EANIQATV

-1993 DRSNAQVDKTATLNL
+1993 DRSNAQVDKTASLNL

-2021 PDAEKTINDDLA
+2021 PDVEKTINDDLA
-2033 RVTHLVQNYRK
+2033 RVTALVQNYRK

-2129 ALIDQY
+2129 VLIDQY
-2135 VADGNRMVDEDATLN
+2135 VADGNRMIDEDATLN
-2150 DIKKDTQLIIDEIL
+2150 DIKQHTQFIVDEIL
-2164 AIKLPAEVIKASPK
+2164 AIKLPAEATKVSPK
-2178 VGQPAPKVCTPI
+2178 VIQSAPKVCTPI
-2190 KKEDKQEVRKV
+2190 KKEETHESRKV
-2201 VKELPN
+2201 EKELPN
-2207 TGSEEMDLPLKEL
+2207 TGSEGMDLPLKEF

-2231 RRSKK
+2231 RRTKN

>member
-37 ALTTDHNVQGGSNQA
+37 ALTTDNNVQSDTNQA
-52 LPGNSQNTNADT
+52 TPVNSQDKDVAN
-64 NRDIVNDSQ
+64 NRGLANSAQ
-73 NTPNAH
+73 NTPNQS
-79 ATDNTSTNQALTNHQ
+79 ATTNQSTNQALVNH
-94 NVDVANQVGPAP
+94 NNGSIVNQATPTSV
-106 IQPSASPAQN
+106 QSSTPSAQN
-116 NNNSNANSTA
+116 NNHTDGNTTATETVSNAN
-126 TEPAAN
+126 
-132 TNNNL
+132 NND
-137 ASNNN
+137 AVSNNT
-142 TLNVPNNTD
+142 TLNVPNKTNE
-151 NNDSARH
+151 NGSGGH

-174 PELVAIAEEA
+174 PELVAIAEPA

-193 RAAPTDPNAT
+193 RAAPADPNAT
-203 PADPT
+203 PADPG
-208 ATPADPTA
+208 AAAA
-216 GNGSAPVAITAP
+216 GNGGAPVAITAP

-235 NANNIGQNAPNEV
+235 NANNAGQNAPNEV
-248 LSFDDNNIRPS
+248 LSFDDNSIRPS
-259 TNRSVPTVTV
+259 TNRSVPSVTV
-269 VDNLPGYTLINGGK
+269 VDNLPGFTLINGGK
-283 VGVFS
+283 VGVLS
-288 HAMVRTSMFD
+288 HAMVRTSMFEAG
-298 SGDAKNYQAQ
+298 SNRTYQAQ
-308 GNVIALG
+308 GNVLALG
-315 RIRGNDTNDHGDF
+315 RISGTDASNHGDF
-328 NGIEKTLT
+328 NGIEKSLT

-345 EFNTMTTKNYQAQ
+345 EFNTMTTKNGQ
-358 GNVIALGRIRGND
+358 GATNV
-371 TNDHGDFNGIE
+371 
-382 KTLTVNPNSE
+382 
-392 LIFEFNTMT
+392 
-401 TKNYQGMTNL
+401 
-411 IIKNADNDT
+411 IIKNADTNDT
-420 VIGEKV
+420 IAEKTV
-426 VAYGPIW
+426 EGGPTL
-433 RLLKVPENVSHL
+433 RLFKVPDNVRNL

-462 YQLRDGYKYYDFV
+462 YQLKDGYKYYSFV

-490 RTMEPTATNNK
+490 RTMDPTATNNK
-501 EFTVTTSLKNNGNFG
+501 EFTVTTSLKNNGNSG
-516 ASFNTDDFVYKIQLP
+516 ASLDTNDFVYQVQLP

-540 LTKDFPSGNSG
+540 LTKDFPSNNSG
-551 VDIND
+551 VDVND

-565 RIITIK
+565 RVITIK
-571 STGGGTGNSPARLM
+571 STGGGTANSPARLM
-585 PDKILDLK
+585 PDKILDLR

-600 VPTPRTVTFND
+600 VPTPRRVTFNE
-611 TLTYKTYSQDFINS
+611 TLTYKTYTQDFINS

-668 FNDLKRRAQTILD
+668 FNDLKKRAQTILA

-692 VSQADIDSLANQM
+692 VSQADIDTLTNQM

-717 AVNRKVDD
+717 AVNQKADQ

-743 AIQVIEEHKNE
+743 AIQVIEEHKGN
-754 IIGNIGDQ
+754 IIGDIGDQ

-784 TPVVKPNAKQ
+784 TPVVKPNAKK
-794 AIRDKAAK
+794 AIRDKATK
-802 QREIINHT
+802 QREIINAT
-810 PDATQDEIQ
+810 PDATEDEIQ
-819 DALNQLT
+819 DAINQLA

-848 KNNGINTIGAVAPQV
+848 KNNGINTIGAVVPQV
-863 THKQAARD
+863 THKKAARD

-911 QINQATTNDDV
+911 QINQATTNADV
-922 DTAKGDGLN
+922 DNAKGDGLN

-975 IEKVNA
+975 IDKVNA
-981 AVAVANTNI
+981 AVTAANTNI

-997 DVEQVKTNAIQG
+997 EVEQVKTNAIQG
-1009 IQAIEPATKVKTD
+1009 IQAITPATKVKTD
-1022 AKNAIDQSAETQH
+1022 AKNAIDKSAETQH
-1035 NAIFNNNDA
+1035 NTIFNNNDA

-1094 QVKTDARNAVNEKAR
+1094 QVKTDARNVVNDKAR

-1134 TLKNRALNDIGVT
+1134 TLKYRALTDIGVT

-1169 HVTKKQTATGVLTD
+1169 HVTKKQTATGVLND

-1199 TEEKQVALNQVDQD
+1199 TEEKQVALNQVDQE

-1219 NINQA
+1219 NIN
-1224 DTNAEVDQ
+1224 
-1232 AQQLGTKAIN
+1232 
-1242 AIQPNIV
+1242 
-1249 KKPAALAQTNQHYSA
+1249 
-1264 KLVEI
+1264 
-1269 NATPDATDDE
+1269 
-1279 KNAAINTL
+1279 
-1287 NQDRQQAIESIKQAN
+1287 QAN

-1390 AINAIDNVEA
+1390 AVNAIDNVEA

-1429 TDNEKEVALQALAKE
+1429 TDNEKEVASQALAKE

-1476 PETKI
+1476 PETKV

-1496 RAQINQDKEATAEER
+1496 RAKINQDKEATAEER
-1511 QAALDKINDL
+1511 QVALDKINEF
-1521 VAKAMTNIT
+1521 VNQAMTDIT
-1530 NDRTNQQVNDST
+1530 NNRTNQQVDDTTS
-1542 NQALDD
+1542 QALDR

-1569 YEAKKHEI
+1569 YEAKKREI

-1600 RALQNINQAIANND
+1600 RALQNIDQAIANND
-1614 VKRVESNGIATLKGV
+1614 VKRVETNGIATLKGV
-1629 EPHIVVKPEAQE
+1629 QPHIVIKPEAQQ
-1641 AIKASADNQVES
+1641 AIKASAENQVES
-1653 IKDTPHATTDELDEA
+1653 IKDTPHATVDELDEA
-1668 NQQIN
+1668 NQLIS
-1673 DTLKQGQ
+1673 DTLKQAQ
-1680 QDIDNTTQDAAV
+1680 QEIENTNQDAAV
-1692 NDVRNQTIKAIEQI
+1692 TDVRNQTIKAIEQI
-1706 KPKVRRKRAALDN
+1706 KPKVRRKRAALDS
-1719 IDESNNNQL
+1719 IEENNKNQL

-1742 NVAIAALNKIVNAI
+1742 DVAIDTLNKIVNTI

-1769 DQTEADGN
+1769 DRTETDGN
-1777 NNIKVILPK
+1777 DNIKVILPK

-1792 ARQSVSAK
+1792 ARQSVGVK

-1844 QVNQNSIDAQNII
+1844 QVNQDSIDAQNII

-1896 NAAIVQVEKELIKA
+1896 NIAIAQVEKELIKA
-1910 KQQIAGAV
+1910 KQQIASAV
-1918 TNADVAYLLHDG
+1918 TNADVAYLLHDE

-1938 PVINKKA
+1938 PVISRKA
-1945 TAREQ
+1945 SAREQ

-1962 EANVQATV
+1962 EANIQATV

-1993 DRSNAQVDKTATLNL
+1993 DRSNAQVDKTASLNL

-2033 RVTHLVQNYRK
+2033 RVTALVQNYRK

-2081 KRFNVALGDIE
+2081 KRFNVALSDIE

-2129 ALIDQY
+2129 VLIDQY
-2135 VADGNRMVDEDATLN
+2135 VADGNRMIDEDATLN
-2150 DIKKDTQLIIDEIL
+2150 DIKQHTQFIVDEIL
-2164 AIKLPAEVIKASPK
+2164 AIKLPAEAMKVSPK
-2178 VGQPAPKVCTPI
+2178 VIQPAPKVCTPI
-2190 KKEDKQEVRKV
+2190 KKEETHESRKV
-2201 VKELPN
+2201 EKELPN
-2207 TGSEEMDLPLKEL
+2207 TGSEGMDLPLKEF

-2231 RRSKK
+2231 RRTKN

>member
-37 ALTTDHNVQGGSNQA
+37 ALTTDNNVQSDTNQA
-52 LPGNSQNTNADT
+52 TPVNSQDT
-64 NRDIVNDSQ
+64 NVANNRGLANSAQ
-73 NTPNAH
+73 NTPNQS
-79 ATDNTSTNQALTNHQ
+79 ATTNQSTNQALVNH
-94 NVDVANQVGPAP
+94 NNGSIANQATPTSV
-106 IQPSASPAQN
+106 QSSTPSAQN
-116 NNNSNANSTA
+116 NNHTDGNTTATETVSNAN
-126 TEPAAN
+126 N
-132 TNNNL
+132 KDVV
-137 ASNNN
+137 SNNT
-142 TLNVPNNTD
+142 TLNVPNKTNE
-151 NNDSARH
+151 NGSGGH

-174 PELVAIAEEA
+174 PELVAIAEQA

-193 RAAPTDPNAT
+193 RAAPADPNAT
-203 PADPT
+203 PADP
-208 ATPADPTA
+208 AAAAA
-216 GNGSAPVAITAP
+216 GNGGAPVAITAP

-235 NANNIGQNAPNEV
+235 NANNAGQNAPNEV
-248 LSFDDNNIRPS
+248 LSFDDNGIRPS
-259 TNRSVPTVTV
+259 TNRSVPSVTV
-269 VDNLPGYTLINGGK
+269 VDNLPGFTLINGGK

-315 RIRGNDTNDHGDF
+315 RIKGNDTNDHGDF
-328 NGIEKTLT
+328 NGIEK
-336 VNPNSELIF
+336 S
-345 EFNTMTTKNYQAQ
+345 
-358 GNVIALGRIRGND
+358 
-371 TNDHGDFNGIE
+371 
-382 KTLTVNPNSE
+382 LTVNPNSE

-401 TKNYQGMTNL
+401 TKNYQGVTNL

-420 VIGEKV
+420 VIAEKS

-433 RLLKVPENVSHL
+433 RLFKVPENVSHL

-516 ASFNTDDFVYKIQLP
+516 ASFNTDDFVYKVQLP

-540 LTKDFPSGNSG
+540 LTKDFPSSNSG
-551 VDIND
+551 VDMND
-556 MNVTYDAAN
+556 FNVTYDAAN
-565 RIITIK
+565 RVITIK
-571 STGGGTGNSPARLM
+571 STGGGSGNSPARLM

-611 TLTYKTYSQDFINS
+611 TLTYKTYTQDFINS

-692 VSQADIDSLANQM
+692 VSQADIDSLTNQM

-717 AVNRKVDD
+717 AVNKKVDQ

-784 TPVVKPNAKQ
+784 TPVVKPNAKK
-794 AIRDKAAK
+794 AIRDKATK
-802 QREIINHT
+802 QREIINAT
-810 PDATQDEIQ
+810 PDATEDEIQ
-819 DALNQLT
+819 DALNQLA

-833 DNVTNATTNADVETA
+833 DNVTNATTNADVEIA
-848 KNNGINTIGAVAPQV
+848 KNNGINTIGAVVPQV

-911 QINQATTNDDV
+911 QINQATTNADV
-922 DTAKGDGLN
+922 DNAKGDGLN

-975 IEKVNA
+975 IDKVNA
-981 AVAVANTNI
+981 AVTAANTNI

-1009 IQAIEPATKVKTD
+1009 IQAITPATKVKTD
-1022 AKNAIDQSAETQH
+1022 AKNAIDKSAETQH
-1035 NAIFNNNDA
+1035 NTIFNNNDA

-1094 QVKTDARNAVNEKAR
+1094 QVKTDARNAVNDKAR

-1134 TLKNRALNDIGVT
+1134 TLKNRALTDIGVT

-1169 HVTKKQTATGVLTD
+1169 HVTKKQTATGVLND

-1199 TEEKQVALNQVDQD
+1199 TEEKQVALNQVDQE

-1249 KKPAALAQTNQHYSA
+1249 KKPAALAQINQHYNA
-1264 KLVEI
+1264 KLAEI
-1269 NATPDATDDE
+1269 NDTPDATNDE

-1363 INQLKDQAFNQI
+1363 INQLKDQAINQI
-1375 NQNQTNDQVDATTNQ
+1375 NQNQTNDQVDTTTNQ
-1390 AINAIDNVEA
+1390 AVNAIDNVEA

-1429 TDNEKEVALQALAKE
+1429 TDNEKEVASQALAKE

-1476 PETKI
+1476 PETKV

-1496 RAQINQDKEATAEER
+1496 RAKINQDKEATAEER
-1511 QAALDKINDL
+1511 QVALDKINEF
-1521 VAKAMTNIT
+1521 VNQAMTDIT
-1530 NDRTNQQVNDST
+1530 NNRTNQQVDDTTS
-1542 NQALDD
+1542 QALDS
-1548 IALVTP
+1548 IALVAP
-1554 DHIVRAAARDAVKQQ
+1554 EHIVRAAARDAVKQQ
-1569 YEAKKHEI
+1569 YEAKKQEI

-1600 RALQNINQAIANND
+1600 LALQNINQAVTNND
-1614 VKRVESNGIATLKGV
+1614 VKRVETNGIATLKGV
-1629 EPHIVVKPEAQE
+1629 QPHIVIKPEAQQ
-1641 AIKASADNQVES
+1641 AIKATAENQVES
-1653 IKDTPHATTDELDEA
+1653 IKDTPHATVDELDEA
-1668 NQQIN
+1668 NQLIS
-1673 DTLKQGQ
+1673 DTLKQAQ
-1680 QDIDNTTQDAAV
+1680 QEIENTNQDAAV
-1692 NDVRNQTIKAIEQI
+1692 TDVRNQTIKAIEQI
-1706 KPKVRRKRAALDN
+1706 KPKVRRKRAALDS
-1719 IDESNNNQL
+1719 IEENNKNQL

-1742 NVAIAALNKIVNAI
+1742 DVAIDTLNKIVNTI

-1769 DQTEADGN
+1769 DRTETDGN
-1777 NNIKVILPK
+1777 DNIKVILPK

-1792 ARQSVSAK
+1792 ARQSVGVK

-1844 QVNQNSIDAQNII
+1844 QVNQDSIDAQNII

-1896 NAAIVQVEKELIKA
+1896 NIAIAQVEKELIKA
-1910 KQQIAGAV
+1910 KQQIASAV
-1918 TNADVAYLLHDG
+1918 TNADVAYLLHDE

-1938 PVINKKA
+1938 PVINRKA
-1945 TAREQ
+1945 SAREQ

-1962 EANVQATV
+1962 EANIQATV

-1993 DRSNAQVDKTATLNL
+1993 DRSNAQVDKTASLNL

-2033 RVTHLVQNYRK
+2033 RVTALVQNYRK
-2044 VSDRNKADALKAITA
+2044 VSNRNKADALKAITA

-2081 KRFNVALGDIE
+2081 KRFNVALSDIE

-2129 ALIDQY
+2129 VLIDQY
-2135 VADGNRMVDEDATLN
+2135 VADGNRMIDEDATLN
-2150 DIKKDTQLIIDEIL
+2150 DIKQHTQFIVDEIL
-2164 AIKLPAEVIKASPK
+2164 AIKLPAEATKVSPK
-2178 VGQPAPKVCTPI
+2178 EIQPAPKVCTPI
-2190 KKEDKQEVRKV
+2190 KKEETHESRKV
-2201 VKELPN
+2201 EKELPN
-2207 TGSEEMDLPLKEL
+2207 TGSEGMDLPLKEF

-2231 RRSKK
+2231 RRTKN

>member
-298 SGDAKNYQAQ
+298 SGDA
-308 GNVIALG
+308 
-315 RIRGNDTNDHGDF
+315 
-328 NGIEKTLT
+328 
-336 VNPNSELIF
+336 
-345 EFNTMTTKNYQAQ
+345 KNYQAQ

-1444 KEKALAA
+1444 KEKEKALAA

>member
-37 ALTTDHNVQGGSNQA
+37 ALTTDNNVQSDTNQA
-52 LPGNSQNTNADT
+52 TPVNSQDT
-64 NRDIVNDSQ
+64 NVANNRGLANSAQ
-73 NTPNAH
+73 NTPNQS
-79 ATDNTSTNQALTNHQ
+79 ATTNQSTNQALVNH
-94 NVDVANQVGPAP
+94 NNGSIANQATPTSV
-106 IQPSASPAQN
+106 QSSTPSAQN
-116 NNNSNANSTA
+116 NNHTDGNTTATETVSNAN
-126 TEPAAN
+126 N
-132 TNNNL
+132 KDVV
-137 ASNNN
+137 SNNT
-142 TLNVPNNTD
+142 TLNVPNKTNE
-151 NNDSARH
+151 NGSGGH

-174 PELVAIAEEA
+174 PELVAIAEQA

-193 RAAPTDPNAT
+193 RAAPADPNAT
-203 PADPT
+203 PADP
-208 ATPADPTA
+208 AAAAA
-216 GNGSAPVAITAP
+216 GNGGAPVAITAP

-235 NANNIGQNAPNEV
+235 NANNAGQNAPNEV
-248 LSFDDNNIRPS
+248 LSFDDNGIRPS
-259 TNRSVPTVTV
+259 TNRSVPSVTV
-269 VDNLPGYTLINGGK
+269 VDNLPGFTLINGGK

-315 RIRGNDTNDHGDF
+315 RIKGNDTNDHGDF
-328 NGIEKTLT
+328 NGIEK
-336 VNPNSELIF
+336 S
-345 EFNTMTTKNYQAQ
+345 
-358 GNVIALGRIRGND
+358 
-371 TNDHGDFNGIE
+371 
-382 KTLTVNPNSE
+382 LTVNPNSE

-401 TKNYQGMTNL
+401 TKNYQGVTNL

-420 VIGEKV
+420 VIAEKS

-433 RLLKVPENVSHL
+433 RLFKVPENVSHL

-516 ASFNTDDFVYKIQLP
+516 ASFNTDDFVYKVQLP

-540 LTKDFPSGNSG
+540 LTKDFPSSNSG
-551 VDIND
+551 VDMND
-556 MNVTYDAAN
+556 FNVTYDAAN
-565 RIITIK
+565 RVITIK
-571 STGGGTGNSPARLM
+571 STGGGSGNSPARLM

-611 TLTYKTYSQDFINS
+611 TLTYKTYTQDFINS

-692 VSQADIDSLANQM
+692 VSQADIDSLTNQM

-717 AVNRKVDD
+717 AVNKKVDQ

-784 TPVVKPNAKQ
+784 TPVVKPNAKK
-794 AIRDKAAK
+794 AIRDKATK
-802 QREIINHT
+802 QREIINAT
-810 PDATQDEIQ
+810 PDATEDEIQ
-819 DALNQLT
+819 DALNQLA

-833 DNVTNATTNADVETA
+833 DNVTNATTNADVEIA
-848 KNNGINTIGAVAPQV
+848 KNNGINTIGAVVPQV

-911 QINQATTNDDV
+911 QINQATTNADV
-922 DTAKGDGLN
+922 DNAKGDGLN

-975 IEKVNA
+975 IDKVNA
-981 AVAVANTNI
+981 AVTAANTNI

-1009 IQAIEPATKVKTD
+1009 IQAITPATKVKTD
-1022 AKNAIDQSAETQH
+1022 AKNAIDKSAETQH
-1035 NAIFNNNDA
+1035 NTIFNNNDA

-1094 QVKTDARNAVNEKAR
+1094 QVKTDARNAVNDKAR

-1134 TLKNRALNDIGVT
+1134 TLKNRALTDIGVT
-1147 STTAMVNSIRD
+1147 FTTAMVNSIRD

-1169 HVTKKQTATGVLTD
+1169 HVTKKQTATGVLND

-1199 TEEKQVALNQVDQD
+1199 TEEKQVALNQVDQE

-1249 KKPAALAQTNQHYSA
+1249 KKPAALAQINQHYNA
-1264 KLVEI
+1264 KLAEI
-1269 NATPDATDDE
+1269 NATPDATNDE

-1363 INQLKDQAFNQI
+1363 INQLKDQAINQI
-1375 NQNQTNDQVDATTNQ
+1375 NQNQTNDQVDTTTNQ
-1390 AINAIDNVEA
+1390 AVNAIDNVEA

-1429 TDNEKEVALQALAKE
+1429 TDNEKEVASQALAKE

-1476 PETKI
+1476 PETKV

-1496 RAQINQDKEATAEER
+1496 RAKINQDKEATAEER
-1511 QAALDKINDL
+1511 QVALDKINEF
-1521 VAKAMTNIT
+1521 VNQAMTDIT
-1530 NDRTNQQVNDST
+1530 NNRTNQQVDDTTS
-1542 NQALDD
+1542 QALDS
-1548 IALVTP
+1548 IALVAP
-1554 DHIVRAAARDAVKQQ
+1554 EHIVRAAARDAVKQQ
-1569 YEAKKHEI
+1569 YEAKKQEI

-1600 RALQNINQAIANND
+1600 LALQNINQAVTNND
-1614 VKRVESNGIATLKGV
+1614 VKRVETNGIATLKGV
-1629 EPHIVVKPEAQE
+1629 QPHIVIKPEAQQ
-1641 AIKASADNQVES
+1641 AIKATAENQVES
-1653 IKDTPHATTDELDEA
+1653 IKDTPHATVDELDEA
-1668 NQQIN
+1668 NQLIS
-1673 DTLKQGQ
+1673 DTLKQAQ
-1680 QDIDNTTQDAAV
+1680 QEIENTNQDAAV
-1692 NDVRNQTIKAIEQI
+1692 TDVRNQTIKAIEQI
-1706 KPKVRRKRAALDN
+1706 KPKVRRKRAALDS
-1719 IDESNNNQL
+1719 IEENNKNQL

-1742 NVAIAALNKIVNAI
+1742 DVAIDTLNKIVNTI

-1769 DQTEADGN
+1769 DRTETDGN
-1777 NNIKVILPK
+1777 DNIKVILPK

-1792 ARQSVSAK
+1792 ARQSVGVK

-1844 QVNQNSIDAQNII
+1844 QVNQDSIDAQNII

-1896 NAAIVQVEKELIKA
+1896 NIAIAQVEKELIKA
-1910 KQQIAGAV
+1910 KQQIASAV
-1918 TNADVAYLLHDG
+1918 TNADVAYLLHDE

-1938 PVINKKA
+1938 PVINRKA
-1945 TAREQ
+1945 SAREQ

-1962 EANVQATV
+1962 EANIQATV

-1993 DRSNAQVDKTATLNL
+1993 DRSNAQVDKTASLNL

-2033 RVTHLVQNYRK
+2033 RVTALVQNYRK
-2044 VSDRNKADALKAITA
+2044 VSNRNKADALKAITA

-2081 KRFNVALGDIE
+2081 KRFNVALSDIE

-2129 ALIDQY
+2129 VLIDQY
-2135 VADGNRMVDEDATLN
+2135 VADGNRMIDEDATLN
-2150 DIKKDTQLIIDEIL
+2150 DIKQHTQFIVDEIL
-2164 AIKLPAEVIKASPK
+2164 AIKLPAEATKVSPK
-2178 VGQPAPKVCTPI
+2178 EIQPAPKVCTPI
-2190 KKEDKQEVRKV
+2190 KKEETHESRKV
-2201 VKELPN
+2201 EKELPN
-2207 TGSEEMDLPLKEL
+2207 TGSEGMDLPLKEF

-2231 RRSKK
+2231 RRTKN

>member
-37 ALTTDHNVQGGSNQA
+37 ALTTDNNVQSDTNQA
-52 LPGNSQNTNADT
+52 TPVNSQDKDVAN
-64 NRDIVNDSQ
+64 NRGLANSAQ
-73 NTPNAH
+73 NTPNQS
-79 ATDNTSTNQALTNHQ
+79 ATTNQATNQALVNH
-94 NVDVANQVGPAP
+94 NNGSIVNQATPTSV
-106 IQPSASPAQN
+106 QSSTPSAQN
-116 NNNSNANSTA
+116 NNHTDGNTTATETVSNAN
-126 TEPAAN
+126 
-132 TNNNL
+132 NND
-137 ASNNN
+137 AVSNNT
-142 TLNVPNNTD
+142 TLNVPNKTNE
-151 NNDSARH
+151 NGSGGH

-174 PELVAIAEEA
+174 PELVAIAEPA

-193 RAAPTDPNAT
+193 RAAPADPNAT
-203 PADPT
+203 PADP
-208 ATPADPTA
+208 AAAAA
-216 GNGSAPVAITAP
+216 GNGGAPVAITAP

-235 NANNIGQNAPNEV
+235 NANNAGQNAPNEV
-248 LSFDDNNIRPS
+248 LSFDDNGIRPS
-259 TNRSVPTVTV
+259 TNRSVPSVTV
-269 VDNLPGYTLINGGK
+269 VDNLPGFTLINGGK

-298 SGDAKNYQAQ
+298 SADAKNYQAQ

-315 RIRGNDTNDHGDF
+315 RI
-328 NGIEKTLT
+328 K
-336 VNPNSELIF
+336 
-345 EFNTMTTKNYQAQ
+345 
-358 GNVIALGRIRGND
+358 GND

-401 TKNYQGMTNL
+401 TKNYQGVTNL

-420 VIGEKV
+420 VIAEKS

-433 RLLKVPENVSHL
+433 RLFKVPENVSHL

-516 ASFNTDDFVYKIQLP
+516 ASFNTDDFVYQVQLP

-540 LTKDFPSGNSG
+540 LTKDFPSSNSG
-551 VDIND
+551 VDMND
-556 MNVTYDAAN
+556 FNVTYDAAN
-565 RIITIK
+565 RVITIK
-571 STGGGTGNSPARLM
+571 STGGGSGNSPARLM

-611 TLTYKTYSQDFINS
+611 TLTYKTYTQDFINS

-692 VSQADIDSLANQM
+692 VSQADIDSLTNQM

-717 AVNRKVDD
+717 AVNKKVDQ

-784 TPVVKPNAKQ
+784 TPVVKPNAKK
-794 AIRDKAAK
+794 AIRDKATK
-802 QREIINHT
+802 QREIINAT
-810 PDATQDEIQ
+810 PDATEDEIQ
-819 DALNQLT
+819 DALNQLA

-848 KNNGINTIGAVAPQV
+848 KNNGINTIGAVVPQV

-911 QINQATTNDDV
+911 QINQATTNADV
-922 DTAKGDGLN
+922 DNAKGDGLN

-975 IEKVNA
+975 IDKVNA
-981 AVAVANTNI
+981 AVTAANTNI

-1009 IQAIEPATKVKTD
+1009 IQAITPATKVKTD
-1022 AKNAIDQSAETQH
+1022 AKNAIDKSAETQH
-1035 NAIFNNNDA
+1035 NTIFNNNDA

-1094 QVKTDARNAVNEKAR
+1094 QVKTDARNAVNDKAR

-1134 TLKNRALNDIGVT
+1134 TLKNRALTDIGVT

-1169 HVTKKQTATGVLTD
+1169 HVTKKQTATGVLND

-1199 TEEKQVALNQVDQD
+1199 TEEKQVALNQVDQE

-1249 KKPAALAQTNQHYSA
+1249 KKPAALAQINQHYNA
-1264 KLVEI
+1264 KLAEI
-1269 NATPDATDDE
+1269 NATPDATNDE

-1287 NQDRQQAIESIKQAN
+1287 NLDRQQAIESIKQAN

-1375 NQNQTNDQVDATTNQ
+1375 NQNQTNDQVDTTTNQ
-1390 AINAIDNVEA
+1390 ALKAIDNVEA

-1429 TDNEKEVALQALAKE
+1429 TDNEKEVASQALAKE

-1476 PETKI
+1476 PETKV

-1496 RAQINQDKEATAEER
+1496 RAKINQDKEATAEER
-1511 QAALDKINDL
+1511 QVALDKINEF
-1521 VAKAMTNIT
+1521 VNQAMTDIT
-1530 NDRTNQQVNDST
+1530 NNRTNQQVDDTTS
-1542 NQALDD
+1542 QALDS
-1548 IALVTP
+1548 IALVAP
-1554 DHIVRAAARDAVKQQ
+1554 EHIVRAAARDAVKQQ
-1569 YEAKKHEI
+1569 YEAKKQEI
-1577 EQAEHATDEEK
+1577 EQVEHATDEEK

-1600 RALQNINQAIANND
+1600 LALQNINQAVTNND
-1614 VKRVESNGIATLKGV
+1614 VKRVETNGIATLKGV
-1629 EPHIVVKPEAQE
+1629 QPHIVIKPEAQQ
-1641 AIKASADNQVES
+1641 AIKASAENQVES
-1653 IKDTPHATTDELDEA
+1653 IKDTPHATVDELDEA
-1668 NQQIN
+1668 NQLIS
-1673 DTLKQGQ
+1673 DTLKQAQ
-1680 QDIDNTTQDAAV
+1680 QEIENTNQDAAV
-1692 NDVRNQTIKAIEQI
+1692 TDVRNQTIKAIEQI
-1706 KPKVRRKRAALDN
+1706 KPKVRRKRAALDS
-1719 IDESNNNQL
+1719 IEENNKNQL

-1742 NVAIAALNKIVNAI
+1742 DVAIDTLNKIVNTI

-1769 DQTEADGN
+1769 DRTETDGN
-1777 NNIKVILPK
+1777 DNIKVILPK

-1792 ARQSVSAK
+1792 ARQSVGVK

-1844 QVNQNSIDAQNII
+1844 QVNQDSINAQNII

-1896 NAAIVQVEKELIKA
+1896 NAAIAQVEQALIKA
-1910 KQQIAGAV
+1910 KQQIASAV

-1938 PVINKKA
+1938 PVISRKA
-1945 TAREQ
+1945 SAREQ

-1962 EANVQATV
+1962 EANIQATV

-1993 DRSNAQVDKTATLNL
+1993 DRSNAQVDKTASLNL

-2021 PDAEKTINDDLA
+2021 PDAEKTINVDLA
-2033 RVTHLVQNYRK
+2033 RVTALVQNYRK

-2081 KRFNVALGDIE
+2081 KRFNVALSDIE

-2120 TPEQLAKVK
+2120 TPEQLAKIKV
-2129 ALIDQY
+2129 LIDQY
-2135 VADGNRMVDEDATLN
+2135 VADGNRMIDEDATLN
-2150 DIKKDTQLIIDEIL
+2150 DIKQHTQFIVDEIL
-2164 AIKLPAEVIKASPK
+2164 AIKLPAEATKVSPK
-2178 VGQPAPKVCTPI
+2178 VIQPAPKVCTPI
-2190 KKEDKQEVRKV
+2190 KKEETHESRKV
-2201 VKELPN
+2201 EKELPN
-2207 TGSEEMDLPLKEL
+2207 TGSEGMDLPLKEF

-2231 RRSKK
+2231 RRTKN

>member
-37 ALTTDHNVQGGSNQA
+37 ALTTDNNVQSDTNQA
-52 LPGNSQNTNADT
+52 TPVNSQDKDVAN
-64 NRDIVNDSQ
+64 NRGLANSAQ
-73 NTPNAH
+73 NTPNQS
-79 ATDNTSTNQALTNHQ
+79 ATTNQATNQALVNH
-94 NVDVANQVGPAP
+94 NNGSIVNQATPTSV
-106 IQPSASPAQN
+106 QSSTPSAQN
-116 NNNSNANSTA
+116 NNHTDGNTTATETVSNAN
-126 TEPAAN
+126 
-132 TNNNL
+132 NND
-137 ASNNN
+137 AVSNNT
-142 TLNVPNNTD
+142 TLNVPNKTNE
-151 NNDSARH
+151 NGSGGH

-174 PELVAIAEEA
+174 PELVAIAEPA

-193 RAAPTDPNAT
+193 RAAPADPNAT
-203 PADPT
+203 PADP
-208 ATPADPTA
+208 AAAAA
-216 GNGSAPVAITAP
+216 GNGGAPVAITAP

-235 NANNIGQNAPNEV
+235 NANNAGQNAPNEV
-248 LSFDDNNIRPS
+248 LSFDDNGIRPS
-259 TNRSVPTVTV
+259 TNRSVPSVTV
-269 VDNLPGYTLINGGK
+269 VDNLPGFTLINGGK

-298 SGDAKNYQAQ
+298 SADAKNYQAQ

-315 RIRGNDTNDHGDF
+315 RI
-328 NGIEKTLT
+328 K
-336 VNPNSELIF
+336 
-345 EFNTMTTKNYQAQ
+345 
-358 GNVIALGRIRGND
+358 GND

-401 TKNYQGMTNL
+401 TKNYQGVTNL

-420 VIGEKV
+420 VIAEKS

-433 RLLKVPENVSHL
+433 RLFKVPENVSHL

-516 ASFNTDDFVYKIQLP
+516 ASFNTDDFVYQVQLP

-540 LTKDFPSGNSG
+540 LTKDFPSSNSG
-551 VDIND
+551 VDMND
-556 MNVTYDAAN
+556 FNVTYDAAN
-565 RIITIK
+565 RVITIK
-571 STGGGTGNSPARLM
+571 STGGGSGNSPARLM

-611 TLTYKTYSQDFINS
+611 TLTYKTYTQDFINS

-692 VSQADIDSLANQM
+692 VSQADIDSLTNQM

-717 AVNRKVDD
+717 AVNKKVDQ

-784 TPVVKPNAKQ
+784 TPVVKPNAKK
-794 AIRDKAAK
+794 AIRDKATK
-802 QREIINHT
+802 QREIINAT
-810 PDATQDEIQ
+810 PDATEDEIQ
-819 DALNQLT
+819 DALNQLA

-848 KNNGINTIGAVAPQV
+848 KNNGINTIGAVVPQV
-863 THKQAARD
+863 THKKAARD

-911 QINQATTNDDV
+911 QINQATTNADV
-922 DTAKGDGLN
+922 DNAKGDGLN

-975 IEKVNA
+975 IDKVNA
-981 AVAVANTNI
+981 AVTAANTNI

-1009 IQAIEPATKVKTD
+1009 IQAITPATKVKTD
-1022 AKNAIDQSAETQH
+1022 AKNAIDKSAETQH
-1035 NAIFNNNDA
+1035 NTIFNNNDA

-1094 QVKTDARNAVNEKAR
+1094 QVKTDARNVVNDKAR

-1134 TLKNRALNDIGVT
+1134 TLKNRALTDIGVT

-1169 HVTKKQTATGVLTD
+1169 HVTKKQTATGVLND

-1199 TEEKQVALNQVDQD
+1199 TEEKQVALNQVDQE

-1249 KKPAALAQTNQHYSA
+1249 KKPAALAQINQHYNA
-1264 KLVEI
+1264 KLAEI

-1287 NQDRQQAIESIKQAN
+1287 NQDRQQAIESVKQAN

-1375 NQNQTNDQVDATTNQ
+1375 NQNQTNDQVDTTTNQ
-1390 AINAIDNVEA
+1390 ALNAIDNVEA

-1429 TDNEKEVALQALAKE
+1429 TDNEKEVASQALAKE

-1476 PETKI
+1476 PETKV

-1486 EKINQKANEL
+1486 EKINQKVNEL
-1496 RAQINQDKEATAEER
+1496 RAKINQDKEATAEER
-1511 QAALDKINDL
+1511 QVALDKINEF
-1521 VAKAMTNIT
+1521 VNQAMTDIT
-1530 NDRTNQQVNDST
+1530 NNRTNQQVDDTTS
-1542 NQALDD
+1542 QALDS
-1548 IALVTP
+1548 IALVAP
-1554 DHIVRAAARDAVKQQ
+1554 EHIVRAAARDAVKQQ
-1569 YEAKKHEI
+1569 YEAKKQEI

-1600 RALQNINQAIANND
+1600 LALQNINQAVTNND
-1614 VKRVESNGIATLKGV
+1614 VKRVETNGIATLKGV
-1629 EPHIVVKPEAQE
+1629 QPHIVIKPEAQQ
-1641 AIKASADNQVES
+1641 AIKASAENQVES
-1653 IKDTPHATTDELDEA
+1653 IKDTPHATVDELDEA
-1668 NQQIN
+1668 NQLIS
-1673 DTLKQGQ
+1673 DTLKQAQ
-1680 QDIDNTTQDAAV
+1680 QEIENTNQDAAV
-1692 NDVRNQTIKAIEQI
+1692 TDVRNQTIKAIEQI
-1706 KPKVRRKRAALDN
+1706 KPKVRRKRAALDS
-1719 IDESNNNQL
+1719 IEENNKNQL

-1742 NVAIAALNKIVNAI
+1742 DVAIDTLNKIVNTI

-1769 DQTEADGN
+1769 DRTETDGN
-1777 NNIKVILPK
+1777 DNIKVILPK

-1792 ARQSVSAK
+1792 ARQSVGVK

-1844 QVNQNSIDAQNII
+1844 QVNQDSIDAQNII

-1878 TNKINLIKANNEA
+1878 TNKINLSKANNEA

-1896 NAAIVQVEKELIKA
+1896 NIAIAQVEKELIKA
-1910 KQQIAGAV
+1910 KQQIASAV
-1918 TNADVAYLLHDG
+1918 TNADVAYLLHDE

-1938 PVINKKA
+1938 PVINRKA
-1945 TAREQ
+1945 SAREQ

-1962 EANVQATV
+1962 EANIQATV

-1993 DRSNAQVDKTATLNL
+1993 DRSNAQVDKTASLNL

-2033 RVTHLVQNYRK
+2033 RVTALVQNYRK
-2044 VSDRNKADALKAITA
+2044 VSNSNKADALKAITA

-2081 KRFNVALGDIE
+2081 KRFNVALSDIE

-2129 ALIDQY
+2129 VLIDQY
-2135 VADGNRMVDEDATLN
+2135 VADGNRMIDEDATLN
-2150 DIKKDTQLIIDEIL
+2150 DIKQHTQFIVDEIL
-2164 AIKLPAEVIKASPK
+2164 AIKLPAEPTKVSLKVI
-2178 VGQPAPKVCTPI
+2178 QPAPKVCTPI
-2190 KKEDKQEVRKV
+2190 KKEETHESRKV
-2201 VKELPN
+2201 EKELPN
-2207 TGSEEMDLPLKEL
+2207 TGSEGMDLPLKEF

-2231 RRSKK
+2231 RRTKN

>member
-37 ALTTDHNVQGGSNQA
+37 ALTTDNNVQSDTNQA
-52 LPGNSQNTNADT
+52 TPVNSQDKDVAN
-64 NRDIVNDSQ
+64 NRGLANSAQ
-73 NTPNAH
+73 NTPNQS
-79 ATDNTSTNQALTNHQ
+79 ATTNQATNQALVNH
-94 NVDVANQVGPAP
+94 NNGSIVNQATPTSV
-106 IQPSASPAQN
+106 QSSTPSAQN
-116 NNNSNANSTA
+116 NNHTDGNTTATETVSNAN
-126 TEPAAN
+126 
-132 TNNNL
+132 NND
-137 ASNNN
+137 AVSNNT
-142 TLNVPNNTD
+142 TLNVPNKTNE
-151 NNDSARH
+151 NGSGGH

-174 PELVAIAEEA
+174 PELVAIAEPA

-193 RAAPTDPNAT
+193 RAAPADPNAT
-203 PADPT
+203 PADP
-208 ATPADPTA
+208 AAAAA
-216 GNGSAPVAITAP
+216 GNGGAPVAITAP

-235 NANNIGQNAPNEV
+235 NANNAGQNAPNEV
-248 LSFDDNNIRPS
+248 LSFDDNGIRPS
-259 TNRSVPTVTV
+259 TNRSVPSVTV
-269 VDNLPGYTLINGGK
+269 VDNLPGFTLINGGK

-298 SGDAKNYQAQ
+298 SADAKNYQAQ

-315 RIRGNDTNDHGDF
+315 RI
-328 NGIEKTLT
+328 K
-336 VNPNSELIF
+336 
-345 EFNTMTTKNYQAQ
+345 
-358 GNVIALGRIRGND
+358 GND

-401 TKNYQGMTNL
+401 TKNYQGVTNL

-420 VIGEKV
+420 VIAEKS

-433 RLLKVPENVSHL
+433 RLFKVPENVSHL

-516 ASFNTDDFVYKIQLP
+516 ASFNTDDFVYQVQLP

-540 LTKDFPSGNSG
+540 LTKDFPSSNSG
-551 VDIND
+551 VDMND
-556 MNVTYDAAN
+556 FNVTYDAAN
-565 RIITIK
+565 RVITIK
-571 STGGGTGNSPARLM
+571 STGGGSGNSPARLM

-611 TLTYKTYSQDFINS
+611 TLTYKTYTQDFINS

-692 VSQADIDSLANQM
+692 VSQADIDSLTNQM

-717 AVNRKVDD
+717 AVNKKVDQ

-784 TPVVKPNAKQ
+784 TPVVKPNAKK
-794 AIRDKAAK
+794 AIRDKATK
-802 QREIINHT
+802 QREIINAT
-810 PDATQDEIQ
+810 PDATEDEIQ
-819 DALNQLT
+819 DALNQLA

-848 KNNGINTIGAVAPQV
+848 KNNGINTIGAVVPQV
-863 THKQAARD
+863 THKKAARD

-911 QINQATTNDDV
+911 QINQATTNADV
-922 DTAKGDGLN
+922 DNAKGDGLN

-975 IEKVNA
+975 IDKVNA
-981 AVAVANTNI
+981 AVTAANTNI

-1009 IQAIEPATKVKTD
+1009 IQAITPATKVKTD
-1022 AKNAIDQSAETQH
+1022 AKNAIDKSAETQH
-1035 NAIFNNNDA
+1035 NTIFNNNDA

-1094 QVKTDARNAVNEKAR
+1094 QVKTDARNVVNDKAR

-1134 TLKNRALNDIGVT
+1134 TLKNRALTDIGVT

-1169 HVTKKQTATGVLTD
+1169 HVTKKQTATGVLND

-1194 NTNAT
+1194 NTNAK
-1199 TEEKQVALNQVDQD
+1199 TEQKQVALNQVDQE

-1249 KKPAALAQTNQHYSA
+1249 KKPAALAQINQHYNA
-1264 KLVEI
+1264 KLAEI

-1287 NQDRQQAIESIKQAN
+1287 NQDRQQAIESVKQAN

-1375 NQNQTNDQVDATTNQ
+1375 NQNQTNDQVDTTTNQ
-1390 AINAIDNVEA
+1390 ALNAIDNVEA

-1429 TDNEKEVALQALAKE
+1429 TDNEKEVASQALAKE

-1476 PETKI
+1476 PETKV

-1486 EKINQKANEL
+1486 EKINQKVNEL
-1496 RAQINQDKEATAEER
+1496 RAKINQDKEATAEER
-1511 QAALDKINDL
+1511 QVALDKINEF
-1521 VAKAMTNIT
+1521 VNQAMTDIT
-1530 NDRTNQQVNDST
+1530 NNRTNQQVDDTTS
-1542 NQALDD
+1542 QALDS
-1548 IALVTP
+1548 IALVAP
-1554 DHIVRAAARDAVKQQ
+1554 EHIVRAAARDAVKQQ
-1569 YEAKKHEI
+1569 YEAKKQEI

-1600 RALQNINQAIANND
+1600 LALQNINQAVTNND
-1614 VKRVESNGIATLKGV
+1614 VKRVETNGIATLKGV
-1629 EPHIVVKPEAQE
+1629 QPHIVIKPEAQQ
-1641 AIKASADNQVES
+1641 AIKASAENQVES
-1653 IKDTPHATTDELDEA
+1653 IKDTPHATVDELDEA
-1668 NQQIN
+1668 NQLIS
-1673 DTLKQGQ
+1673 DTLKQAQ
-1680 QDIDNTTQDAAV
+1680 QEIENTNQDAAV
-1692 NDVRNQTIKAIEQI
+1692 TDVRNQTIKAIEQI
-1706 KPKVRRKRAALDN
+1706 KPKVRRKRAALDS
-1719 IDESNNNQL
+1719 IEENNKNQL

-1742 NVAIAALNKIVNAI
+1742 DVAIDTLNKIVNTI

-1769 DQTEADGN
+1769 DRTETDGN
-1777 NNIKVILPK
+1777 DNIKVILPK

-1792 ARQSVSAK
+1792 ARQSVGVK

-1844 QVNQNSIDAQNII
+1844 QVNQDSIDAQNII

-1878 TNKINLIKANNEA
+1878 TNKINLSKANNEA

-1896 NAAIVQVEKELIKA
+1896 NIAIAQVEKELIKA
-1910 KQQIAGAV
+1910 KQQIASAV
-1918 TNADVAYLLHDG
+1918 TNADVAYLLHDE

-1938 PVINKKA
+1938 PVINRKA
-1945 TAREQ
+1945 SAREQ

-1962 EANVQATV
+1962 EANIQATV

-1993 DRSNAQVDKTATLNL
+1993 DRSNAQVDKTASLNL

-2033 RVTHLVQNYRK
+2033 RVTALVQNYRK
-2044 VSDRNKADALKAITA
+2044 VSNRNKADALKAITA

-2081 KRFNVALGDIE
+2081 KRFNVALSDIE

-2129 ALIDQY
+2129 VLIDQY
-2135 VADGNRMVDEDATLN
+2135 VADGNRMIDEDATLN
-2150 DIKKDTQLIIDEIL
+2150 DIKQHTQFIVDEIL
-2164 AIKLPAEVIKASPK
+2164 AIKLPAEPTKVSPK
-2178 VGQPAPKVCTPI
+2178 VIQPAPKVCTPI
-2190 KKEDKQEVRKV
+2190 KKEETHESRKV
-2201 VKELPN
+2201 EKELPN
-2207 TGSEEMDLPLKEL
+2207 TGSEGMDLPLKEF

-2231 RRSKK
+2231 RRTKN

>member
-52 LPGNSQNTNADT
+52 LPGNSPNTNADT
-64 NRDIVNDSQ
+64 NRDIVNGSQ

-94 NVDVANQVGPAP
+94 NVGVANQVAPAP
-106 IQPSASPAQN
+106 IQPSTSSASN
-116 NNNSNANSTA
+116 NNHSDANSTA

-174 PELVAIAEEA
+174 PELVAIAEEG

-193 RAAPTDPNAT
+193 RAAPADPN
-203 PADPT
+203 

-228 YTPTTDP
+228 FTPTTDP
-235 NANNIGQNAPNEV
+235 NANNIGQNVPNEV
-248 LSFDDNNIRPS
+248 LTFDDNNIRPS

-315 RIRGNDTNDHGDF
+315 RIKGNDTNDHG
-328 NGIEKTLT
+328 G
-336 VNPNSELIF
+336 
-345 EFNTMTTKNYQAQ
+345 
-358 GNVIALGRIRGND
+358 
-371 TNDHGDFNGIE
+371 FNGIE

-611 TLTYKTYSQDFINS
+611 ILTYKTYTQDFINS

-668 FNDLKRRAQTILD
+668 FNELKRRAQTILD

-692 VSQADIDSLANQM
+692 VSQADIDSLVNQM

-802 QREIINHT
+802 QREIINNT

-981 AVAVANTNI
+981 AVAAANTNI

-1094 QVKTDARNAVNEKAR
+1094 QVKTDARNAVNDKAR

-1199 TEEKQVALNQVDQD
+1199 DEEKQVALNQVDQD

-1249 KKPAALAQTNQHYSA
+1249 KKPTALAQINQHYNA
-1264 KLVEI
+1264 KLAEI

-1400 EVVIKPKAIADIEK
+1400 KVVIKPKAIADIEK

-1429 TDNEKEVALQALAKE
+1429 TDNEKEVALLALAKE

-1476 PETKI
+1476 PETKV

-1554 DHIVRAAARDAVKQQ
+1554 DHIVRATARDAVKQQ

-1600 RALQNINQAIANND
+1600 RALQNIDQAIANND

-1910 KQQIAGAV
+1910 KQQIASAV

-1950 LTTLFNDKKQAI
+1950 LTTLFNDKKLAI

-1993 DRSNAQVDKTATLNL
+1993 DRSNAQVDKTASLNL

-2135 VADGNRMVDEDATLN
+2135 VADGIRMIDEDATLN
-2150 DIKKDTQLIIDEIL
+2150 DIKQHTQFIVDEIL
-2164 AIKLPAEVIKASPK
+2164 AIKLPAEATKVLPK
-2178 VGQPAPKVCTPI
+2178 VGQPAPKLCTSI
-2190 KKEDKQEVRKV
+2190 KKVDKQEVRKV

-2231 RRSKK
+2231 RRNKN

>member
-37 ALTTDHNVQGGSNQA
+37 ALTTDNNVQSDTNQA
-52 LPGNSQNTNADT
+52 TPVNSQDKDVAN
-64 NRDIVNDSQ
+64 NRGLANSAQ
-73 NTPNAH
+73 NTPNQS
-79 ATDNTSTNQALTNHQ
+79 ATTNQATNQALVNH
-94 NVDVANQVGPAP
+94 NNGSIVNQATPTSV
-106 IQPSASPAQN
+106 QSSTPSAQN
-116 NNNSNANSTA
+116 NNHTDGNTTATETVSNAN
-126 TEPAAN
+126 
-132 TNNNL
+132 NNDV
-137 ASNNN
+137 ASNNT
-142 TLNVPNNTD
+142 TLNVPNKTNE
-151 NNDSARH
+151 NGSGGH

-174 PELVAIAEEA
+174 PELVAIAEPA

-193 RAAPTDPNAT
+193 RAAPADPNAT
-203 PADPT
+203 PADPG
-208 ATPADPTA
+208 AAAA
-216 GNGSAPVAITAP
+216 GNGGAPVAITAP

-235 NANNIGQNAPNEV
+235 NANNAGQNAPNEV
-248 LSFDDNNIRPS
+248 LSFDDNSIRPS
-259 TNRSVPTVTV
+259 TNRSVPSVTV
-269 VDNLPGYTLINGGK
+269 VDNLPGFTLINGGK
-283 VGVFS
+283 VGVLS
-288 HAMVRTSMFD
+288 HAMVRTSMFEAG
-298 SGDAKNYQAQ
+298 SNRTYQAQ
-308 GNVIALG
+308 GNVLALG
-315 RIRGNDTNDHGDF
+315 RISGTDASNHGDF
-328 NGIEKTLT
+328 NGIEKSLT

-345 EFNTMTTKNYQAQ
+345 EFNTMPTKNGQ
-358 GNVIALGRIRGND
+358 GATNV
-371 TNDHGDFNGIE
+371 
-382 KTLTVNPNSE
+382 
-392 LIFEFNTMT
+392 
-401 TKNYQGMTNL
+401 
-411 IIKNADNDT
+411 IIKNADTNDT
-420 VIGEKV
+420 IAEKTV
-426 VAYGPIW
+426 EGGPTL
-433 RLLKVPENVSHL
+433 RLFKVPDNVRNL

-462 YQLRDGYKYYDFV
+462 YQLKDGYKYYSFV

-501 EFTVTTSLKNNGNFG
+501 EFTVTTSLKNNGNSG
-516 ASFNTDDFVYKIQLP
+516 ASLDTDEFVYKIQLP

-540 LTKDFPSGNSG
+540 LTKDFPSNNSG
-551 VDIND
+551 VDVND

-565 RIITIK
+565 RVITIK
-571 STGGGTGNSPARLM
+571 STGGGTTNSPARLM

-600 VPTPRTVTFND
+600 VPTPRTVTFDD
-611 TLTYKTYSQDFINS
+611 TLTYKTYTQDFINS
-625 PAESHT
+625 AAESHT

-668 FNDLKRRAQTILD
+668 FNDLKKRAQTILA

-692 VSQADIDSLANQM
+692 VSQADIDTLTNQM

-717 AVNRKVDD
+717 AVNQKADQ

-743 AIQVIEEHKNE
+743 AIQVIEEHKGN
-754 IIGNIGDQ
+754 IIGDIGDQ

-784 TPVVKPNAKQ
+784 TPVVKPNAKK
-794 AIRDKAAK
+794 AIRDKATK
-802 QREIINHT
+802 QREIINAT
-810 PDATQDEIQ
+810 PDATEDEIQ
-819 DALNQLT
+819 DAINQLA

-848 KNNGINTIGAVAPQV
+848 KNNGINTIGSVVPQV

-911 QINQATTNDDV
+911 QINQATTNADV
-922 DTAKGDGLN
+922 DNAKGDGLN

-975 IEKVNA
+975 IDKVNA
-981 AVAVANTNI
+981 AVTAANTNI

-997 DVEQVKTNAIQG
+997 EVEQVKTNAIQG
-1009 IQAIEPATKVKTD
+1009 IQAITPATKVKTD
-1022 AKNAIDQSAETQH
+1022 AKNAIDKSAETQH
-1035 NAIFNNNDA
+1035 NTIFNNNDA

-1094 QVKTDARNAVNEKAR
+1094 QVKTDARNVVNDKAR

-1134 TLKNRALNDIGVT
+1134 TLKNRALTDIGVT

-1169 HVTKKQTATGVLTD
+1169 HVTKKQTATGVLND

-1199 TEEKQVALNQVDQD
+1199 TEEKQVALNQVDQE

-1249 KKPAALAQTNQHYSA
+1249 KKPAALAQINQHYNA
-1264 KLVEI
+1264 KLAEI
-1269 NATPDATDDE
+1269 NATPDATNDE

-1375 NQNQTNDQVDATTNQ
+1375 NQNQTNDQVDTTTNQ
-1390 AINAIDNVEA
+1390 ALNAIDNVEA

-1429 TDNEKEVALQALAKE
+1429 TDNEKEVASQALAKE

-1476 PETKI
+1476 PETKV

-1496 RAQINQDKEATAEER
+1496 RAKINQDKEATAEER
-1511 QAALDKINDL
+1511 QVALDKINEF
-1521 VAKAMTNIT
+1521 VNQAMTDIT
-1530 NDRTNQQVNDST
+1530 NNRTNQQVDDTTS
-1542 NQALDD
+1542 QALDS
-1548 IALVTP
+1548 IALVAP
-1554 DHIVRAAARDAVKQQ
+1554 EHIVRAAARDAVKQQ
-1569 YEAKKHEI
+1569 YEAKKQEI

-1588 QVALNQLANNEK
+1588 QVALNQLANNK
-1600 RALQNINQAIANND
+1600 KLALQNINQAVTNND
-1614 VKRVESNGIATLKGV
+1614 VKRVETNGIATLKGV
-1629 EPHIVVKPEAQE
+1629 QPHIVIKPEAQQ
-1641 AIKASADNQVES
+1641 AIKASAENQVES
-1653 IKDTPHATTDELDEA
+1653 IKDTPHATVDELDEA
-1668 NQQIN
+1668 NQLIS
-1673 DTLKQGQ
+1673 DTLKQAQ
-1680 QDIDNTTQDAAV
+1680 QEIENTNQDAAV
-1692 NDVRNQTIKAIEQI
+1692 TDVRNQTIKAIEQI
-1706 KPKVRRKRAALDN
+1706 KPKVRRKRAALDS
-1719 IDESNNNQL
+1719 IEENNKNQL

-1742 NVAIAALNKIVNAI
+1742 DVAIDTLNKIVNTI

-1769 DQTEADGN
+1769 DRTETDGN
-1777 NNIKVILPK
+1777 DNIKVILPK

-1792 ARQSVSAK
+1792 ARQSVGVK

-1844 QVNQNSIDAQNII
+1844 QVNQDSIDAQNII

-1896 NAAIVQVEKELIKA
+1896 NIAIAQVEKELIKA
-1910 KQQIAGAV
+1910 KQQIASAV
-1918 TNADVAYLLHDG
+1918 TNADVAYLLHDE

-1938 PVINKKA
+1938 PVISRKA
-1945 TAREQ
+1945 SAREQ

-1962 EANVQATV
+1962 EANIQATV

-1993 DRSNAQVDKTATLNL
+1993 DRSNAQVDKTASLNL

-2033 RVTHLVQNYRK
+2033 RVTALVQNYRK

-2081 KRFNVALGDIE
+2081 KRFNVALSDIE

-2129 ALIDQY
+2129 VLIDQY
-2135 VADGNRMVDEDATLN
+2135 VADGNRMIDEDATLN
-2150 DIKKDTQLIIDEIL
+2150 DIKQHTQFIVDEIL
-2164 AIKLPAEVIKASPK
+2164 AIKLPAEAMKVSPK
-2178 VGQPAPKVCTPI
+2178 VIQPAPKVCTPI
-2190 KKEDKQEVRKV
+2190 KKEETHESRKV
-2201 VKELPN
+2201 EKELPN
-2207 TGSEEMDLPLKEL
+2207 TGSEEMDLPLKEF

-2231 RRSKK
+2231 RRTKN